1 MKHNQDFLGHYTRR
15 LLMIFAMISLWQMSI
30 QATDVKAGTY
40 YDTKING
47 ITYRVWTYTL
57 YQGTYASVQEIPN
70 VETVRI
76 PAKIQYEG
84 KYYDVRHVKLAGDKV
99 KDVYVDSIYQH
110 DKYNWYGPDVTNLSR
125 DAIIHLKP
133 SNFYHFSP
141 TTHLVT
147 DGKRWKGYTKAQKDG
162 FTFEITYTSGNPNA
176 KITEAPL
183 NQDGLTF
190 PADLAIRDTILFPV
204 TKIKWFKFAS
214 NVKDIYFTR
223 AIPTKDT
230 NTTTTETIFHV
241 PDSLF
246 DKAISKL
253 GSYMRFTTG
262 TDFAFTNSKT
272 PYCTINLDG
281 YQYEIFSK
289 SRDNKY
295 ARVAKLPNLSQVTI
309 AADVMYLGY
318 KIPVTDFSN
327 SRFYNGLFEEDGKNV
342 KDVYFTRMIPS
353 ENSNFINYFRPGN
366 KNTVIHVPDSLF
378 EKATDSNNQLYRTFY
393 HYRITDGLRWACP
406 VQFRTHVNE
415 ATYRIYY
422 TKGATNPYAEL
433 EKINLSEIIKIP
445 AEINDEYTT
454 YPVKSIA
461 SGVFKLN
468 DAVKHIYFTKCLP
481 INIYKNGNYNATI
494 IHVPDSLYN
503 KALATF
509 GNYWR
514 ITNGKEMG
522 FTGKNGVNFEQN
534 GFIYNLTL
542 NSEDAPYATIIG
554 LPEKETVYLPTEVT
568 ENNIIYPIKE
578 IGKKNKSENVYEII
592 LNSTIKDVY
601 VANLIPNLA
610 RNGENLPISLHVP
623 DSLFEKAMQ
632 SAETC
637 YAKHITDGKRNA
649 YNQEYSNFSYRDF
662 YDIENTG
669 TMSVIPGGYTLLDE
683 KGTPYTISYGYQ
695 GLTITNYK
703 TKETVLQTND
713 IQSPTIADINGD
725 GRKEIVSK
733 LDLGYNKFFRL
744 SPNGTFIEDLLFVT
758 SDTTVVNS
766 MMLDDYTPNSST
778 ITPKNDSGVGS
789 IGYPGQ
795 GMFVE
800 AKPAPDWDDW
810 QEYDNITSE
819 TSQAKQVITNNGK
832 ATRAMAISSGYLS
845 AADVNG
851 DGMIDLYDGDN
862 IYYNLGRNKFFK
874 SPHKGTVY
882 SADLTGN
889 GLLDFID
896 FGNKQVDLYLSM
908 AENSDMQVKTLL
920 KNTAISNTFFGDF
933 DKDGDVD
940 ILFVIPGSDYTI
952 FQFYRNDG
960 NGVFKPKD
968 TDIDGAYTCI
978 ACNDYDGDG
987 YLEIL
992 AKQKNT
998 EIYSLFKCKNWTISA
1013 KVLPGEVKTIADINN
1028 DGKMDLLYEYKSYYQ
1043 YNYCRYLVHDFIEQ
1057 IADNKRPQKMEKPS
1071 AVAYADAGKLKISW
1085 TRGKDAETSACDLT
1099 YELRI
1104 GSESGKGDIY
1114 FGKSNADGTR
1124 RVLEDGNMGRAL
1136 KYMFDTNNLSE
1147 GKYYIAI
1154 QAIDA
1159 GGLGGPWS
1167 DELVYDH
1174 KLSAPAINNIS
1185 EGYCTSDTITLTVQN
1200 PRNDA
1205 TYEWAL
1211 SNGTVI
1217 SQNDNG
1223 SIVQVIFENA
1233 GEQKVGL
1240 TMTLGEKQ
1248 YQAKGTKII
1257 LAPFKYEPL
1266 KATDSDYQLITS
1278 GYTRIDYLDIN
1289 QDGIA
1294 EVYSAWSAP
1303 YSNKKGQK
1311 GFFEKTD
1318 NNTWSKVRK
1327 TWNSDLTANDIIP
1340 CDINRDGYPDFLTK
1354 EEKGTIFYN
1363 SGEGDKS
1370 FDYETIETNINNFRT
1385 YPSYTTDVVYI
1396 DINNNGKLGLRN
1408 KSQLFYQEGNSLNV
1422 NMQEETRYCGGLYDF
1437 NRDGGIDIWKN
1448 NRNHERQ
1455 KAETLVYFKKAG
1467 EENVFENVGKVF
1479 YENDHEFDMSGFADI
1494 NNDGYM
1500 DGYFFDKPEGKD
1512 YYNMVIVKGKPI
1524 NEWPCTQTVII
1535 PLHSNNVTL
1544 LDLDNNGFLDI
1555 FPTGYNINGNSDSD
1569 CSVLLMDKDFTY
1581 TEIKNAKSQF
1591 GINSNL
1597 IDEYHWQPLTPGA
1610 YPNGYKSS
1618 IKNEAPSVPAHV
1630 TATSVPEG
1638 LLLKWDD
1645 ATDDHTPWMQ
1655 MRYNVSLKIK
1665 GKTGE
1670 NAFVLSP
1677 MNGLSDEAAICSGVY
1692 YRKATQLIVPKTA
1705 LVNGTTYELQVQA
1718 IDLMGEHSA
1727 MTKPVEVT
1735 YNAEKMIMIDDNEHY
1750 TGLAYYGKCTNV
1762 SGNDFTINP
1771 GEGGTVL
1778 QHSDGGIFSLKWN
1791 TPGVKTITF
1800 KDGNDVITKLVNVKL
1815 LPDLT
1820 INLPERVMLNTPL
1833 TVRVPEC
1840 FQTGKYDD
1848 FGFKESEVYKATFEK
1863 GDTIATIVFKE
1874 VGEQSLQPYV
1884 KIEKDLTLS
1893 EQFKTMVIDETMPA
1907 AEIKSVES
1915 NDKYYQVNWST
1926 DVPSMVSKVEVSRE
1940 TNRLN
1945 QFEVLDIVPVGNAT
1959 YVDLTS
1965 DNRVQP
1971 QRYRIRLIAENEMQH
1986 SDYSAAHNP
1995 LHVMINK
2002 TADKKGNNLMWNAYE
2017 GLEVT
2022 SYIIMRG
2029 SSEKNLK
2036 AIATISGSQQN
2047 YTDYDAPA
2055 GVSYYAVKFETNT
2068 SAGAK
2073 GMGRVAASE
2082 DVSSNVISSEEAMPT
2097 TQATTLYAGTVESIA
2112 KLSNSQQ
2119 QLHMVATILPTFVT
2133 FNKVS
2138 WSIVSG
2144 GEYASISQSG
2154 LLTAKGGKGDVVVRV
2169 VTLDGSN
2176 LSSEITIP
2184 CDVNILASDI
2194 DVRASKKTVAVG
2206 DYLLLNAVL
2215 TPKNTTMSEVTW
2227 KSENTDV
2234 ATIDENGILK
2244 AISTGTVK
2252 ITATTKDG
2260 SNLSAF
2266 IKITVTEASGIHG
2279 VTIEDENENTEFYD
2293 LEGRKIQTPQKGRV
2307 YITNK
2312 GQKIAF

>member
-1 MKHNQDFLGHYTRR
+1 MLVCLLG
-15 LLMIFAMISLWQMSI
+15 LWQGMGW
-30 QATDVKAGTY
+30 AEND
-40 YDTKING
+40 DTSTIGN
-47 ITYRVWTYTL
+47 
-57 YQGTYASVQEIPN
+57 S
-70 VETVRI
+70 
-76 PAKIQYEG
+76 AK
-84 KYYDVRHVKLAGDKV
+84 DVRTVTPEEFDNIIES
-99 KDVYVDSIYQH
+99 KDIDY
-110 DKYNWYGPDVTNLSR
+110 
-125 DAIIHLKP
+125 AIGII
-133 SNFYHFSP
+133 
-141 TTHLVT
+141 T
-147 DGKRWKGYTKAQKDG
+147 DGKRWAYHSSVHPIYTLEATNSTVYCPDAYYDVTGNGKMDFFGYYKDKEIADCNMYPLIVTSIDGDLIRKEGTGSRVSWATDHGKLVYYQKDDYAKYGTLDYG
-162 FTFEITYTSGNPNA
+162 FHGFKMGMYDKDGMPLLINRDLQYNEPTCIYSYKQN
-176 KITEAPL
+176 KIVL
-183 NQDGLTF
+183 
-190 PADLAIRDTILFPV
+190 
-204 TKIKWFKFAS
+204 
-214 NVKDIYFTR
+214 
-223 AIPTKDT
+223 
-230 NTTTTETIFHV
+230 
-241 PDSLF
+241 
-246 DKAISKL
+246 KAENF
-253 GSYMRFTTG
+253 YY
-262 TDFAFTNSKT
+262 SKT
-272 PYCTINLDG
+272 
-281 YQYEIFSK
+281 
-289 SRDNKY
+289 
-295 ARVAKLPNLSQVTI
+295 
-309 AADVMYLGY
+309 
-318 KIPVTDFSN
+318 
-327 SRFYNGLFEEDGKNV
+327 
-342 KDVYFTRMIPS
+342 
-353 ENSNFINYFRPGN
+353 
-366 KNTVIHVPDSLF
+366 
-378 EKATDSNNQLYRTFY
+378 TF
-393 HYRITDGLRWACP
+393 
-406 VQFRTHVNE
+406 
-415 ATYRIYY
+415 
-422 TKGATNPYAEL
+422 
-433 EKINLSEIIKIP
+433 
-445 AEINDEYTT
+445 
-454 YPVKSIA
+454 
-461 SGVFKLN
+461 
-468 DAVKHIYFTKCLP
+468 
-481 INIYKNGNYNATI
+481 
-494 IHVPDSLYN
+494 
-503 KALATF
+503 
-509 GNYWR
+509 
-514 ITNGKEMG
+514 
-522 FTGKNGVNFEQN
+522 
-534 GFIYNLTL
+534 
-542 NSEDAPYATIIG
+542 
-554 LPEKETVYLPTEVT
+554 
-568 ENNIIYPIKE
+568 
-578 IGKKNKSENVYEII
+578 
-592 LNSTIKDVY
+592 
-601 VANLIPNLA
+601 
-610 RNGENLPISLHVP
+610 
-623 DSLFEKAMQ
+623 
-632 SAETC
+632 
-637 YAKHITDGKRNA
+637 
-649 YNQEYSNFSYRDF
+649 
-662 YDIENTG
+662 
-669 TMSVIPGGYTLLDE
+669 
-683 KGTPYTISYGYQ
+683 
-695 GLTITNYK
+695 
-703 TKETVLQTND
+703 
-713 IQSPTIADINGD
+713 ADINGD
-725 GRKEIVSK
+725 GRKEIISFVPSK
-733 LDLGYNKFFRL
+733 YNSSNTQLTEEEDGAIDIYRMAAD
-744 SPNGTFIEDLLFVT
+744 GTFVADKIYVT
-758 SDTTVVNS
+758 SDTTVVKS
-766 MMLDDYTPNSST
+766 MMLDDYTPNSGT
-778 ITPKNDSGVGS
+778 IDKPGSGTQTATG

-795 GMFVE
+795 GMFVR
-800 AKPAPDWDDW
+800 AKPAPDWNDW

-832 ATRAMAISSGYLS
+832 ATRAMAAQTGYVS
-845 AADVNG
+845 AADING
-851 DGMIDLYDGDN
+851 DGMIDLYDGTN
-862 IYYNLGRNKFFK
+862 IYYNLGGNKFFK

-896 FGNKQVDLYLSM
+896 FGNEQVDLYLSM

-968 TDIDGAYTCI
+968 TNLDGTYTCQ

-987 YLEIL
+987 LYEIL
-992 AKQKNT
+992 AVKKGAYKYVLLKLNNKWSVAET
-998 EIYSLFKCKNWTISA
+998 ELPSGLSLRTIGD
-1013 KVLPGEVKTIADINN
+1013 VNN
-1028 DGKMDLLYEYKSYYQ
+1028 DGTMEMVYNNSKKSYTIYDAVP
-1043 YNYCRYLVHDFIEQ
+1043 NCKV
-1057 IADNKRPQKMEKPS
+1057 NTRPAKMEKPS

-1114 FGKSNADGTR
+1114 LGKSNADGTR

-1136 KYMFDTNNLSE
+1136 KYMFDTGNLCE

-1159 GGLGGPWS
+1159 SGLGGPWS
-1167 DELVYDH
+1167 DEFVYDH
-1174 KLSAPAINNIS
+1174 KTALPVINKLSD
-1185 EGYCTSDTITLTVQN
+1185 GYCTSDTITMTVQN
-1200 PRNDA
+1200 PNINA
-1205 TYEWAL
+1205 TYEWNI
-1211 SNGTVI
+1211 SNGTII

-1223 SIVQVIFENA
+1223 SIVDVVFNRG
-1233 GEQKVGL
+1233 GEQNV
-1240 TMTLGEKQ
+1240 TVNMTLGNLKYKSEPRVVTLIPSK
-1248 YQAKGTKII
+1248 KGDLQFGTY
-1257 LAPFKYEPL
+1257 LVAPIKF
-1266 KATDSDYQLITS
+1266 
-1278 GYTRIDYLDIN
+1278 LDIN
-1289 QDGIA
+1289 QNGNV
-1294 EVYSAWSAP
+1294 EVLGSI
-1303 YSNKKGQK
+1303 GQES
-1311 GFFEKTD
+1311 GFFEYKNETY
-1318 NNTWSKVRK
+1318 SKVRK
-1327 TWNSDLTANDIIP
+1327 TWNSDLGCSSYEFFIADFNH
-1340 CDINRDGYPDFLTK
+1340 DGYPDFYYPHS
-1354 EEKGTIFYN
+1354 KGNLFTN
-1363 SGEGDKS
+1363 SGEEDSS
-1370 FDYETIETNINNFRT
+1370 FEYDTETFDFGFKFPEEPLIANIDFNNDGKLNFLDN
-1385 YPSYTTDVVYI
+1385 SHSLYT
-1396 DINNNGKLGLRN
+1396 NNGDERKFSDFANIWG
-1408 KSQLFYQEGNSLNV
+1408 
-1422 NMQEETRYCGGLYDF
+1422 RYSYDGF
-1437 NRDGGIDIWKN
+1437 FDFDRDGGLDIWKN
-1448 NRNHERQ
+1448 EIDNSIQ
-1455 KAETLVYFKKAG
+1455 KAQTKVYFKVAG
-1467 EENVFENVGKVF
+1467 ENNQFNPAGTVF
-1479 YENDHEFDMSGFADI
+1479 YENERRYNMEGFADF
-1494 NNDGYM
+1494 NNDGYV
-1500 DGYFFDKPEGKD
+1500 DGYFLDHPEGQD
-1512 YYNMVIVKGKPI
+1512 YYNMVIVKGKPMS
-1524 NEWPCTQTVII
+1524 EWPCKETVVI
-1535 PLHSNNVTL
+1535 PLKECTFYAGGEPSFKFVDFSNN
-1544 LDLDNNGFLDI
+1544 GYLDI
-1555 FPTGYNINGNSDSD
+1555 IVGNSF
-1569 CSVLLMDKDFTY
+1569 VLLMDKDFSFQKAQYETVPDY
-1581 TEIKNAKSQF
+1581 RSVDGLKS
-1591 GINSNL
+1591 

-1610 YPNGYKSS
+1610 YPNGYKSN

-1762 SGNDFTINP
+1762 SGNAFTIDP

-1778 QHSDGGIFSLKWN
+1778 QHRDGGIFCLKWN

-1815 LPDLT
+1815 SPDLT

-1848 FGFKESEVYKATFEK
+1848 FGFKESEAYKATFEK

-2047 YTDYDAPA
+2047 FTDYDAPA

-2073 GMGRVAASE
+2073 GMDRVAASE

-2119 QLHMVATILPTFVT
+2119 QLHMVATILPTYVT

-2293 LEGRKIQTPQKGRV
+2293 LEGRKIQTPQKGHV

>member
-1 MKHNQDFLGHYTRR
+1 MLVCLLG
-15 LLMIFAMISLWQMSI
+15 LWQGMGW
-30 QATDVKAGTY
+30 AEND
-40 YDTKING
+40 DTSTIGN
-47 ITYRVWTYTL
+47 
-57 YQGTYASVQEIPN
+57 S
-70 VETVRI
+70 
-76 PAKIQYEG
+76 AK
-84 KYYDVRHVKLAGDKV
+84 DVRT
-99 KDVYVDSIYQH
+99 
-110 DKYNWYGPDVTNLSR
+110 VTPEEFDNIIESE
-125 DAIIHLKP
+125 DIDYAIGII
-133 SNFYHFSP
+133 
-141 TTHLVT
+141 T
-147 DGKRWKGYTKAQKDG
+147 DGKRWAYHSSVHPIYTLEATNSTVYCPDAYYDVTGNGKMDFFGYYKDKEIADCNMYPLIVTSIDGDLIRKEGTGSHVSWATDRYGKLEYYKKDDYAKYGTLDYGFHGFKMGMYDKDG
-162 FTFEITYTSGNPNA
+162 MPLLINRNLQYNEPTCIYSYKQN
-176 KITEAPL
+176 KIVL
-183 NQDGLTF
+183 
-190 PADLAIRDTILFPV
+190 
-204 TKIKWFKFAS
+204 
-214 NVKDIYFTR
+214 
-223 AIPTKDT
+223 
-230 NTTTTETIFHV
+230 
-241 PDSLF
+241 
-246 DKAISKL
+246 KAENF
-253 GSYMRFTTG
+253 YY
-262 TDFAFTNSKT
+262 SKT
-272 PYCTINLDG
+272 
-281 YQYEIFSK
+281 
-289 SRDNKY
+289 
-295 ARVAKLPNLSQVTI
+295 
-309 AADVMYLGY
+309 
-318 KIPVTDFSN
+318 
-327 SRFYNGLFEEDGKNV
+327 
-342 KDVYFTRMIPS
+342 
-353 ENSNFINYFRPGN
+353 
-366 KNTVIHVPDSLF
+366 
-378 EKATDSNNQLYRTFY
+378 TF
-393 HYRITDGLRWACP
+393 
-406 VQFRTHVNE
+406 
-415 ATYRIYY
+415 
-422 TKGATNPYAEL
+422 
-433 EKINLSEIIKIP
+433 
-445 AEINDEYTT
+445 
-454 YPVKSIA
+454 
-461 SGVFKLN
+461 
-468 DAVKHIYFTKCLP
+468 
-481 INIYKNGNYNATI
+481 
-494 IHVPDSLYN
+494 
-503 KALATF
+503 
-509 GNYWR
+509 
-514 ITNGKEMG
+514 
-522 FTGKNGVNFEQN
+522 
-534 GFIYNLTL
+534 
-542 NSEDAPYATIIG
+542 
-554 LPEKETVYLPTEVT
+554 
-568 ENNIIYPIKE
+568 
-578 IGKKNKSENVYEII
+578 
-592 LNSTIKDVY
+592 
-601 VANLIPNLA
+601 
-610 RNGENLPISLHVP
+610 
-623 DSLFEKAMQ
+623 
-632 SAETC
+632 
-637 YAKHITDGKRNA
+637 
-649 YNQEYSNFSYRDF
+649 
-662 YDIENTG
+662 
-669 TMSVIPGGYTLLDE
+669 
-683 KGTPYTISYGYQ
+683 
-695 GLTITNYK
+695 
-703 TKETVLQTND
+703 
-713 IQSPTIADINGD
+713 ADINGD
-725 GRKEIVSK
+725 GRKEIISFVPSK
-733 LDLGYNKFFRL
+733 YNSSNTQLTEEEDGAIDIYRMAAD
-744 SPNGTFIEDLLFVT
+744 GTFVADKIYVT
-758 SDTTVVNS
+758 SDTTVVKS
-766 MMLDDYTPNSST
+766 MMLDDYTPNSGT
-778 ITPKNDSGVGS
+778 IDKPGSGTQTATG

-795 GMFVE
+795 GMFVR
-800 AKPAPDWDDW
+800 AKPAPDWNDW

-819 TSQAKQVITNNGK
+819 TAQAKQVITNNGK
-832 ATRAMAISSGYLS
+832 ATRAMAAQTGYVS
-845 AADVNG
+845 AADING
-851 DGMIDLYDGDN
+851 DGMIDLYDGTN
-862 IYYNLGRNKFFK
+862 IYYNLGGNKFFK

-896 FGNKQVDLYLSM
+896 FGNEQVDLYLSM

-968 TDIDGAYTCI
+968 TNLDGTYTCQ

-987 YLEIL
+987 LYEIL
-992 AKQKNT
+992 AVKKGAYKYVLLKLNNKWSVAET
-998 EIYSLFKCKNWTISA
+998 ELLSGLSLRTIGD
-1013 KVLPGEVKTIADINN
+1013 VNN
-1028 DGKMDLLYEYKSYYQ
+1028 DGTMEMVYNNSKKSYTIYDAVP
-1043 YNYCRYLVHDFIEQ
+1043 NCKV
-1057 IADNKRPQKMEKPS
+1057 NTRPEKMEKPS

-1114 FGKSNADGTR
+1114 LGKSNADGTR

-1136 KYMFDTNNLSE
+1136 KYMFDTGNLCE

-1159 GGLGGPWS
+1159 SGLGGPWS
-1167 DELVYDH
+1167 DEFVYDH
-1174 KLSAPAINNIS
+1174 KTALPVINKLSD
-1185 EGYCTSDTITLTVQN
+1185 GYCTSDTITMTVQN
-1200 PRNDA
+1200 PNINA
-1205 TYEWAL
+1205 TYEWNID
-1211 SNGTVI
+1211 NGTII

-1223 SIVQVIFENA
+1223 SIVDVVFNRG
-1233 GEQKVGL
+1233 GEQNV
-1240 TMTLGEKQ
+1240 TVNMTLGNLMYKSEPRVVTLIPSK
-1248 YQAKGTKII
+1248 KGDLQFGTY
-1257 LAPFKYEPL
+1257 LVAPIKF
-1266 KATDSDYQLITS
+1266 
-1278 GYTRIDYLDIN
+1278 LDIN
-1289 QDGIA
+1289 QNGNV
-1294 EVYSAWSAP
+1294 EVLGSI
-1303 YSNKKGQK
+1303 GQES
-1311 GFFEKTD
+1311 GFFEYKNETY
-1318 NNTWSKVRK
+1318 SKVRK
-1327 TWNSDLTANDIIP
+1327 TWNSDLGCSSYEFFIADFNH
-1340 CDINRDGYPDFLTK
+1340 DGYPDFYYPHS
-1354 EEKGTIFYN
+1354 KGNLFTN
-1363 SGEGDKS
+1363 SGEEDSS
-1370 FDYETIETNINNFRT
+1370 FEYDTETFDFGFKFPEEPLIANIDFNNDGKLNFLDN
-1385 YPSYTTDVVYI
+1385 SHSLYT
-1396 DINNNGKLGLRN
+1396 NNGDERKFSDFANIWG
-1408 KSQLFYQEGNSLNV
+1408 
-1422 NMQEETRYCGGLYDF
+1422 RYSYDGF
-1437 NRDGGIDIWKN
+1437 FDFDRDGGLDIWKN
-1448 NRNHERQ
+1448 EIDNSIQ
-1455 KAETLVYFKKAG
+1455 KAQTKVYFKVAG
-1467 EENVFENVGKVF
+1467 ENNQFNPAGTVF
-1479 YENDHEFDMSGFADI
+1479 YENERRYNMEGFADF
-1494 NNDGYM
+1494 NNDGYV
-1500 DGYFFDKPEGKD
+1500 DGYFLDHPEGQD
-1512 YYNMVIVKGKPI
+1512 YYNMVIVKGKPMS
-1524 NEWPCTQTVII
+1524 EWPCKETVVI
-1535 PLHSNNVTL
+1535 PLKECTFYAGGEPSFKFVDFSNN
-1544 LDLDNNGFLDI
+1544 GYLDI
-1555 FPTGYNINGNSDSD
+1555 IVGNSF
-1569 CSVLLMDKDFTY
+1569 VLLMDKDFSFQKAQYETVPDY
-1581 TEIKNAKSQF
+1581 RSVDGLKS
-1591 GINSNL
+1591 

-1610 YPNGYKSS
+1610 YPNGYKSN

-1762 SGNDFTINP
+1762 SGNAFTIDP

-1778 QHSDGGIFSLKWN
+1778 QHRDGGIFCLKWN

-1815 LPDLT
+1815 SPDLT

-1848 FGFKESEVYKATFEK
+1848 FGFKESEAYKATFEK

-1959 YVDLTS
+1959 YVDLSS

-2047 YTDYDAPA
+2047 FTDYDAPA

-2119 QLHMVATILPTFVT
+2119 QLHMVATILPTYVT

-2279 VTIEDENENTEFYD
+2279 VTIEDENEDTEFYD

>member
-1 MKHNQDFLGHYTRR
+1 MLVCLLG
-15 LLMIFAMISLWQMSI
+15 LWQGMGW
-30 QATDVKAGTY
+30 AEND
-40 YDTKING
+40 DTSTIGN
-47 ITYRVWTYTL
+47 
-57 YQGTYASVQEIPN
+57 S
-70 VETVRI
+70 
-76 PAKIQYEG
+76 AK
-84 KYYDVRHVKLAGDKV
+84 DVRTVTPEEFDNIIES
-99 KDVYVDSIYQH
+99 KDIDY
-110 DKYNWYGPDVTNLSR
+110 
-125 DAIIHLKP
+125 AIGII
-133 SNFYHFSP
+133 
-141 TTHLVT
+141 T
-147 DGKRWKGYTKAQKDG
+147 DGKRWAYHSSVHPIYTLEATNSTVYCPDAYYDVTGNGKMDFFGYYKDKEIADCNMYPLIVTSIDGDLIRKEGTGSRVSWATDHGKLVYYQKDDYAKYGTLDYG
-162 FTFEITYTSGNPNA
+162 FHGFKMGMYDKDGMPLLINRDLQYNEPTCIYSYKQN
-176 KITEAPL
+176 KIVL
-183 NQDGLTF
+183 
-190 PADLAIRDTILFPV
+190 
-204 TKIKWFKFAS
+204 
-214 NVKDIYFTR
+214 
-223 AIPTKDT
+223 
-230 NTTTTETIFHV
+230 
-241 PDSLF
+241 
-246 DKAISKL
+246 KAENF
-253 GSYMRFTTG
+253 YY
-262 TDFAFTNSKT
+262 SKT
-272 PYCTINLDG
+272 
-281 YQYEIFSK
+281 
-289 SRDNKY
+289 
-295 ARVAKLPNLSQVTI
+295 
-309 AADVMYLGY
+309 
-318 KIPVTDFSN
+318 
-327 SRFYNGLFEEDGKNV
+327 
-342 KDVYFTRMIPS
+342 
-353 ENSNFINYFRPGN
+353 
-366 KNTVIHVPDSLF
+366 
-378 EKATDSNNQLYRTFY
+378 TF
-393 HYRITDGLRWACP
+393 
-406 VQFRTHVNE
+406 
-415 ATYRIYY
+415 
-422 TKGATNPYAEL
+422 
-433 EKINLSEIIKIP
+433 
-445 AEINDEYTT
+445 
-454 YPVKSIA
+454 
-461 SGVFKLN
+461 
-468 DAVKHIYFTKCLP
+468 
-481 INIYKNGNYNATI
+481 
-494 IHVPDSLYN
+494 
-503 KALATF
+503 
-509 GNYWR
+509 
-514 ITNGKEMG
+514 
-522 FTGKNGVNFEQN
+522 
-534 GFIYNLTL
+534 
-542 NSEDAPYATIIG
+542 
-554 LPEKETVYLPTEVT
+554 
-568 ENNIIYPIKE
+568 
-578 IGKKNKSENVYEII
+578 
-592 LNSTIKDVY
+592 
-601 VANLIPNLA
+601 
-610 RNGENLPISLHVP
+610 
-623 DSLFEKAMQ
+623 
-632 SAETC
+632 
-637 YAKHITDGKRNA
+637 
-649 YNQEYSNFSYRDF
+649 
-662 YDIENTG
+662 
-669 TMSVIPGGYTLLDE
+669 
-683 KGTPYTISYGYQ
+683 
-695 GLTITNYK
+695 
-703 TKETVLQTND
+703 
-713 IQSPTIADINGD
+713 ADINGD
-725 GRKEIVSK
+725 GRKEIISFVPSK
-733 LDLGYNKFFRL
+733 YNSSNTQLTEEEDGAIDIYRMAAD
-744 SPNGTFIEDLLFVT
+744 GTFVADKIYVT
-758 SDTTVVNS
+758 SDTTVVKS
-766 MMLDDYTPNSST
+766 MMLDDYTPNSGT
-778 ITPKNDSGVGS
+778 IDKPGSGTQTATG

-795 GMFVE
+795 GMFVR
-800 AKPAPDWDDW
+800 AKPAPDWNDW

-832 ATRAMAISSGYLS
+832 ATRAMAAQTGYVS
-845 AADVNG
+845 AADING
-851 DGMIDLYDGDN
+851 DGMIDLYDGTN
-862 IYYNLGRNKFFK
+862 IYYNLGGNKFFK

-896 FGNKQVDLYLSM
+896 FGNEQVDLYLSM

-968 TDIDGAYTCI
+968 TNLDGTYTCQ

-987 YLEIL
+987 LYEIL
-992 AKQKNT
+992 AVKKGAYKYVLLKLNNKWSVAET
-998 EIYSLFKCKNWTISA
+998 ELPSGLSLRTIGD
-1013 KVLPGEVKTIADINN
+1013 VNN
-1028 DGKMDLLYEYKSYYQ
+1028 DGTMEMVYNNSKKSYTIYDAVP
-1043 YNYCRYLVHDFIEQ
+1043 NCKV
-1057 IADNKRPQKMEKPS
+1057 NTRPAKMEKPS

-1114 FGKSNADGTR
+1114 LGKSNADGTR

-1136 KYMFDTNNLSE
+1136 KYMFDTGNLCE

-1159 GGLGGPWS
+1159 SGLGGPWS
-1167 DELVYDH
+1167 DEFVYDH
-1174 KLSAPAINNIS
+1174 KTALPVINKLSD
-1185 EGYCTSDTITLTVQN
+1185 GYCTSDTITMTVQN
-1200 PRNDA
+1200 PNINA
-1205 TYEWAL
+1205 TYEWNI
-1211 SNGTVI
+1211 SNGTII

-1223 SIVQVIFENA
+1223 SIVDVVFNRG
-1233 GEQKVGL
+1233 GEQNV
-1240 TMTLGEKQ
+1240 TVNMTLGNLKYKSEPRVVTLIPSK
-1248 YQAKGTKII
+1248 KGDLQFGTY
-1257 LAPFKYEPL
+1257 LVAPIKF
-1266 KATDSDYQLITS
+1266 
-1278 GYTRIDYLDIN
+1278 LDIN
-1289 QDGIA
+1289 QNGNV
-1294 EVYSAWSAP
+1294 EVLGSI
-1303 YSNKKGQK
+1303 GQES
-1311 GFFEKTD
+1311 GFFEYKNETY
-1318 NNTWSKVRK
+1318 SKVRK
-1327 TWNSDLTANDIIP
+1327 TWNSDLGCSSYEFFIADFNH
-1340 CDINRDGYPDFLTK
+1340 DGYPDFYYPHS
-1354 EEKGTIFYN
+1354 KGNLFTN
-1363 SGEGDKS
+1363 SGEEDSS
-1370 FDYETIETNINNFRT
+1370 FEYDTETFDFGFKFPEEPLIANIDFNNDGKLNFLDNSH
-1385 YPSYTTDVVYI
+1385 YLYT
-1396 DINNNGKLGLRN
+1396 NNGDERKFSDFANIWG
-1408 KSQLFYQEGNSLNV
+1408 
-1422 NMQEETRYCGGLYDF
+1422 RYSYDGF
-1437 NRDGGIDIWKN
+1437 FDFDRDGGLDIWKN
-1448 NRNHERQ
+1448 EIDNSIQ
-1455 KAETLVYFKKAG
+1455 KAQTKVYFKVAG
-1467 EENVFENVGKVF
+1467 ENNQFNPAGTVF
-1479 YENDHEFDMSGFADI
+1479 YENERRYNMEGFADF
-1494 NNDGYM
+1494 NNDGYV
-1500 DGYFFDKPEGKD
+1500 DGYFLDHPEGQD
-1512 YYNMVIVKGKPI
+1512 YYNMVIVKGKPMS
-1524 NEWPCTQTVII
+1524 EWPCKETVVI
-1535 PLHSNNVTL
+1535 PLKECTFYAGGEPSFKFVDFSNN
-1544 LDLDNNGFLDI
+1544 GYLDI
-1555 FPTGYNINGNSDSD
+1555 IVGNSF
-1569 CSVLLMDKDFTY
+1569 VLLMDKDFSFQKAQYETVPDY
-1581 TEIKNAKSQF
+1581 RSVDGLKS
-1591 GINSNL
+1591 

-1610 YPNGYKSS
+1610 YPNGYKSN

-1762 SGNDFTINP
+1762 SGNAFTIDP

-1778 QHSDGGIFSLKWN
+1778 QHRDGGIFCLKWN

-1815 LPDLT
+1815 SPDLT

-1848 FGFKESEVYKATFEK
+1848 FGFKESEAYKATFEK

-2119 QLHMVATILPTFVT
+2119 QLHMVATILPTYVT

>member
-1 MKHNQDFLGHYTRR
+1 MLVCLLG
-15 LLMIFAMISLWQMSI
+15 LWQGMGWAATYDYSVDGYNYTIVDGTTKYARLRSI
-30 QATDVKAGTY
+30 PR
-40 YDTKING
+40 TKI
-47 ITYRVWTYTL
+47 
-57 YQGTYASVQEIPN
+57 
-70 VETVRI
+70 ETVRI
-76 PAKIQYEG
+76 PA
-84 KYYDVRHVKLAGDKV
+84 D
-99 KDVYVDSIYQH
+99 
-110 DKYNWYGPDVTNLSR
+110 
-125 DAIIHLKP
+125 
-133 SNFYHFSP
+133 
-141 TTHLVT
+141 
-147 DGKRWKGYTKAQKDG
+147 
-162 FTFEITYTSGNPNA
+162 ITYNGVVY
-176 KITEAPL
+176 
-183 NQDGLTF
+183 
-190 PADLAIRDTILFPV
+190 PV
-204 TKIKWFKFAS
+204 TQIVGTIRND

-223 AIPTKDT
+223 AI
-230 NTTTTETIFHV
+230 
-241 PDSLF
+241 
-246 DKAISKL
+246 A
-253 GSYMRFTTG
+253 
-262 TDFAFTNSKT
+262 
-272 PYCTINLDG
+272 
-281 YQYEIFSK
+281 
-289 SRDNKY
+289 
-295 ARVAKLPNLSQVTI
+295 
-309 AADVMYLGY
+309 
-318 KIPVTDFSN
+318 
-327 SRFYNGLFEEDGKNV
+327 
-342 KDVYFTRMIPS
+342 
-353 ENSNFINYFRPGN
+353 N
-366 KNTVIHVPDSLF
+366 KN
-378 EKATDSNNQLYRTFY
+378 LYDDGTF
-393 HYRITDGLRWACP
+393 RGKFAD
-406 VQFRTHVNE
+406 E
-415 ATYRIYY
+415 A
-422 TKGATNPYAEL
+422 
-433 EKINLSEIIKIP
+433 
-445 AEINDEYTT
+445 
-454 YPVKSIA
+454 
-461 SGVFKLN
+461 
-468 DAVKHIYFTKCLP
+468 
-481 INIYKNGNYNATI
+481 I
-494 IHVPDSLYN
+494 IHTPDSLYE
-503 KALATF
+503 KALVVF
-509 GNYWR
+509 GSLYTVTDGTRVGSLKDNFFYR
-514 ITNGKEMG
+514 ENGYTYK
-522 FTGKNGVNFEQN
+522 
-534 GFIYNLTL
+534 IYPNA
-542 NSEDAPYATIIG
+542 SYATIEDF
-554 LPEKETVYLPTEVT
+554 PNEATVKFPAEITCSQVT
-568 ENNIIYPIKE
+568 YPIARIEYITKTS
-578 IGKKNKSENVYEII
+578 KSNVRDIYFT
-592 LNSTIKDVY
+592 TIFSDINCNYNAVTAH
-601 VANLIPNLA
+601 VP
-610 RNGENLPISLHVP
+610 ENLWEQAI
-623 DSLFEKAMQ
+623 
-632 SAETC
+632 AEGQ
-637 YAKHITDGKRNA
+637 YGKVTDGKRWA
-649 YNQEYSNFSYRDF
+649 LYYTIHSIGGEGYAPEYF
-662 YDIENTG
+662 YDVDGDGKMEIFGSGSSTDKDGNYYSLLVSTTQGDVLRNSGSFYYDYQMGMYDKEGMPLIIENG
-669 TMSVIPGGYTLLDE
+669 PLKVYSYVENKYLL
-683 KGTPYTISYGYQ
+683 
-695 GLTITNYK
+695 
-703 TKETVLQTND
+703 TKEGVNNTTQ
-713 IQSPTIADINGD
+713 ADINGD
-725 GRKEIVSK
+725 GRKEI
-733 LDLGYNKFFRL
+733 LQGPDNGYKIIDWNNPYYRMTKD
-744 SPNGTFIEDLLFVT
+744 GTFVTDKLNVT

-766 MMLDDYTPNSST
+766 MMLDDYTPNSGT
-778 ITPKNDSGVGS
+778 IEKPSSYSGSATG

-800 AKPAPDWDDW
+800 AKPAPDWNDW

-851 DGMIDLYDGDN
+851 DGMIDLYDGNN

-874 SPHKGTVY
+874 SPHKGTIY

-908 AENSDMQVKTLL
+908 AENSDIQVKTLL

-940 ILFVIPGSDYTI
+940 ILFVIPGNGYTI

-968 TDIDGAYTCI
+968 TNLDGTYTCQ

-987 YLEIL
+987 LYEIL
-992 AKQKNT
+992 AKNNDIKKKNQV
-998 EIYSLFKCKNWTISA
+998 LFKLNKNWTVTA
-1013 KVLPGEVKTIADINN
+1013 TNLTEGTYPFVKAIGDFNN
-1028 DGKMDLLYEYKSYYQ
+1028 DGKMELATADRYDIYQ
-1043 YNYCRYLVHDFIEQ
+1043 ELPNCKT
-1057 IADNKRPQKMEKPS
+1057 NTRPDKMEKPS

-1136 KYMFDTNNLSE
+1136 KYMFDTGNLNE

-1174 KLSAPAINNIS
+1174 KVAAPSINNLS
-1185 EGYCTSDTITLTVQN
+1185 EGYCASDTITLTVQN

-1205 TYEWAL
+1205 TYEWSL

-1233 GEQKVGL
+1233 GVQSIGL
-1240 TMTLGEKQ
+1240 AMSLGEKV
-1248 YQAKGTKII
+1248 YQAKEAKIT
-1257 LAPFKYEPL
+1257 LAPFKYEAL
-1266 KATDSDYQLITS
+1266 KSVDSNYKLSTNN
-1278 GYTRIDYLDIN
+1278 GYMRMDYLDIN
-1289 QDGIA
+1289 QDGMA
-1294 EVYSAWSAP
+1294 EVYSCWSTSN
-1303 YSNKKGQK
+1303 YSSMK
-1311 GFFEKTD
+1311 GFFECTD
-1318 NNTWSKVRK
+1318 NGKWSKVRK
-1327 TWNSDLTANDIIP
+1327 TWNSDLTANDIIL

-1354 EEKGTIFYN
+1354 EEKGTVFYN

-1385 YPSYTTDVVYI
+1385 YPSYTTDVAYI

-1494 NNDGYM
+1494 NNDGYV

-1544 LDLDNNGFLDI
+1544 LDFDNNGFLDI
-1555 FPTGYNINGNSDSD
+1555 FPTGYNINGNSNSD
-1569 CSVLLMDKDFTY
+1569 CSVLLMEKDFTY

-1591 GINSNL
+1591 GINSNF

-1618 IKNEAPSVPAHV
+1618 IKNEAPSAPTHV

-1762 SGNDFTINP
+1762 SGNDFTIDP
-1771 GEGGTVL
+1771 GEGGNIL
-1778 QHSDGGIFSLKWN
+1778 QHRDGGIFCLKWN

-1800 KDGNDVITKLVNVKL
+1800 KDGNDVITKMVNVKL

-1848 FGFKESEVYKATFEK
+1848 FGFKESEAYKATFEK

-1874 VGEQSLQPYV
+1874 VGKQSLQPYV

-1959 YVDLTS
+1959 YVDPTS

-2112 KLSNSQQ
+2112 KLSNNQQ
-2119 QLHMVATILPTFVT
+2119 QLHMVATILPTYVT

-2266 IKITVTEASGIHG
+2266 INITVTEASGIHG
-2279 VTIEDENENTEFYD
+2279 VTMEDENENTEFYD
-2293 LEGRKIQTPQKGRV
+2293 LEGRKIQVPQKGRV

>member
-1 MKHNQDFLGHYTRR
+1 MLVCLLG
-15 LLMIFAMISLWQMSI
+15 LWQGMGW
-30 QATDVKAGTY
+30 AEND
-40 YDTKING
+40 DTSTIGN
-47 ITYRVWTYTL
+47 
-57 YQGTYASVQEIPN
+57 S
-70 VETVRI
+70 
-76 PAKIQYEG
+76 AK
-84 KYYDVRHVKLAGDKV
+84 DVRTVTPEEFDNIIES
-99 KDVYVDSIYQH
+99 KDIDY
-110 DKYNWYGPDVTNLSR
+110 
-125 DAIIHLKP
+125 AIGII
-133 SNFYHFSP
+133 
-141 TTHLVT
+141 T
-147 DGKRWKGYTKAQKDG
+147 DGKRWAYHSSVHPIYTLEATNSTVYCPDAYYDVTGNGKMDFFGYYKDKEIADCNMYPLIVTSIDGDLIRKEGTGSRVSWATDHGKLVYYQKDDYAKYGTLDYG
-162 FTFEITYTSGNPNA
+162 FHGFKMGMYDKDGMPLLINRDLQYNEPTCIYSYKQN
-176 KITEAPL
+176 KIVL
-183 NQDGLTF
+183 
-190 PADLAIRDTILFPV
+190 
-204 TKIKWFKFAS
+204 
-214 NVKDIYFTR
+214 
-223 AIPTKDT
+223 
-230 NTTTTETIFHV
+230 
-241 PDSLF
+241 
-246 DKAISKL
+246 KAENF
-253 GSYMRFTTG
+253 YY
-262 TDFAFTNSKT
+262 SKT
-272 PYCTINLDG
+272 
-281 YQYEIFSK
+281 
-289 SRDNKY
+289 
-295 ARVAKLPNLSQVTI
+295 
-309 AADVMYLGY
+309 
-318 KIPVTDFSN
+318 
-327 SRFYNGLFEEDGKNV
+327 
-342 KDVYFTRMIPS
+342 
-353 ENSNFINYFRPGN
+353 
-366 KNTVIHVPDSLF
+366 
-378 EKATDSNNQLYRTFY
+378 TF
-393 HYRITDGLRWACP
+393 
-406 VQFRTHVNE
+406 
-415 ATYRIYY
+415 
-422 TKGATNPYAEL
+422 
-433 EKINLSEIIKIP
+433 
-445 AEINDEYTT
+445 
-454 YPVKSIA
+454 
-461 SGVFKLN
+461 
-468 DAVKHIYFTKCLP
+468 
-481 INIYKNGNYNATI
+481 
-494 IHVPDSLYN
+494 
-503 KALATF
+503 
-509 GNYWR
+509 
-514 ITNGKEMG
+514 
-522 FTGKNGVNFEQN
+522 
-534 GFIYNLTL
+534 
-542 NSEDAPYATIIG
+542 
-554 LPEKETVYLPTEVT
+554 
-568 ENNIIYPIKE
+568 
-578 IGKKNKSENVYEII
+578 
-592 LNSTIKDVY
+592 
-601 VANLIPNLA
+601 
-610 RNGENLPISLHVP
+610 
-623 DSLFEKAMQ
+623 
-632 SAETC
+632 
-637 YAKHITDGKRNA
+637 
-649 YNQEYSNFSYRDF
+649 
-662 YDIENTG
+662 
-669 TMSVIPGGYTLLDE
+669 
-683 KGTPYTISYGYQ
+683 
-695 GLTITNYK
+695 
-703 TKETVLQTND
+703 
-713 IQSPTIADINGD
+713 ADINGD
-725 GRKEIVSK
+725 GRKEIISFVPSK
-733 LDLGYNKFFRL
+733 YNSSNTQLTEEDGAIDIYRMAAD
-744 SPNGTFIEDLLFVT
+744 GTFVADKIYVT
-758 SDTTVVNS
+758 SDTTVVKS
-766 MMLDDYTPNSST
+766 MMLDDYTPNSGT
-778 ITPKNDSGVGS
+778 IDKPGSGTQTATG

-795 GMFVE
+795 GMFVR
-800 AKPAPDWDDW
+800 AKPAPDWNDW

-832 ATRAMAISSGYLS
+832 ATRAMAAQTGYVS
-845 AADVNG
+845 AADING
-851 DGMIDLYDGDN
+851 DGMIDLYDGTN
-862 IYYNLGRNKFFK
+862 IYYNLGGNKFFK

-896 FGNKQVDLYLSM
+896 FGNEQVDLYLSM

-968 TDIDGAYTCI
+968 TNLDGTYTCQ

-987 YLEIL
+987 LYEIL
-992 AKQKNT
+992 AVKKGAYKYVLLKLNNKWSVAET
-998 EIYSLFKCKNWTISA
+998 ELPSGLSLRTIGD
-1013 KVLPGEVKTIADINN
+1013 VNN
-1028 DGKMDLLYEYKSYYQ
+1028 DGTMEMVYNNSKKSYTIYDAVP
-1043 YNYCRYLVHDFIEQ
+1043 NCKV
-1057 IADNKRPQKMEKPS
+1057 NTRPAKMEKPS

-1114 FGKSNADGTR
+1114 LGKSNADGTR

-1136 KYMFDTNNLSE
+1136 KYMFDTGNLCE

-1159 GGLGGPWS
+1159 SGLGGPWS
-1167 DELVYDH
+1167 DEFVYDH
-1174 KLSAPAINNIS
+1174 KTALPVINKLSD
-1185 EGYCTSDTITLTVQN
+1185 GYCTSDTITMTVQN
-1200 PRNDA
+1200 PNINA
-1205 TYEWAL
+1205 TYEWNI
-1211 SNGTVI
+1211 SNGTII

-1223 SIVQVIFENA
+1223 SIVDVVFNRG
-1233 GEQKVGL
+1233 GEQNV
-1240 TMTLGEKQ
+1240 TVNMTLGNLKYKSEPRVVTLIPSK
-1248 YQAKGTKII
+1248 KGDLQFGTY
-1257 LAPFKYEPL
+1257 LVAPIKF
-1266 KATDSDYQLITS
+1266 
-1278 GYTRIDYLDIN
+1278 LDIN
-1289 QDGIA
+1289 QNGNV
-1294 EVYSAWSAP
+1294 EVLGSI
-1303 YSNKKGQK
+1303 GQES
-1311 GFFEKTD
+1311 GFFEYKNETY
-1318 NNTWSKVRK
+1318 SKVRK
-1327 TWNSDLTANDIIP
+1327 TWNSDLGCSSYEFFIADFNH
-1340 CDINRDGYPDFLTK
+1340 DGYPDFYYPHS
-1354 EEKGTIFYN
+1354 KGNLFTN
-1363 SGEGDKS
+1363 SGEEDSS
-1370 FDYETIETNINNFRT
+1370 FEYDTETFDFGFKFPEEPLIANIDFNNDGKLNFLDNSH
-1385 YPSYTTDVVYI
+1385 YLYT
-1396 DINNNGKLGLRN
+1396 NNGDERKFSDFANIWG
-1408 KSQLFYQEGNSLNV
+1408 
-1422 NMQEETRYCGGLYDF
+1422 RYSYDGF
-1437 NRDGGIDIWKN
+1437 FDFDRDGGLDIWKN
-1448 NRNHERQ
+1448 EIDNSIQ
-1455 KAETLVYFKKAG
+1455 KAQTKVYFKVAG
-1467 EENVFENVGKVF
+1467 ENNQFNPAGTVF
-1479 YENDHEFDMSGFADI
+1479 YENERRYNMEGFADF
-1494 NNDGYM
+1494 NNDGYV
-1500 DGYFFDKPEGKD
+1500 DGYFLDHPEGQD
-1512 YYNMVIVKGKPI
+1512 YYNMVIVKGKPMS
-1524 NEWPCTQTVII
+1524 EWPCKETVVI
-1535 PLHSNNVTL
+1535 PLKECTFYAGGEPSFKFVDFSNN
-1544 LDLDNNGFLDI
+1544 GYLDI
-1555 FPTGYNINGNSDSD
+1555 IVGNSF
-1569 CSVLLMDKDFTY
+1569 VLLMDKDFSFQKAQYETVPDY
-1581 TEIKNAKSQF
+1581 RSVDGLKS
-1591 GINSNL
+1591 

-1610 YPNGYKSS
+1610 YPNGYKSN
-1618 IKNEAPSVPAHV
+1618 IKNEAPTVPAHV

-1762 SGNDFTINP
+1762 SGNAFTIAP

-1778 QHSDGGIFSLKWN
+1778 QHRDGGIFCLKWN

-1815 LPDLT
+1815 SPDLT

-1848 FGFKESEVYKATFEK
+1848 FGFKESEAYKATFEK

-1945 QFEVLDIVPVGNAT
+1945 QFEVLDVVPVGNAT

-2119 QLHMVATILPTFVT
+2119 QLHMVATILPTYVT

>member
-1 MKHNQDFLGHYTRR
+1 MLVCLLG
-15 LLMIFAMISLWQMSI
+15 LWQGMGW
-30 QATDVKAGTY
+30 AEND
-40 YDTKING
+40 DTSTIGN
-47 ITYRVWTYTL
+47 
-57 YQGTYASVQEIPN
+57 S
-70 VETVRI
+70 
-76 PAKIQYEG
+76 AK
-84 KYYDVRHVKLAGDKV
+84 DVRTVTPEEFDNIIES
-99 KDVYVDSIYQH
+99 KDIDY
-110 DKYNWYGPDVTNLSR
+110 
-125 DAIIHLKP
+125 AIGII
-133 SNFYHFSP
+133 
-141 TTHLVT
+141 T
-147 DGKRWKGYTKAQKDG
+147 DGKRWAYHSSVHPIYTLEATNSTVYCPDAYYDVTGNGKMDFFGYYKDKEIADCNMYPLIVTSIDGDLIRKEGTGSRVSWATDHGKLVYYQKDDYAKYGTLDYG
-162 FTFEITYTSGNPNA
+162 FHGFKMGMYDKDGMPLLINRDLQYNEPTCIYSYKQN
-176 KITEAPL
+176 KIVL
-183 NQDGLTF
+183 
-190 PADLAIRDTILFPV
+190 
-204 TKIKWFKFAS
+204 
-214 NVKDIYFTR
+214 
-223 AIPTKDT
+223 
-230 NTTTTETIFHV
+230 
-241 PDSLF
+241 
-246 DKAISKL
+246 KAENF
-253 GSYMRFTTG
+253 YY
-262 TDFAFTNSKT
+262 SKT
-272 PYCTINLDG
+272 
-281 YQYEIFSK
+281 
-289 SRDNKY
+289 
-295 ARVAKLPNLSQVTI
+295 
-309 AADVMYLGY
+309 
-318 KIPVTDFSN
+318 
-327 SRFYNGLFEEDGKNV
+327 
-342 KDVYFTRMIPS
+342 
-353 ENSNFINYFRPGN
+353 
-366 KNTVIHVPDSLF
+366 
-378 EKATDSNNQLYRTFY
+378 TF
-393 HYRITDGLRWACP
+393 
-406 VQFRTHVNE
+406 
-415 ATYRIYY
+415 
-422 TKGATNPYAEL
+422 
-433 EKINLSEIIKIP
+433 
-445 AEINDEYTT
+445 
-454 YPVKSIA
+454 
-461 SGVFKLN
+461 
-468 DAVKHIYFTKCLP
+468 
-481 INIYKNGNYNATI
+481 
-494 IHVPDSLYN
+494 
-503 KALATF
+503 
-509 GNYWR
+509 
-514 ITNGKEMG
+514 
-522 FTGKNGVNFEQN
+522 
-534 GFIYNLTL
+534 
-542 NSEDAPYATIIG
+542 
-554 LPEKETVYLPTEVT
+554 
-568 ENNIIYPIKE
+568 
-578 IGKKNKSENVYEII
+578 
-592 LNSTIKDVY
+592 
-601 VANLIPNLA
+601 
-610 RNGENLPISLHVP
+610 
-623 DSLFEKAMQ
+623 
-632 SAETC
+632 
-637 YAKHITDGKRNA
+637 
-649 YNQEYSNFSYRDF
+649 
-662 YDIENTG
+662 
-669 TMSVIPGGYTLLDE
+669 
-683 KGTPYTISYGYQ
+683 
-695 GLTITNYK
+695 
-703 TKETVLQTND
+703 
-713 IQSPTIADINGD
+713 ADINGD
-725 GRKEIVSK
+725 GRKEIISFVPSK
-733 LDLGYNKFFRL
+733 YNSSNTQLTEEEDGAIDIYRMAAD
-744 SPNGTFIEDLLFVT
+744 GTFVADKIYVT
-758 SDTTVVNS
+758 SDTTVVKS
-766 MMLDDYTPNSST
+766 MMLDDYTPNSGT
-778 ITPKNDSGVGS
+778 IDKPGSGTQTATG

-795 GMFVE
+795 GMFVR
-800 AKPAPDWDDW
+800 AKPAPDWNDW

-832 ATRAMAISSGYLS
+832 ATRAMAAQTGYVS
-845 AADVNG
+845 AADING
-851 DGMIDLYDGDN
+851 DGMIDLYDGTN
-862 IYYNLGRNKFFK
+862 IYYNLGGNKFFK

-896 FGNKQVDLYLSM
+896 FGNEQVDLYLSM

-968 TDIDGAYTCI
+968 TNLDGTYTCQ

-987 YLEIL
+987 LYEIL
-992 AKQKNT
+992 AVKKGAYKYVLLKLNNKWSVAET
-998 EIYSLFKCKNWTISA
+998 ELPSGLSLRTIGD
-1013 KVLPGEVKTIADINN
+1013 VNN
-1028 DGKMDLLYEYKSYYQ
+1028 DGTMEMVYNNSKKSYTIYDAVP
-1043 YNYCRYLVHDFIEQ
+1043 NCKV
-1057 IADNKRPQKMEKPS
+1057 NTRPAKMEKPS

-1114 FGKSNADGTR
+1114 LGKSNADGTR

-1136 KYMFDTNNLSE
+1136 KYMFDTGNLCE

-1159 GGLGGPWS
+1159 SGLGGPWS
-1167 DELVYDH
+1167 DEFVYDH
-1174 KLSAPAINNIS
+1174 KTALPVINKLSD
-1185 EGYCTSDTITLTVQN
+1185 GYCTSDTITMTVQN
-1200 PRNDA
+1200 PNINA
-1205 TYEWAL
+1205 TYEWNI
-1211 SNGTVI
+1211 SNGTII

-1223 SIVQVIFENA
+1223 SIVDVVFNRG
-1233 GEQKVGL
+1233 GEQNV
-1240 TMTLGEKQ
+1240 TVNMTLGNLKYKSEPRVVTLIPSK
-1248 YQAKGTKII
+1248 KGDLQFGTY
-1257 LAPFKYEPL
+1257 LVAPIKF
-1266 KATDSDYQLITS
+1266 
-1278 GYTRIDYLDIN
+1278 LDIN
-1289 QDGIA
+1289 QNGNV
-1294 EVYSAWSAP
+1294 EVLGSI
-1303 YSNKKGQK
+1303 GQES
-1311 GFFEKTD
+1311 GFFEYKNETY
-1318 NNTWSKVRK
+1318 SKVRK
-1327 TWNSDLTANDIIP
+1327 TWNSDLGCSSYEFFIADFNH
-1340 CDINRDGYPDFLTK
+1340 DGYPDFYYPHS
-1354 EEKGTIFYN
+1354 KGNLFTN
-1363 SGEGDKS
+1363 SGEEDSS
-1370 FDYETIETNINNFRT
+1370 FEYDTETFDFGFKFPEEPLIANIDFNNDGKLNFLDNSH
-1385 YPSYTTDVVYI
+1385 YLYT
-1396 DINNNGKLGLRN
+1396 NNGDERKFSDFANIWG
-1408 KSQLFYQEGNSLNV
+1408 
-1422 NMQEETRYCGGLYDF
+1422 RYSYDGF
-1437 NRDGGIDIWKN
+1437 FDFDRDGGLDIWKN
-1448 NRNHERQ
+1448 EIDNSIQ
-1455 KAETLVYFKKAG
+1455 KAQTKVYFKVAG
-1467 EENVFENVGKVF
+1467 ENNQFNPAGTVF
-1479 YENDHEFDMSGFADI
+1479 YENERRYNMEGFADF
-1494 NNDGYM
+1494 NNDGYV
-1500 DGYFFDKPEGKD
+1500 DGYFLDHPEGQD
-1512 YYNMVIVKGKPI
+1512 YYNMVIVKGKPMS
-1524 NEWPCTQTVII
+1524 EWPCKETVVV
-1535 PLHSNNVTL
+1535 PLKECTFYAGGEPSFKFVDFSNN
-1544 LDLDNNGFLDI
+1544 GYLDI
-1555 FPTGYNINGNSDSD
+1555 IVGNSF
-1569 CSVLLMDKDFTY
+1569 VLLMDKDFSFQKAQYETVPDY
-1581 TEIKNAKSQF
+1581 RSVDGLKS
-1591 GINSNL
+1591 

-1610 YPNGYKSS
+1610 YPNGYKSN

-1762 SGNDFTINP
+1762 SGNAFTIDP

-1778 QHSDGGIFSLKWN
+1778 QHRDGGIFCLKWN

-1815 LPDLT
+1815 SPDLT

-1848 FGFKESEVYKATFEK
+1848 FGFKESEAYKATFEK

-2119 QLHMVATILPTFVT
+2119 QLHMVATILPTYVT

>member
-1 MKHNQDFLGHYTRR
+1 MLVCLLG
-15 LLMIFAMISLWQMSI
+15 LWQGMGW
-30 QATDVKAGTY
+30 AEND
-40 YDTKING
+40 DTSTIGN
-47 ITYRVWTYTL
+47 
-57 YQGTYASVQEIPN
+57 S
-70 VETVRI
+70 
-76 PAKIQYEG
+76 AK
-84 KYYDVRHVKLAGDKV
+84 DVRTVTPEEFDNIIES
-99 KDVYVDSIYQH
+99 KDIDY
-110 DKYNWYGPDVTNLSR
+110 
-125 DAIIHLKP
+125 AIGII
-133 SNFYHFSP
+133 
-141 TTHLVT
+141 T
-147 DGKRWKGYTKAQKDG
+147 DGKRWAYHSSVHPIYTLEATNSTVYCPDAYYDVTGNGKMDFFGYYKDKEIADCNMYPLIVTSIDGDLIRKEGTGSRVSWATDRYGKLEYYKKDDYAKYGTLDYGFHGFKMGMYDKDG
-162 FTFEITYTSGNPNA
+162 MPLLINRDLQYNEPTCIYSYKQN
-176 KITEAPL
+176 KIVL
-183 NQDGLTF
+183 
-190 PADLAIRDTILFPV
+190 
-204 TKIKWFKFAS
+204 
-214 NVKDIYFTR
+214 
-223 AIPTKDT
+223 
-230 NTTTTETIFHV
+230 
-241 PDSLF
+241 
-246 DKAISKL
+246 KAENF
-253 GSYMRFTTG
+253 YY
-262 TDFAFTNSKT
+262 SKT
-272 PYCTINLDG
+272 
-281 YQYEIFSK
+281 
-289 SRDNKY
+289 
-295 ARVAKLPNLSQVTI
+295 
-309 AADVMYLGY
+309 
-318 KIPVTDFSN
+318 
-327 SRFYNGLFEEDGKNV
+327 
-342 KDVYFTRMIPS
+342 
-353 ENSNFINYFRPGN
+353 
-366 KNTVIHVPDSLF
+366 
-378 EKATDSNNQLYRTFY
+378 TF
-393 HYRITDGLRWACP
+393 
-406 VQFRTHVNE
+406 
-415 ATYRIYY
+415 
-422 TKGATNPYAEL
+422 
-433 EKINLSEIIKIP
+433 
-445 AEINDEYTT
+445 
-454 YPVKSIA
+454 
-461 SGVFKLN
+461 
-468 DAVKHIYFTKCLP
+468 
-481 INIYKNGNYNATI
+481 
-494 IHVPDSLYN
+494 
-503 KALATF
+503 
-509 GNYWR
+509 
-514 ITNGKEMG
+514 
-522 FTGKNGVNFEQN
+522 
-534 GFIYNLTL
+534 
-542 NSEDAPYATIIG
+542 
-554 LPEKETVYLPTEVT
+554 
-568 ENNIIYPIKE
+568 
-578 IGKKNKSENVYEII
+578 
-592 LNSTIKDVY
+592 
-601 VANLIPNLA
+601 
-610 RNGENLPISLHVP
+610 
-623 DSLFEKAMQ
+623 
-632 SAETC
+632 
-637 YAKHITDGKRNA
+637 
-649 YNQEYSNFSYRDF
+649 
-662 YDIENTG
+662 
-669 TMSVIPGGYTLLDE
+669 
-683 KGTPYTISYGYQ
+683 
-695 GLTITNYK
+695 
-703 TKETVLQTND
+703 
-713 IQSPTIADINGD
+713 ADINGD
-725 GRKEIVSK
+725 GRKEIISFVPSK
-733 LDLGYNKFFRL
+733 YNSSNTQLTEEEDGAIDIYRMAAD
-744 SPNGTFIEDLLFVT
+744 GTFVADKIYVT
-758 SDTTVVNS
+758 SDTTVVKS
-766 MMLDDYTPNSST
+766 MMLDDYTPNSGT
-778 ITPKNDSGVGS
+778 IDKPGSGTQTATG

-795 GMFVE
+795 GMFVR
-800 AKPAPDWDDW
+800 AKPAPDWNDW

-832 ATRAMAISSGYLS
+832 ATRAMAAQTGYVS
-845 AADVNG
+845 AADING
-851 DGMIDLYDGDN
+851 DGMIDLYDGTN
-862 IYYNLGRNKFFK
+862 IYYNLGGNKFFK

-896 FGNKQVDLYLSM
+896 FGNEQVDLYLSM

-968 TDIDGAYTCI
+968 TNLDGTYTCQ

-987 YLEIL
+987 LYEIL
-992 AKQKNT
+992 AVKKGAYKYVLLKLNNKWSVAET
-998 EIYSLFKCKNWTISA
+998 ELPSGLSLRTIGD
-1013 KVLPGEVKTIADINN
+1013 VNN
-1028 DGKMDLLYEYKSYYQ
+1028 DGTMEMVYNNSKKSYTIYDAVP
-1043 YNYCRYLVHDFIEQ
+1043 NCKV
-1057 IADNKRPQKMEKPS
+1057 NTRPEKMEKPS

-1114 FGKSNADGTR
+1114 LGKSNADGTR

-1136 KYMFDTNNLSE
+1136 KYMFDTGNLCE

-1159 GGLGGPWS
+1159 SGLGGPWS
-1167 DELVYDH
+1167 DEFVYDH
-1174 KLSAPAINNIS
+1174 KTALPVINKLSD
-1185 EGYCTSDTITLTVQN
+1185 GYCTSDTITMTVQN
-1200 PRNDA
+1200 PNINA
-1205 TYEWAL
+1205 TYEWNID
-1211 SNGTVI
+1211 NGTII

-1223 SIVQVIFENA
+1223 SIVDVVFNRG
-1233 GEQKVGL
+1233 GEQNV
-1240 TMTLGEKQ
+1240 TVNMTLGNLMYKSEPRVVTLIPSK
-1248 YQAKGTKII
+1248 KGDLQFGTY
-1257 LAPFKYEPL
+1257 LVAPIKF
-1266 KATDSDYQLITS
+1266 
-1278 GYTRIDYLDIN
+1278 LDIN
-1289 QDGIA
+1289 QNGNV
-1294 EVYSAWSAP
+1294 EVLGSI
-1303 YSNKKGQK
+1303 GQES
-1311 GFFEKTD
+1311 GFFEYKNETY
-1318 NNTWSKVRK
+1318 SKVRK
-1327 TWNSDLTANDIIP
+1327 TWNSDLGCSSYEFFIADFNH
-1340 CDINRDGYPDFLTK
+1340 DGYPDFYYPHS
-1354 EEKGTIFYN
+1354 KGNLFTN
-1363 SGEGDKS
+1363 SGEEDSS
-1370 FDYETIETNINNFRT
+1370 FEYDTETFDFGFKFTEEPLIANIDFNNDGKLNFLDNSH
-1385 YPSYTTDVVYI
+1385 YLYT
-1396 DINNNGKLGLRN
+1396 NNGDERKFSGLGN
-1408 KSQLFYQEGNSLNV
+1408 IIG
-1422 NMQEETRYCGGLYDF
+1422 RYSYDGF
-1437 NRDGGIDIWKN
+1437 FDFDRDGGLDIWKN
-1448 NRNHERQ
+1448 EIDNSIQ
-1455 KAETLVYFKKAG
+1455 KAQTKVYFKVAG
-1467 EENVFENVGKVF
+1467 ENNQFDSAGTVF
-1479 YENDHEFDMSGFADI
+1479 YENERRYNMEGFADF
-1494 NNDGYM
+1494 NNDGYV
-1500 DGYFFDKPEGKD
+1500 DGYFLDHPEGQD
-1512 YYNMVIVKGKPI
+1512 YYNMVIVKGKPMS
-1524 NEWPCTQTVII
+1524 EWPCKETVVI
-1535 PLHSNNVTL
+1535 PLKECTFYAGGEPSFKFVDFSNN
-1544 LDLDNNGFLDI
+1544 GYLDI
-1555 FPTGYNINGNSDSD
+1555 IVGNSF
-1569 CSVLLMDKDFTY
+1569 VLLMDKDFSFQKAQYETVPDY
-1581 TEIKNAKSQF
+1581 RSVDGLKS
-1591 GINSNL
+1591 IN
-1597 IDEYHWQPLTPGA
+1597 EYHWQPLTPGA

-1735 YNAEKMIMIDDNEHY
+1735 YNAEKMIMIDENEHY

-1762 SGNDFTINP
+1762 SGNAFTIDP

-1848 FGFKESEVYKATFEK
+1848 FGFKESEAYKATFEK

-1884 KIEKDLTLS
+1884 KIENDLTLS

-1915 NDKYYQVNWST
+1915 NGKYYQVNWST

-2036 AIATISGSQQN
+2036 TIATISGSQQN

-2119 QLHMVATILPTFVT
+2119 QLHMVATILPTYVT

-2293 LEGRKIQTPQKGRV
+2293 LEGRKIQPPQKGRV

>member
-1 MKHNQDFLGHYTRR
+1 MLVCLLG
-15 LLMIFAMISLWQMSI
+15 LWQGMGW
-30 QATDVKAGTY
+30 AEND
-40 YDTKING
+40 DTSTIGN
-47 ITYRVWTYTL
+47 
-57 YQGTYASVQEIPN
+57 S
-70 VETVRI
+70 
-76 PAKIQYEG
+76 AK
-84 KYYDVRHVKLAGDKV
+84 DVRTVTPEEFDNIIES
-99 KDVYVDSIYQH
+99 KDIDY
-110 DKYNWYGPDVTNLSR
+110 
-125 DAIIHLKP
+125 AIGII
-133 SNFYHFSP
+133 
-141 TTHLVT
+141 T
-147 DGKRWKGYTKAQKDG
+147 DGKRWAYHSSVHPIYTL
-162 FTFEITYTSGNPNA
+162 
-176 KITEAPL
+176 EA
-183 NQDGLTF
+183 
-190 PADLAIRDTILFPV
+190 
-204 TKIKWFKFAS
+204 
-214 NVKDIYFTR
+214 
-223 AIPTKDT
+223 
-230 NTTTTETIFHV
+230 
-241 PDSLF
+241 
-246 DKAISKL
+246 
-253 GSYMRFTTG
+253 
-262 TDFAFTNSKT
+262 TNST
-272 PYCTINLDG
+272 DYCPEAYYDVTGNGKMDFFG
-281 YQYEIFSK
+281 Y
-289 SRDNKY
+289 
-295 ARVAKLPNLSQVTI
+295 
-309 AADVMYLGY
+309 
-318 KIPVTDFSN
+318 
-327 SRFYNGLFEEDGKNV
+327 
-342 KDVYFTRMIPS
+342 
-353 ENSNFINYFRPGN
+353 
-366 KNTVIHVPDSLF
+366 
-378 EKATDSNNQLYRTFY
+378 YRTKEMQDFCIFPLFVTSINGDII
-393 HYRITDGLRWACP
+393 R
-406 VQFRTHVNE
+406 
-415 ATYRIYY
+415 
-422 TKGATNPYAEL
+422 L
-433 EKINLSEIIKIP
+433 E
-445 AEINDEYTT
+445 
-454 YPVKSIA
+454 
-461 SGVFKLN
+461 
-468 DAVKHIYFTKCLP
+468 
-481 INIYKNGNYNATI
+481 GNY
-494 IHVPDSLYN
+494 
-503 KALATF
+503 
-509 GNYWR
+509 G
-514 ITNGKEMG
+514 
-522 FTGKNGVNFEQN
+522 
-534 GFIYNLTL
+534 
-542 NSEDAPYATIIG
+542 
-554 LPEKETVYLPTEVT
+554 
-568 ENNIIYPIKE
+568 
-578 IGKKNKSENVYEII
+578 
-592 LNSTIKDVY
+592 
-601 VANLIPNLA
+601 
-610 RNGENLPISLHVP
+610 
-623 DSLFEKAMQ
+623 
-632 SAETC
+632 
-637 YAKHITDGKRNA
+637 
-649 YNQEYSNFSYRDF
+649 YNQESTVAKFGTLDYGFKGIKMGMYDKEGMPLLINRDYDPYNELVLPNYIYSYAQNKIISK
-662 YDIENTG
+662 T
-669 TMSVIPGGYTLLDE
+669 E
-683 KGTPYTISYGYQ
+683 K
-695 GLTITNYK
+695 ITNS
-703 TKETVLQTND
+703 N
-713 IQSPTIADINGD
+713 ITIADINGD
-725 GRKEIVSK
+725 GRKEIISFVPSK
-733 LDLGYNKFFRL
+733 YNSSNTQLTEEDGAIDIYRMAAD
-744 SPNGTFIEDLLFVT
+744 GTFVADKIYVT
-758 SDTTVVNS
+758 SDTTVVKS
-766 MMLDDYTPNSST
+766 MMLDDYTPNSGT
-778 ITPKNDSGVGS
+778 IDKPGSGTQTATG

-800 AKPAPDWDDW
+800 AKPAPGWNDW

-832 ATRAMAISSGYLS
+832 ATRAMAAQTGYVS
-845 AADVNG
+845 AADING
-851 DGMIDLYDGDN
+851 DGMTDLYDGTN
-862 IYYNLGRNKFFK
+862 IYYNLGGNKFFK

-968 TDIDGAYTCI
+968 TNLDGTYTCQ

-987 YLEIL
+987 LYEIL
-992 AKQKNT
+992 AVKKGAYKDVLLKLNNKWSVAET
-998 EIYSLFKCKNWTISA
+998 ELLSGLSLRTIGD
-1013 KVLPGEVKTIADINN
+1013 VNN
-1028 DGKMDLLYEYKSYYQ
+1028 DGIMEMVYNSKTVYLNSIPSYTIYDAVP
-1043 YNYCRYLVHDFIEQ
+1043 NCKI
-1057 IADNKRPQKMEKPS
+1057 NTRPEKMEKPS

-1114 FGKSNADGTR
+1114 LGKSNADGTR

-1136 KYMFDTNNLSE
+1136 KYMFDTGNLCE

-1159 GGLGGPWS
+1159 SGLGGPWS
-1167 DELVYDH
+1167 DEFVYDH
-1174 KLSAPAINNIS
+1174 KTALPVINKLSD
-1185 EGYCTSDTITLTVQN
+1185 GYCTSDTITMTVQN
-1200 PRNDA
+1200 PNINA
-1205 TYEWAL
+1205 TYEWNI
-1211 SNGTVI
+1211 SNGTII

-1223 SIVQVIFENA
+1223 SIVDVVFNRG
-1233 GEQKVGL
+1233 GEQNV
-1240 TMTLGEKQ
+1240 TVNMTLGNLMYKSE
-1248 YQAKGTKII
+1248 TRTIT
-1257 LAPFKYEPL
+1257 LAPSKYAKIPAANDKTL
-1266 KATDSDYQLITS
+1266 YSQ
-1278 GYTRIDYLDIN
+1278 YTTFLDLN
-1289 QDGIA
+1289 QDGNI
-1294 EVYSAWSAP
+1294 EVLGYVDDSKTNESGWFENKEGLYS
-1303 YSNKKGQK
+1303 KI
-1311 GFFEKTD
+1311 
-1318 NNTWSKVRK
+1318 RK
-1327 TWNSDLTANDIIP
+1327 TWNSDLGGGSNQFFIADFNH
-1340 CDINRDGYPDFLTK
+1340 DGYPDFYYPHS
-1354 EEKGTIFYN
+1354 KGNIFTN
-1363 SGEGDKS
+1363 SGEEDNS
-1370 FDYETIETNINNFRT
+1370 FEYDTETFDFGFDFYYNPSITNIDFNNDGKLNFLVN
-1385 YPSYTTDVVYI
+1385 SLSLYT
-1396 DINNNGKLGLRN
+1396 NNGDERKFSDFANIWG
-1408 KSQLFYQEGNSLNV
+1408 
-1422 NMQEETRYCGGLYDF
+1422 RYSYDGF
-1437 NRDGGIDIWKN
+1437 FDFDRDGGLDIWKN
-1448 NRNHERQ
+1448 EIDNSIQ
-1455 KAETLVYFKKAG
+1455 KAQTKVYFKVAG
-1467 EENVFENVGKVF
+1467 ENNQFDSAGTVF
-1479 YENDHEFDMSGFADI
+1479 YENERRYNMEGFADF
-1494 NNDGYM
+1494 NNDGYV
-1500 DGYFFDKPEGKD
+1500 DGYFLDHPEGQD
-1512 YYNMVIVKGKPI
+1512 YYNLVIVKGKSMK
-1524 NEWPCTQTVII
+1524 EWPCKETIVI
-1535 PLHSNNVTL
+1535 PVKSNYNIKL
-1544 LDLDNNGFLDI
+1544 LDFDNNGYLDI
-1555 FPTGYNINGNSDSD
+1555 CYGNSIY
-1569 CSVLLMDKDFTY
+1569 LMDKDFTY
-1581 TEIKNAKSQF
+1581 TELKNVQTQYGFNFKIF
-1591 GINSNL
+1591 
-1597 IDEYHWQPLTPGA
+1597 DEYHWQPLTPGA

-1618 IKNEAPSVPAHV
+1618 IKNEAPSVPTHV

-1677 MNGLSDEAAICSGVY
+1677 MNGLSDEAAICSGLY

-1762 SGNDFTINP
+1762 SGNDFTIDP

-1778 QHSDGGIFSLKWN
+1778 QHRDGGIFRLKWK

-1800 KDGNDVITKLVNVKL
+1800 KDGNDVITKMMNVKL
-1815 LPDLT
+1815 SPDLT

-1833 TVRVPEC
+1833 TVRVPKS

-1848 FGFKESEVYKATFEK
+1848 FGFKESEAYKATFEK
-1863 GDTIATIVFKE
+1863 SDTIATIVFKE

-1915 NDKYYQVNWST
+1915 NGKYYQVNWST

-2097 TQATTLYAGTVESIA
+2097 IQATTLYAGTVESIA

-2119 QLHMVATILPTFVT
+2119 QLHMVATILPTYVT

-2234 ATIDENGILK
+2234 ATVDENGILK

-2266 IKITVTEASGIHG
+2266 INITVTEASGIHG

>member
-1 MKHNQDFLGHYTRR
+1 MLVCLLG
-15 LLMIFAMISLWQMSI
+15 LWQGMGW
-30 QATDVKAGTY
+30 AEND
-40 YDTKING
+40 DTSTIGN
-47 ITYRVWTYTL
+47 
-57 YQGTYASVQEIPN
+57 S
-70 VETVRI
+70 
-76 PAKIQYEG
+76 AK
-84 KYYDVRHVKLAGDKV
+84 DVRTVTPEEFDNIIES
-99 KDVYVDSIYQH
+99 KDIDY
-110 DKYNWYGPDVTNLSR
+110 
-125 DAIIHLKP
+125 AIGII
-133 SNFYHFSP
+133 
-141 TTHLVT
+141 T
-147 DGKRWKGYTKAQKDG
+147 DGKRWAYHSSVHPIYTLEATNSTVYCPDAYYDVTGNGKMDFFGYYKDKEIADCNMYPLIVTSIDGDLIRKEGTGSRVSWATDHGKLVYYQKDDYAKYGTLDYG
-162 FTFEITYTSGNPNA
+162 FHGFKMGMYDKDGMPLLINRDLQYNEPTCIYSYKQN
-176 KITEAPL
+176 KIVL
-183 NQDGLTF
+183 
-190 PADLAIRDTILFPV
+190 
-204 TKIKWFKFAS
+204 
-214 NVKDIYFTR
+214 
-223 AIPTKDT
+223 
-230 NTTTTETIFHV
+230 
-241 PDSLF
+241 
-246 DKAISKL
+246 KAENF
-253 GSYMRFTTG
+253 YY
-262 TDFAFTNSKT
+262 SKT
-272 PYCTINLDG
+272 
-281 YQYEIFSK
+281 
-289 SRDNKY
+289 
-295 ARVAKLPNLSQVTI
+295 
-309 AADVMYLGY
+309 
-318 KIPVTDFSN
+318 
-327 SRFYNGLFEEDGKNV
+327 
-342 KDVYFTRMIPS
+342 
-353 ENSNFINYFRPGN
+353 
-366 KNTVIHVPDSLF
+366 
-378 EKATDSNNQLYRTFY
+378 TF
-393 HYRITDGLRWACP
+393 
-406 VQFRTHVNE
+406 
-415 ATYRIYY
+415 
-422 TKGATNPYAEL
+422 
-433 EKINLSEIIKIP
+433 
-445 AEINDEYTT
+445 
-454 YPVKSIA
+454 
-461 SGVFKLN
+461 
-468 DAVKHIYFTKCLP
+468 
-481 INIYKNGNYNATI
+481 
-494 IHVPDSLYN
+494 
-503 KALATF
+503 
-509 GNYWR
+509 
-514 ITNGKEMG
+514 
-522 FTGKNGVNFEQN
+522 
-534 GFIYNLTL
+534 
-542 NSEDAPYATIIG
+542 
-554 LPEKETVYLPTEVT
+554 
-568 ENNIIYPIKE
+568 
-578 IGKKNKSENVYEII
+578 
-592 LNSTIKDVY
+592 
-601 VANLIPNLA
+601 
-610 RNGENLPISLHVP
+610 
-623 DSLFEKAMQ
+623 
-632 SAETC
+632 
-637 YAKHITDGKRNA
+637 
-649 YNQEYSNFSYRDF
+649 
-662 YDIENTG
+662 
-669 TMSVIPGGYTLLDE
+669 
-683 KGTPYTISYGYQ
+683 
-695 GLTITNYK
+695 
-703 TKETVLQTND
+703 
-713 IQSPTIADINGD
+713 ADINGD
-725 GRKEIVSK
+725 GRKEIISFVPSK
-733 LDLGYNKFFRL
+733 YNSSNTQLTEEEDGAIDIYRMAAD
-744 SPNGTFIEDLLFVT
+744 GTFVADKIYVT
-758 SDTTVVNS
+758 SDTTVVKS
-766 MMLDDYTPNSST
+766 MMLDDYTPNSGT
-778 ITPKNDSGVGS
+778 IDKPGSGTQTATG

-795 GMFVE
+795 GMFVR
-800 AKPAPDWDDW
+800 AKPAPDWNDW

-832 ATRAMAISSGYLS
+832 ATRAMAAQTGYVS
-845 AADVNG
+845 AADING
-851 DGMIDLYDGDN
+851 DGMIDLYDGTN
-862 IYYNLGRNKFFK
+862 IYYNLGGNKFFK

-896 FGNKQVDLYLSM
+896 FGNEQVDLYLSM

-968 TDIDGAYTCI
+968 TNLDGTYTCQ

-987 YLEIL
+987 LYEIL
-992 AKQKNT
+992 AVKKGAYKYVLLKLNNKWSVAET
-998 EIYSLFKCKNWTISA
+998 ELPSGLSLRTIGD
-1013 KVLPGEVKTIADINN
+1013 VNN
-1028 DGKMDLLYEYKSYYQ
+1028 DGTMEMVYNNSKKSYTIYDAVP
-1043 YNYCRYLVHDFIEQ
+1043 NCKV
-1057 IADNKRPQKMEKPS
+1057 NTRPAKMEKPS

-1114 FGKSNADGTR
+1114 LGKSNADGTR

-1136 KYMFDTNNLSE
+1136 KYMFDTGNLCE

-1154 QAIDA
+1154 KAIDA
-1159 GGLGGPWS
+1159 SGLGGPWS
-1167 DELVYDH
+1167 DEFVYDH
-1174 KLSAPAINNIS
+1174 KTALPVINKLSD
-1185 EGYCTSDTITLTVQN
+1185 GYCTSDTITMTVQN
-1200 PRNDA
+1200 PNINA
-1205 TYEWAL
+1205 TYEWNI
-1211 SNGTVI
+1211 SNGTII

-1223 SIVQVIFENA
+1223 SIVDVVFNRG
-1233 GEQKVGL
+1233 GEQNV
-1240 TMTLGEKQ
+1240 TVNMTLGNLKYKSEPRVVTLIPSK
-1248 YQAKGTKII
+1248 KGDLQFGTY
-1257 LAPFKYEPL
+1257 LVAPIKF
-1266 KATDSDYQLITS
+1266 
-1278 GYTRIDYLDIN
+1278 LDIN
-1289 QDGIA
+1289 QNGNV
-1294 EVYSAWSAP
+1294 EVLGSI
-1303 YSNKKGQK
+1303 GQES
-1311 GFFEKTD
+1311 GFFEYKNETY
-1318 NNTWSKVRK
+1318 SKVRK
-1327 TWNSDLTANDIIP
+1327 TWNSDLGCSSYEFFIADFNH
-1340 CDINRDGYPDFLTK
+1340 DGYPDFYYPHS
-1354 EEKGTIFYN
+1354 KGNLFTN
-1363 SGEGDKS
+1363 SGEEDSS
-1370 FDYETIETNINNFRT
+1370 FEYDTETFDFGFKFPEEPLIANIDFNNDGKLNFLDN
-1385 YPSYTTDVVYI
+1385 SHSLYT
-1396 DINNNGKLGLRN
+1396 NNGDERKFSDFANIWG
-1408 KSQLFYQEGNSLNV
+1408 
-1422 NMQEETRYCGGLYDF
+1422 RYSYDGF
-1437 NRDGGIDIWKN
+1437 FDFDRDGGLDIWKN
-1448 NRNHERQ
+1448 EIDNSIQ
-1455 KAETLVYFKKAG
+1455 KAQTKVYFKVAG
-1467 EENVFENVGKVF
+1467 ENNQFNPAGTVF
-1479 YENDHEFDMSGFADI
+1479 YENERRYNMEGFADF
-1494 NNDGYM
+1494 NNDGYV
-1500 DGYFFDKPEGKD
+1500 DGYFLDHPEGQD
-1512 YYNMVIVKGKPI
+1512 YYNMVIVKGKPMS
-1524 NEWPCTQTVII
+1524 EWPCKETVVI
-1535 PLHSNNVTL
+1535 PLKECTFYAGGEPSFKFVDFSNN
-1544 LDLDNNGFLDI
+1544 GYLDI
-1555 FPTGYNINGNSDSD
+1555 IVGNSF
-1569 CSVLLMDKDFTY
+1569 VLLMDKDFSFQKAQYETVPDY
-1581 TEIKNAKSQF
+1581 RSVDGLKS
-1591 GINSNL
+1591 

-1610 YPNGYKSS
+1610 YPNGYKSN

-1762 SGNDFTINP
+1762 SGNAFTIAP

-1778 QHSDGGIFSLKWN
+1778 QHRDGGIFCLKWN

-1815 LPDLT
+1815 SPDLT

-1848 FGFKESEVYKATFEK
+1848 FGFKESEAYKATFEK

-1945 QFEVLDIVPVGNAT
+1945 QFEVLDVVPVGNAT

-2119 QLHMVATILPTFVT
+2119 QLHMVATILPTYVT

-2234 ATIDENGILK
+2234 ATIEENGILK

-2279 VTIEDENENTEFYD
+2279 VTIKDENENTEFYD

>member
-1 MKHNQDFLGHYTRR
+1 MLVCLLG
-15 LLMIFAMISLWQMSI
+15 LWQGMGW
-30 QATDVKAGTY
+30 AEND
-40 YDTKING
+40 DTSTIGN
-47 ITYRVWTYTL
+47 
-57 YQGTYASVQEIPN
+57 S
-70 VETVRI
+70 
-76 PAKIQYEG
+76 AK
-84 KYYDVRHVKLAGDKV
+84 DVRTVTPEEFDNIIES
-99 KDVYVDSIYQH
+99 KDIDY
-110 DKYNWYGPDVTNLSR
+110 
-125 DAIIHLKP
+125 AIGII
-133 SNFYHFSP
+133 
-141 TTHLVT
+141 T
-147 DGKRWKGYTKAQKDG
+147 DGKRWAYHSSVHPIYTLEATNSTVYCPDAYYDVTGNGKMDFFGYYKDKEIANCNMYPLIVTSIDGDLIRKEGTGSEVHWATDHGKLVYYQKDDYAKYGTLDYG
-162 FTFEITYTSGNPNA
+162 FHGFKMGMYDKDGMPLLINRDLQYNEPTCIYSYKQN
-176 KITEAPL
+176 KIVL
-183 NQDGLTF
+183 
-190 PADLAIRDTILFPV
+190 
-204 TKIKWFKFAS
+204 
-214 NVKDIYFTR
+214 
-223 AIPTKDT
+223 
-230 NTTTTETIFHV
+230 
-241 PDSLF
+241 
-246 DKAISKL
+246 KAENF
-253 GSYMRFTTG
+253 YY
-262 TDFAFTNSKT
+262 SKT
-272 PYCTINLDG
+272 
-281 YQYEIFSK
+281 
-289 SRDNKY
+289 
-295 ARVAKLPNLSQVTI
+295 
-309 AADVMYLGY
+309 
-318 KIPVTDFSN
+318 
-327 SRFYNGLFEEDGKNV
+327 
-342 KDVYFTRMIPS
+342 
-353 ENSNFINYFRPGN
+353 
-366 KNTVIHVPDSLF
+366 
-378 EKATDSNNQLYRTFY
+378 TF
-393 HYRITDGLRWACP
+393 
-406 VQFRTHVNE
+406 
-415 ATYRIYY
+415 
-422 TKGATNPYAEL
+422 
-433 EKINLSEIIKIP
+433 
-445 AEINDEYTT
+445 
-454 YPVKSIA
+454 
-461 SGVFKLN
+461 
-468 DAVKHIYFTKCLP
+468 
-481 INIYKNGNYNATI
+481 
-494 IHVPDSLYN
+494 
-503 KALATF
+503 
-509 GNYWR
+509 
-514 ITNGKEMG
+514 
-522 FTGKNGVNFEQN
+522 
-534 GFIYNLTL
+534 
-542 NSEDAPYATIIG
+542 
-554 LPEKETVYLPTEVT
+554 
-568 ENNIIYPIKE
+568 
-578 IGKKNKSENVYEII
+578 
-592 LNSTIKDVY
+592 
-601 VANLIPNLA
+601 
-610 RNGENLPISLHVP
+610 
-623 DSLFEKAMQ
+623 
-632 SAETC
+632 
-637 YAKHITDGKRNA
+637 
-649 YNQEYSNFSYRDF
+649 
-662 YDIENTG
+662 
-669 TMSVIPGGYTLLDE
+669 
-683 KGTPYTISYGYQ
+683 
-695 GLTITNYK
+695 
-703 TKETVLQTND
+703 
-713 IQSPTIADINGD
+713 ADINGD
-725 GRKEIVSK
+725 GRKEIISFVPSK
-733 LDLGYNKFFRL
+733 YNSSNTQLTEEEDGAIDIYRMAAD
-744 SPNGTFIEDLLFVT
+744 GTFVADKIYVT
-758 SDTTVVNS
+758 SDTTVVKS
-766 MMLDDYTPNSST
+766 MMLDDYTPNSGT
-778 ITPKNDSGVGS
+778 IDKPGSGTQTATG

-795 GMFVE
+795 GMFVR
-800 AKPAPDWDDW
+800 AKPAPDWNDW

-832 ATRAMAISSGYLS
+832 ATRAMAAQTGYVS
-845 AADVNG
+845 AADING
-851 DGMIDLYDGDN
+851 DGMIDLYDGTN
-862 IYYNLGRNKFFK
+862 IYYNLGGNKFFK

-896 FGNKQVDLYLSM
+896 FGNEQVDLYLSM

-968 TDIDGAYTCI
+968 TNLDGTYTCQ

-987 YLEIL
+987 LYEIL
-992 AKQKNT
+992 AVKKGAYKYVLLKLNNKWSVAET
-998 EIYSLFKCKNWTISA
+998 ELPSGLSLRTIGD
-1013 KVLPGEVKTIADINN
+1013 VNN
-1028 DGKMDLLYEYKSYYQ
+1028 DGTMEMVYNNSKKSYTIYDAVP
-1043 YNYCRYLVHDFIEQ
+1043 NCKV
-1057 IADNKRPQKMEKPS
+1057 NTRPAKMEKPS

-1114 FGKSNADGTR
+1114 LGKSNADGTR

-1136 KYMFDTNNLSE
+1136 KYMFDTGNLCE

-1159 GGLGGPWS
+1159 SGLGGPWS
-1167 DELVYDH
+1167 DEFVYDH
-1174 KLSAPAINNIS
+1174 KTALPVINKLSD
-1185 EGYCTSDTITLTVQN
+1185 GYCTSDTITMTVQN
-1200 PRNDA
+1200 PNINA
-1205 TYEWAL
+1205 TYEWNI
-1211 SNGTVI
+1211 SNGTII

-1223 SIVQVIFENA
+1223 SIVDVLFDRG
-1233 GEQKVGL
+1233 GEQNV
-1240 TMTLGEKQ
+1240 TVNMTLGNLMYKSEPRVVTLIPSK
-1248 YQAKGTKII
+1248 KGDLPFITY
-1257 LAPFKYEPL
+1257 LVAPIKF
-1266 KATDSDYQLITS
+1266 
-1278 GYTRIDYLDIN
+1278 LDIN
-1289 QDGIA
+1289 QDGNV
-1294 EVYSAWSAP
+1294 EVLGSTEQE
-1303 YSNKKGQK
+1303 G
-1311 GFFEKTD
+1311 GFFEYKNETY
-1318 NNTWSKVRK
+1318 SKVRK
-1327 TWNSDLTANDIIP
+1327 TWNSDLGGSSYDFFIADFNH
-1340 CDINRDGYPDFLTK
+1340 DGYPDFYYPHS
-1354 EEKGTIFYN
+1354 KGNLFTN
-1363 SGEGDKS
+1363 SGEEDSS
-1370 FDYETIETNINNFRT
+1370 FEYDTETFNFGFKFPEESLIANIDFNNDGKLNFLDNSH
-1385 YPSYTTDVVYI
+1385 YLYT
-1396 DINNNGKLGLRN
+1396 NNGDERKFSDFANIWGRYSYDGL
-1408 KSQLFYQEGNSLNV
+1408 F
-1422 NMQEETRYCGGLYDF
+1422 DF
-1437 NRDGGIDIWKN
+1437 NRDGGLDIWKN
-1448 NRNHERQ
+1448 ETNSSIQ
-1455 KAETLVYFKKAG
+1455 KAQTQVYFKVAG
-1467 EENVFENVGKVF
+1467 ENNQFDSAGTVF
-1479 YENDHEFDMSGFADI
+1479 YENERRYNMEGFADF
-1494 NNDGYM
+1494 NNDGYV
-1500 DGYFFDKPEGKD
+1500 DGYFLDHPEGQD
-1512 YYNMVIVKGKPI
+1512 YYNMVIVKGKPMS
-1524 NEWPCTQTVII
+1524 EWPCKETVVI
-1535 PLHSNNVTL
+1535 PLKECTFYAGGEPSFKFVDFSNN
-1544 LDLDNNGFLDI
+1544 GYLDI
-1555 FPTGYNINGNSDSD
+1555 IVGNSF
-1569 CSVLLMDKDFTY
+1569 VLLMDKDFSFQKAQYETVPDY
-1581 TEIKNAKSQF
+1581 RSVDGLKS
-1591 GINSNL
+1591 IN
-1597 IDEYHWQPLTPGA
+1597 EYHWQPLTPGA

-1677 MNGLSDEAAICSGVY
+1677 MNGLSDEAAICSGLY

-1762 SGNDFTINP
+1762 SGNAFTIDP

-1833 TVRVPEC
+1833 TVRVPES
-1840 FQTGKYDD
+1840 FKTGKYDD
-1848 FGFKESEVYKATFEK
+1848 FGFKESEAYKATFEK

-2119 QLHMVATILPTFVT
+2119 QLHMVATILPTYVT

-2138 WSIVSG
+2138 WNIVSG

-2154 LLTAKGGKGDVVVRV
+2154 LLTAKGGKGNVVVRV

-2279 VTIEDENENTEFYD
+2279 VTIEDENESTEFYD

>member
-1 MKHNQDFLGHYTRR
+1 MLVCLLG
-15 LLMIFAMISLWQMSI
+15 LWQGMGW
-30 QATDVKAGTY
+30 AEND
-40 YDTKING
+40 DTSTIGN
-47 ITYRVWTYTL
+47 
-57 YQGTYASVQEIPN
+57 S
-70 VETVRI
+70 
-76 PAKIQYEG
+76 AK
-84 KYYDVRHVKLAGDKV
+84 DVRTVTPEEFDNIIES
-99 KDVYVDSIYQH
+99 KDIDY
-110 DKYNWYGPDVTNLSR
+110 
-125 DAIIHLKP
+125 AIGII
-133 SNFYHFSP
+133 
-141 TTHLVT
+141 T
-147 DGKRWKGYTKAQKDG
+147 DGKRWAYHSSVHPIYTLEATNSTVYCPDAYYDVTGNGKMDFFGYYKDKEIADCNMYPLIVTSIDGDLIRKEGTGSRVSWATDHGKLVYYQKDDYAKYGTLDYG
-162 FTFEITYTSGNPNA
+162 FHGFKMGMYDKDGMPLLINRDLQYNEPTCIYSYKQN
-176 KITEAPL
+176 KIVL
-183 NQDGLTF
+183 
-190 PADLAIRDTILFPV
+190 
-204 TKIKWFKFAS
+204 
-214 NVKDIYFTR
+214 
-223 AIPTKDT
+223 
-230 NTTTTETIFHV
+230 
-241 PDSLF
+241 
-246 DKAISKL
+246 KAENF
-253 GSYMRFTTG
+253 YY
-262 TDFAFTNSKT
+262 SKT
-272 PYCTINLDG
+272 
-281 YQYEIFSK
+281 
-289 SRDNKY
+289 
-295 ARVAKLPNLSQVTI
+295 
-309 AADVMYLGY
+309 
-318 KIPVTDFSN
+318 
-327 SRFYNGLFEEDGKNV
+327 
-342 KDVYFTRMIPS
+342 
-353 ENSNFINYFRPGN
+353 
-366 KNTVIHVPDSLF
+366 
-378 EKATDSNNQLYRTFY
+378 TF
-393 HYRITDGLRWACP
+393 
-406 VQFRTHVNE
+406 
-415 ATYRIYY
+415 
-422 TKGATNPYAEL
+422 
-433 EKINLSEIIKIP
+433 
-445 AEINDEYTT
+445 
-454 YPVKSIA
+454 
-461 SGVFKLN
+461 
-468 DAVKHIYFTKCLP
+468 
-481 INIYKNGNYNATI
+481 
-494 IHVPDSLYN
+494 
-503 KALATF
+503 
-509 GNYWR
+509 
-514 ITNGKEMG
+514 
-522 FTGKNGVNFEQN
+522 
-534 GFIYNLTL
+534 
-542 NSEDAPYATIIG
+542 
-554 LPEKETVYLPTEVT
+554 
-568 ENNIIYPIKE
+568 
-578 IGKKNKSENVYEII
+578 
-592 LNSTIKDVY
+592 
-601 VANLIPNLA
+601 
-610 RNGENLPISLHVP
+610 
-623 DSLFEKAMQ
+623 
-632 SAETC
+632 
-637 YAKHITDGKRNA
+637 
-649 YNQEYSNFSYRDF
+649 
-662 YDIENTG
+662 
-669 TMSVIPGGYTLLDE
+669 
-683 KGTPYTISYGYQ
+683 
-695 GLTITNYK
+695 
-703 TKETVLQTND
+703 
-713 IQSPTIADINGD
+713 ADINGD
-725 GRKEIVSK
+725 GRKEIISFVPSK
-733 LDLGYNKFFRL
+733 YNSSNTQLTEEEDGAIDIYRMAAD
-744 SPNGTFIEDLLFVT
+744 GTFVADKIYVT
-758 SDTTVVNS
+758 SDTTVVKS
-766 MMLDDYTPNSST
+766 MMLDDYTPNSGT
-778 ITPKNDSGVGS
+778 IDKPGSGTQTATG

-795 GMFVE
+795 GMFVR
-800 AKPAPDWDDW
+800 AKPAPDWNDW

-832 ATRAMAISSGYLS
+832 ATRAMAAQTGYVS
-845 AADVNG
+845 AADING
-851 DGMIDLYDGDN
+851 DGMIDLYDGTN
-862 IYYNLGRNKFFK
+862 IYYNLGGNKFFK

-896 FGNKQVDLYLSM
+896 FGNEQVDLYLSM

-968 TDIDGAYTCI
+968 TNLDGTYTCQ

-987 YLEIL
+987 LYEIL
-992 AKQKNT
+992 AVKKGAYKYVLLKLNNKWSVAET
-998 EIYSLFKCKNWTISA
+998 ELPSGLSLRTIGD
-1013 KVLPGEVKTIADINN
+1013 VNN
-1028 DGKMDLLYEYKSYYQ
+1028 DGTMEMVYNNSKKSYTIYDAVP
-1043 YNYCRYLVHDFIEQ
+1043 NCKV
-1057 IADNKRPQKMEKPS
+1057 NTRPAKMEKPS

-1114 FGKSNADGTR
+1114 LGKSNADGTR

-1136 KYMFDTNNLSE
+1136 KYMFDTGNLCE

-1159 GGLGGPWS
+1159 SGLGGPWS
-1167 DELVYDH
+1167 DEFVYDH
-1174 KLSAPAINNIS
+1174 KTALPVINKLSD
-1185 EGYCTSDTITLTVQN
+1185 GYCTSDTITMTVQN
-1200 PRNDA
+1200 PNINA
-1205 TYEWAL
+1205 TYEWNI
-1211 SNGTVI
+1211 SNGTII

-1223 SIVQVIFENA
+1223 SIVDVVFNRG
-1233 GEQKVGL
+1233 GEQNV
-1240 TMTLGEKQ
+1240 TVNMTLGNLKYKSEPRVVTLIPSK
-1248 YQAKGTKII
+1248 KGDLQFGTY
-1257 LAPFKYEPL
+1257 LVAPIKF
-1266 KATDSDYQLITS
+1266 
-1278 GYTRIDYLDIN
+1278 LDIN
-1289 QDGIA
+1289 QNGNV
-1294 EVYSAWSAP
+1294 EVLGSI
-1303 YSNKKGQK
+1303 GQES
-1311 GFFEKTD
+1311 GFFEYKNETY
-1318 NNTWSKVRK
+1318 SKVRK
-1327 TWNSDLTANDIIP
+1327 TWNSDLGCSSYEFFIADFNH
-1340 CDINRDGYPDFLTK
+1340 DGYPDFYYPHS
-1354 EEKGTIFYN
+1354 KGNLFTN
-1363 SGEGDKS
+1363 SGEEDSS
-1370 FDYETIETNINNFRT
+1370 FEYDTETFDFGFKFPEEPLIANIDFNNDGKLNFLDN
-1385 YPSYTTDVVYI
+1385 SHSLYT
-1396 DINNNGKLGLRN
+1396 NNGDERKFSDFANIWG
-1408 KSQLFYQEGNSLNV
+1408 
-1422 NMQEETRYCGGLYDF
+1422 RYSYDGF
-1437 NRDGGIDIWKN
+1437 FDFDRDGGLDIWKN
-1448 NRNHERQ
+1448 EIDNSIQ
-1455 KAETLVYFKKAG
+1455 KAQTKVYFKVAG
-1467 EENVFENVGKVF
+1467 ENNQFNPAGTVF
-1479 YENDHEFDMSGFADI
+1479 YENERRYNMEGFADF
-1494 NNDGYM
+1494 NNDGYV
-1500 DGYFFDKPEGKD
+1500 DGYFLDHPEGQD
-1512 YYNMVIVKGKPI
+1512 YYNMVIVKGKPMS
-1524 NEWPCTQTVII
+1524 EWPCKETVVI
-1535 PLHSNNVTL
+1535 PLKECTFYAGGEPSFKFVDFSNN
-1544 LDLDNNGFLDI
+1544 GYLDI
-1555 FPTGYNINGNSDSD
+1555 IVGNSF
-1569 CSVLLMDKDFTY
+1569 VLLMDKDFSFQKAQYETVPDY
-1581 TEIKNAKSQF
+1581 RSVDGLKS
-1591 GINSNL
+1591 

-1610 YPNGYKSS
+1610 YPNGYKSN

-1762 SGNDFTINP
+1762 SGNAFTIAP

-1833 TVRVPEC
+1833 TVRVPKS

-1848 FGFKESEVYKATFEK
+1848 FGFKESEAYKATFEK

-1959 YVDLTS
+1959 YVDLSS

-2047 YTDYDAPA
+2047 FTDYDAPA

-2119 QLHMVATILPTFVT
+2119 QLHMVATILPTYVT

>member
-1 MKHNQDFLGHYTRR
+1 MLVCLLG
-15 LLMIFAMISLWQMSI
+15 LWQGI
-30 QATDVKAGTY
+30 GWAEND
-40 YDTKING
+40 DTSTIGN
-47 ITYRVWTYTL
+47 
-57 YQGTYASVQEIPN
+57 S
-70 VETVRI
+70 
-76 PAKIQYEG
+76 AK
-84 KYYDVRHVKLAGDKV
+84 DVRTVTPEEFDNIIES
-99 KDVYVDSIYQH
+99 KDIDY
-110 DKYNWYGPDVTNLSR
+110 
-125 DAIIHLKP
+125 AIGII
-133 SNFYHFSP
+133 
-141 TTHLVT
+141 T
-147 DGKRWKGYTKAQKDG
+147 DGKRWAYHSSVHPIYTLEATNSTVYCPDAYYDVTGNGKMDFFGYYKDKEIADCNMYPLIVTSIDGDLIRKEGTGSRVSWATDHGKLVYYQKDDYAKYGTLDYG
-162 FTFEITYTSGNPNA
+162 FHGFKMGMYDKDGMPLLINRDLQYNEPTCIYSYKQN
-176 KITEAPL
+176 KIVL
-183 NQDGLTF
+183 
-190 PADLAIRDTILFPV
+190 
-204 TKIKWFKFAS
+204 
-214 NVKDIYFTR
+214 
-223 AIPTKDT
+223 
-230 NTTTTETIFHV
+230 
-241 PDSLF
+241 
-246 DKAISKL
+246 KAENF
-253 GSYMRFTTG
+253 YY
-262 TDFAFTNSKT
+262 SKT
-272 PYCTINLDG
+272 
-281 YQYEIFSK
+281 
-289 SRDNKY
+289 
-295 ARVAKLPNLSQVTI
+295 
-309 AADVMYLGY
+309 
-318 KIPVTDFSN
+318 
-327 SRFYNGLFEEDGKNV
+327 
-342 KDVYFTRMIPS
+342 
-353 ENSNFINYFRPGN
+353 
-366 KNTVIHVPDSLF
+366 
-378 EKATDSNNQLYRTFY
+378 TF
-393 HYRITDGLRWACP
+393 
-406 VQFRTHVNE
+406 
-415 ATYRIYY
+415 
-422 TKGATNPYAEL
+422 
-433 EKINLSEIIKIP
+433 
-445 AEINDEYTT
+445 
-454 YPVKSIA
+454 
-461 SGVFKLN
+461 
-468 DAVKHIYFTKCLP
+468 
-481 INIYKNGNYNATI
+481 
-494 IHVPDSLYN
+494 
-503 KALATF
+503 
-509 GNYWR
+509 
-514 ITNGKEMG
+514 
-522 FTGKNGVNFEQN
+522 
-534 GFIYNLTL
+534 
-542 NSEDAPYATIIG
+542 
-554 LPEKETVYLPTEVT
+554 
-568 ENNIIYPIKE
+568 
-578 IGKKNKSENVYEII
+578 
-592 LNSTIKDVY
+592 
-601 VANLIPNLA
+601 
-610 RNGENLPISLHVP
+610 
-623 DSLFEKAMQ
+623 
-632 SAETC
+632 
-637 YAKHITDGKRNA
+637 
-649 YNQEYSNFSYRDF
+649 
-662 YDIENTG
+662 
-669 TMSVIPGGYTLLDE
+669 
-683 KGTPYTISYGYQ
+683 
-695 GLTITNYK
+695 
-703 TKETVLQTND
+703 
-713 IQSPTIADINGD
+713 ADINGD
-725 GRKEIVSK
+725 GRKEIISFVPSK
-733 LDLGYNKFFRL
+733 YNSSNTQLTEEEDGAIDIYRMAAD
-744 SPNGTFIEDLLFVT
+744 GTFVADKIYVT
-758 SDTTVVNS
+758 SDTTVVKS
-766 MMLDDYTPNSST
+766 MMLDDYTPNSGT
-778 ITPKNDSGVGS
+778 IDKPGSGTQTATG

-795 GMFVE
+795 GMFVR
-800 AKPAPDWDDW
+800 AKPAPDWNDW

-832 ATRAMAISSGYLS
+832 ATRAMAAQTGYVS
-845 AADVNG
+845 AADING
-851 DGMIDLYDGDN
+851 DGMIDLYDGTN
-862 IYYNLGRNKFFK
+862 IYYNLGGNKFFK

-896 FGNKQVDLYLSM
+896 FGNEQVDLYLSM

-968 TDIDGAYTCI
+968 TNLDGTYTCQ

-987 YLEIL
+987 LYEIL
-992 AKQKNT
+992 AVKKGAYKYVLLKLNNKWSVAET
-998 EIYSLFKCKNWTISA
+998 ELPSGLSLRTIGD
-1013 KVLPGEVKTIADINN
+1013 VNN
-1028 DGKMDLLYEYKSYYQ
+1028 DGTMEMVYNNSKKSYTIYDAVP
-1043 YNYCRYLVHDFIEQ
+1043 NCKV
-1057 IADNKRPQKMEKPS
+1057 NTRPAKMEKPS

-1114 FGKSNADGTR
+1114 LGKSNADGTR

-1136 KYMFDTNNLSE
+1136 KYMFDTGNLCE

-1159 GGLGGPWS
+1159 SGLGGPWS
-1167 DELVYDH
+1167 DEFVYDH
-1174 KLSAPAINNIS
+1174 KTALPVINKLSD
-1185 EGYCTSDTITLTVQN
+1185 GYCTSDTITMTVQN
-1200 PRNDA
+1200 PNINA
-1205 TYEWAL
+1205 TYEWNI
-1211 SNGTVI
+1211 SNGTII

-1223 SIVQVIFENA
+1223 SIVDVVFNRG
-1233 GEQKVGL
+1233 GEQNV
-1240 TMTLGEKQ
+1240 TVNMTLGNLKYKSEPRVVTLIPSK
-1248 YQAKGTKII
+1248 KGDLQFGTY
-1257 LAPFKYEPL
+1257 LVAPIKF
-1266 KATDSDYQLITS
+1266 
-1278 GYTRIDYLDIN
+1278 LDIN
-1289 QDGIA
+1289 QNGNV
-1294 EVYSAWSAP
+1294 EVLGSI
-1303 YSNKKGQK
+1303 GQES
-1311 GFFEKTD
+1311 GFFEYKNETY
-1318 NNTWSKVRK
+1318 SKVRK
-1327 TWNSDLTANDIIP
+1327 TWNSDLGCSSYEFFIADFNH
-1340 CDINRDGYPDFLTK
+1340 DGYPDFYYPHS
-1354 EEKGTIFYN
+1354 KGNLFTN
-1363 SGEGDKS
+1363 SGEEDSS
-1370 FDYETIETNINNFRT
+1370 FEYDTETFDFGFKFPEEPLIANIDFNNDGKLNFLDN
-1385 YPSYTTDVVYI
+1385 SHSLYT
-1396 DINNNGKLGLRN
+1396 NNGDERKFSDFANIWG
-1408 KSQLFYQEGNSLNV
+1408 
-1422 NMQEETRYCGGLYDF
+1422 RYSYDGF
-1437 NRDGGIDIWKN
+1437 FDFDRDGGLDIWKN
-1448 NRNHERQ
+1448 EIDNSIQ
-1455 KAETLVYFKKAG
+1455 KAQTKVYFKVAG
-1467 EENVFENVGKVF
+1467 ENNQFNPAGTVF
-1479 YENDHEFDMSGFADI
+1479 YENERRYNMEGFADF
-1494 NNDGYM
+1494 NNDGYV
-1500 DGYFFDKPEGKD
+1500 DGYFLDHPEGQD
-1512 YYNMVIVKGKPI
+1512 YYNMVIVKGKPMS
-1524 NEWPCTQTVII
+1524 EWPCKETVVI
-1535 PLHSNNVTL
+1535 PLKECTFYAGGEPSFKFVDFSNN
-1544 LDLDNNGFLDI
+1544 GYLDI
-1555 FPTGYNINGNSDSD
+1555 IVGNSF
-1569 CSVLLMDKDFTY
+1569 VLLMDKDFSFQKAQYETVPDY
-1581 TEIKNAKSQF
+1581 RSVDGLKS
-1591 GINSNL
+1591 

-1610 YPNGYKSS
+1610 YPNGYKSN

-1735 YNAEKMIMIDDNEHY
+1735 YNAEKMIMIDENEHY
-1750 TGLAYYGKCTNV
+1750 TELAYYGKCTNV
-1762 SGNDFTINP
+1762 SGNAFTIAP

-1833 TVRVPEC
+1833 TVRVPKS

-1848 FGFKESEVYKATFEK
+1848 FGFKESEAYKATFEK

-1945 QFEVLDIVPVGNAT
+1945 QFEMLDIVPVGNAT
-1959 YVDLTS
+1959 YVDLSS

-2047 YTDYDAPA
+2047 FTDYDAPA

-2119 QLHMVATILPTFVT
+2119 QLHMVATILPTYVT

>member
-1 MKHNQDFLGHYTRR
+1 MLVCLLG
-15 LLMIFAMISLWQMSI
+15 LWQGMGWA
-30 QATDVKAGTY
+30 ATYSYSVDGY
-40 YDTKING
+40 EYEIRDYTKK
-47 ITYRVWTYTL
+47 
-57 YQGTYASVQEIPN
+57 YARLISIPN
-70 VETVRI
+70 TETVRI
-76 PAKIQYEG
+76 PA
-84 KYYDVRHVKLAGDKV
+84 
-99 KDVYVDSIYQH
+99 
-110 DKYNWYGPDVTNLSR
+110 DVTYNGVV
-125 DAIIHLKP
+125 
-133 SNFYHFSP
+133 Y
-141 TTHLVT
+141 
-147 DGKRWKGYTKAQKDG
+147 
-162 FTFEITYTSGNPNA
+162 
-176 KITEAPL
+176 PL
-183 NQDGLTF
+183 
-190 PADLAIRDTILFPV
+190 
-204 TKIKWFKFAS
+204 TKIRSGIKS
-214 NVKDIYFTR
+214 DNVKDIYFTR
-223 AIPTKDT
+223 VLPTNARTGELEFDGRFGRKSIV
-230 NTTTTETIFHV
+230 NIHV
-241 PDSLF
+241 PDSLYEDAYKLF
-246 DKAISKL
+246 ASKAQYYYYLITD
-253 GSYMRFTTG
+253 GTRWGFNGEYYYYDENGFTFEIHPNA
-262 TDFAFTNSKT
+262 DT
-272 PYCTINLDG
+272 PYAIIYDIPDEDNLH
-281 YQYEIFSK
+281 FPST
-289 SRDNKY
+289 
-295 ARVAKLPNLSQVTI
+295 VTHHE
-309 AADVMYLGY
+309 VTY
-318 KIPVTDFSN
+318 PVTGVYSRKFSN
-327 SRFYNGLFEEDGKNV
+327 KTNV
-342 KDVYFTRMIPS
+342 KNIYF
-353 ENSNFINYFRPGN
+353 SNCYAGALFNDSYAPGV
-366 KNTVIHVPDSLF
+366 TAHVPDSLF
-378 EKATDSNNQLYRTFY
+378 EK
-393 HYRITDGLRWACP
+393 ITIG
-406 VQFRTHVNE
+406 
-415 ATYRIYY
+415 
-422 TKGATNPYAEL
+422 
-433 EKINLSEIIKIP
+433 
-445 AEINDEYTT
+445 
-454 YPVKSIA
+454 
-461 SGVFKLN
+461 
-468 DAVKHIYFTKCLP
+468 
-481 INIYKNGNYNATI
+481 GNY
-494 IHVPDSLYN
+494 
-503 KALATF
+503 
-509 GNYWR
+509 
-514 ITNGKEMG
+514 GK
-522 FTGKNGVNFEQN
+522 
-534 GFIYNLTL
+534 
-542 NSEDAPYATIIG
+542 
-554 LPEKETVYLPTEVT
+554 
-568 ENNIIYPIKE
+568 
-578 IGKKNKSENVYEII
+578 
-592 LNSTIKDVY
+592 
-601 VANLIPNLA
+601 
-610 RNGENLPISLHVP
+610 
-623 DSLFEKAMQ
+623 
-632 SAETC
+632 
-637 YAKHITDGKRNA
+637 ITDGKRWA
-649 YNQEYSNFSYRDF
+649 CHS
-662 YDIENTG
+662 
-669 TMSVIPGGYTLLDE
+669 SVHPMYTLE
-683 KGTPYTISYGYQ
+683 A
-695 GLTITNYK
+695 TNYTGYCPDAYYDVTGNGKMDIFGYYKDKEIEANCNMYPLFATSIDGDLIRKEGTGSHVSWATDHGKLEYYQKDDYAQYGTLNYGFNGFKMGMYDKDGMPLLINRDLQYNEPTCIYSYKQNKIVLKAENFYYPK
-703 TKETVLQTND
+703 TTF
-713 IQSPTIADINGD
+713 ADINGD
-725 GRKEIVSK
+725 GRKEIISFVPSK
-733 LDLGYNKFFRL
+733 YNSSNTQLTEEDGAIDIYRMAAD
-744 SPNGTFIEDLLFVT
+744 GTFVADKIYVT
-758 SDTTVVNS
+758 SDTTIVKS
-766 MMLDDYTPNSST
+766 MMLDDYTPNSGT
-778 ITPKNDSGVGS
+778 IDKPGNGTQTATG
-789 IGYPGQ
+789 IGTLGQ
-795 GMFVE
+795 GMFVR
-800 AKPAPDWDDW
+800 AKPAPDWNDW

-832 ATRAMAISSGYLS
+832 ATRAMAAQTGYVS
-845 AADVNG
+845 AADING
-851 DGMIDLYDGDN
+851 DGMIDLYDGTN
-862 IYYNLGRNKFFK
+862 IYYNLGGNKFFK

-896 FGNKQVDLYLSM
+896 FGNEQVDLYLSM

-968 TDIDGAYTCI
+968 TNLDGTYTCQ

-987 YLEIL
+987 LYEIL
-992 AKQKNT
+992 AVNKGTYKTVLLKLNNKWSVAET
-998 EIYSLFKCKNWTISA
+998 ELPSHLRTIGD
-1013 KVLPGEVKTIADINN
+1013 VNN
-1028 DGKMDLLYEYKSYYQ
+1028 DGTMEMVYNNSKASYTIYDAVP
-1043 YNYCRYLVHDFIEQ
+1043 NCKV
-1057 IADNKRPQKMEKPS
+1057 NTRPEKMEKPS

-1114 FGKSNADGTR
+1114 LGKSNADGTR

-1136 KYMFDTNNLSE
+1136 KYMFDTGNLCE

-1159 GGLGGPWS
+1159 SGLGGPWS
-1167 DELVYDH
+1167 DEFVYDH
-1174 KLSAPAINNIS
+1174 KTALPVINKLSD
-1185 EGYCTSDTITLTVQN
+1185 GYCTSDTITMTVQN
-1200 PRNDA
+1200 PNINA
-1205 TYEWAL
+1205 TYEWNI
-1211 SNGTVI
+1211 SNGTII

-1223 SIVQVIFENA
+1223 SIVDVLFDRG
-1233 GEQKVGL
+1233 GEQNV
-1240 TMTLGEKQ
+1240 TVNMTLGNLMYKSEPRVVTLIPSK
-1248 YQAKGTKII
+1248 KGDLQFGTY
-1257 LAPFKYEPL
+1257 LVAPIKF
-1266 KATDSDYQLITS
+1266 
-1278 GYTRIDYLDIN
+1278 LDIN
-1289 QDGIA
+1289 QNGNV
-1294 EVYSAWSAP
+1294 EVLGSI
-1303 YSNKKGQK
+1303 GQES
-1311 GFFEKTD
+1311 GFFEYKNETY
-1318 NNTWSKVRK
+1318 SKVRK
-1327 TWNSDLTANDIIP
+1327 TWNSDLGCSSYEFFIADFNH
-1340 CDINRDGYPDFLTK
+1340 DGYPDFYYPHS
-1354 EEKGTIFYN
+1354 KGNLFTN
-1363 SGEGDKS
+1363 SGEEDSS
-1370 FDYETIETNINNFRT
+1370 FEYDTETFDFGFKFTEEPLIANIDFNNDGKLNFLVN
-1385 YPSYTTDVVYI
+1385 SLSLYT
-1396 DINNNGKLGLRN
+1396 NNGDERKFSKLNDIIAEQLNIYSYDGL
-1408 KSQLFYQEGNSLNV
+1408 F
-1422 NMQEETRYCGGLYDF
+1422 DF
-1437 NRDGGIDIWKN
+1437 NRDGGLDIWKN
-1448 NRNHERQ
+1448 EIDNSIQ
-1455 KAETLVYFKKAG
+1455 KAQTKVYFKVAG
-1467 EENVFENVGKVF
+1467 ENNQFNPAGTVF
-1479 YENDHEFDMSGFADI
+1479 YENERRYNMKGFADF
-1494 NNDGYM
+1494 NNDGYV
-1500 DGYFFDKPEGKD
+1500 DGYFFDHPEGQD
-1512 YYNMVIVKGKPI
+1512 YYNMVIVKGKPMS
-1524 NEWPCTQTVII
+1524 EWPCKETVVI
-1535 PLHSNNVTL
+1535 PLKECTFYAGGEPNFKFVDFSNN
-1544 LDLDNNGFLDI
+1544 GYLDI
-1555 FPTGYNINGNSDSD
+1555 IVGNSF
-1569 CSVLLMDKDFTY
+1569 VLLMDKDFSFQKTQY
-1581 TEIKNAKSQF
+1581 ETNPDYRSYDGLKS
-1591 GINSNL
+1591 

-1610 YPNGYKSS
+1610 YPNGYKSN
-1618 IKNEAPSVPAHV
+1618 IKNEAPSVPTHV

-1762 SGNDFTINP
+1762 SGNAFTIDP

-1833 TVRVPEC
+1833 TVRVPKS

-1848 FGFKESEVYKATFEK
+1848 FGFKESEAYKATFEK

-1915 NDKYYQVNWST
+1915 NGKYYQVNWST
-1926 DVPSMVSKVEVSRE
+1926 DVPSMISKVEVSRE

-2119 QLHMVATILPTFVT
+2119 QLHMVATILPTYVT

>member
-1 MKHNQDFLGHYTRR
+1 MLVCLLG
-15 LLMIFAMISLWQMSI
+15 LWQGMGW
-30 QATDVKAGTY
+30 AEND
-40 YDTKING
+40 DTSTIGN
-47 ITYRVWTYTL
+47 
-57 YQGTYASVQEIPN
+57 S
-70 VETVRI
+70 
-76 PAKIQYEG
+76 AK
-84 KYYDVRHVKLAGDKV
+84 DVRTVTPEEFDNIIES
-99 KDVYVDSIYQH
+99 KDIDY
-110 DKYNWYGPDVTNLSR
+110 
-125 DAIIHLKP
+125 AIGII
-133 SNFYHFSP
+133 
-141 TTHLVT
+141 T
-147 DGKRWKGYTKAQKDG
+147 DGKRWAYHSSVHPIYTLEATNSTVYCPDAYYDVTGNGKMDFFGYYKDKEIANCNMYPLIVTSIDGDLIRKEGTGSEVHWATDHGKLVYYQKDDYAKYGTLDYG
-162 FTFEITYTSGNPNA
+162 FHGFKMGMYDKDGMPLLINRDLQYNEPTCIYSYKQN
-176 KITEAPL
+176 KIVL
-183 NQDGLTF
+183 
-190 PADLAIRDTILFPV
+190 
-204 TKIKWFKFAS
+204 
-214 NVKDIYFTR
+214 
-223 AIPTKDT
+223 
-230 NTTTTETIFHV
+230 
-241 PDSLF
+241 
-246 DKAISKL
+246 KAENF
-253 GSYMRFTTG
+253 YY
-262 TDFAFTNSKT
+262 SKT
-272 PYCTINLDG
+272 
-281 YQYEIFSK
+281 
-289 SRDNKY
+289 
-295 ARVAKLPNLSQVTI
+295 
-309 AADVMYLGY
+309 
-318 KIPVTDFSN
+318 
-327 SRFYNGLFEEDGKNV
+327 
-342 KDVYFTRMIPS
+342 
-353 ENSNFINYFRPGN
+353 
-366 KNTVIHVPDSLF
+366 
-378 EKATDSNNQLYRTFY
+378 TF
-393 HYRITDGLRWACP
+393 
-406 VQFRTHVNE
+406 
-415 ATYRIYY
+415 
-422 TKGATNPYAEL
+422 
-433 EKINLSEIIKIP
+433 
-445 AEINDEYTT
+445 
-454 YPVKSIA
+454 
-461 SGVFKLN
+461 
-468 DAVKHIYFTKCLP
+468 
-481 INIYKNGNYNATI
+481 
-494 IHVPDSLYN
+494 
-503 KALATF
+503 
-509 GNYWR
+509 
-514 ITNGKEMG
+514 
-522 FTGKNGVNFEQN
+522 
-534 GFIYNLTL
+534 
-542 NSEDAPYATIIG
+542 
-554 LPEKETVYLPTEVT
+554 
-568 ENNIIYPIKE
+568 
-578 IGKKNKSENVYEII
+578 
-592 LNSTIKDVY
+592 
-601 VANLIPNLA
+601 
-610 RNGENLPISLHVP
+610 
-623 DSLFEKAMQ
+623 
-632 SAETC
+632 
-637 YAKHITDGKRNA
+637 
-649 YNQEYSNFSYRDF
+649 
-662 YDIENTG
+662 
-669 TMSVIPGGYTLLDE
+669 
-683 KGTPYTISYGYQ
+683 
-695 GLTITNYK
+695 
-703 TKETVLQTND
+703 
-713 IQSPTIADINGD
+713 ADINGD
-725 GRKEIVSK
+725 GRKEIISFVPSK
-733 LDLGYNKFFRL
+733 YNSSNTQLTEEEDGAIDIYRMAAD
-744 SPNGTFIEDLLFVT
+744 GTFVADKIYVT
-758 SDTTVVNS
+758 SDTTVVKS
-766 MMLDDYTPNSST
+766 MMLDDYTPNSGT
-778 ITPKNDSGVGS
+778 IDKPGSGTQTATG

-795 GMFVE
+795 GMFVR
-800 AKPAPDWDDW
+800 AKPAPDWNDW

-832 ATRAMAISSGYLS
+832 ATRAMTAQTGYVS
-845 AADVNG
+845 AADING
-851 DGMIDLYDGDN
+851 DGMIDLYDGTN
-862 IYYNLGRNKFFK
+862 IYYNLGGNKFFK

-896 FGNKQVDLYLSM
+896 FGNEQVDLYLSM

-968 TDIDGAYTCI
+968 TNLDGTYTCQ

-987 YLEIL
+987 LYEIL
-992 AKQKNT
+992 AVKKGAYKYVLLKLNNKWSVAET
-998 EIYSLFKCKNWTISA
+998 ELPSGLSLRTIGD
-1013 KVLPGEVKTIADINN
+1013 VNN
-1028 DGKMDLLYEYKSYYQ
+1028 DGTMEMVYNNSKKSYTIYDAVP
-1043 YNYCRYLVHDFIEQ
+1043 NCKV
-1057 IADNKRPQKMEKPS
+1057 NTRPAKMEKPS

-1114 FGKSNADGTR
+1114 LGKSNADGTR

-1136 KYMFDTNNLSE
+1136 KYMFDTGNLCE

-1159 GGLGGPWS
+1159 SGLGGPWS
-1167 DELVYDH
+1167 DEFVYDH
-1174 KLSAPAINNIS
+1174 KTALPVINKLSD
-1185 EGYCTSDTITLTVQN
+1185 GYCTSDTITMTVQN
-1200 PRNDA
+1200 PNINA
-1205 TYEWAL
+1205 TYEWNI
-1211 SNGTVI
+1211 SNGTII

-1223 SIVQVIFENA
+1223 SIVDVLFDRG
-1233 GEQKVGL
+1233 GEQNV
-1240 TMTLGEKQ
+1240 TVNMTLGNLMYKSEPRVVTLIPSK
-1248 YQAKGTKII
+1248 KGDLPFITY
-1257 LAPFKYEPL
+1257 LVAPIKF
-1266 KATDSDYQLITS
+1266 
-1278 GYTRIDYLDIN
+1278 LDIN
-1289 QDGIA
+1289 QDGNV
-1294 EVYSAWSAP
+1294 EVLGSTEQE
-1303 YSNKKGQK
+1303 G
-1311 GFFEKTD
+1311 GFFEYKNETY
-1318 NNTWSKVRK
+1318 SKVRK
-1327 TWNSDLTANDIIP
+1327 TWNSDLGGSSYDFFIADFNY
-1340 CDINRDGYPDFLTK
+1340 DGYPDFYYPHS
-1354 EEKGTIFYN
+1354 KGNLFTN
-1363 SGEGDKS
+1363 SGEEDSS
-1370 FDYETIETNINNFRT
+1370 FEYDTETFNFGFKFPEESLIANIDFNNDGKLNFLDNSH
-1385 YPSYTTDVVYI
+1385 YLYT
-1396 DINNNGKLGLRN
+1396 NNGDERKFSDFANIWGRYSYDGL
-1408 KSQLFYQEGNSLNV
+1408 F
-1422 NMQEETRYCGGLYDF
+1422 DF
-1437 NRDGGIDIWKN
+1437 NRDGGLDIWKN
-1448 NRNHERQ
+1448 ETNSSIQ
-1455 KAETLVYFKKAG
+1455 KAQTQVYFKVAG
-1467 EENVFENVGKVF
+1467 ENNQFDSAGTVF
-1479 YENDHEFDMSGFADI
+1479 YENERRYNMEGFADF
-1494 NNDGYM
+1494 NNDGYV
-1500 DGYFFDKPEGKD
+1500 DGYFLDHPEGQD
-1512 YYNMVIVKGKPI
+1512 YYNMVIVKGKPMS
-1524 NEWPCTQTVII
+1524 EWPCKETVVI
-1535 PLHSNNVTL
+1535 PLKECTFYAGGEPSFKFVDFSNN
-1544 LDLDNNGFLDI
+1544 GYLDI
-1555 FPTGYNINGNSDSD
+1555 IVGNSF
-1569 CSVLLMDKDFTY
+1569 VLLMDKDFSFQKAQYETVPDY
-1581 TEIKNAKSQF
+1581 RSVDGLKS
-1591 GINSNL
+1591 IN
-1597 IDEYHWQPLTPGA
+1597 EYHWQPLTPGA

-1677 MNGLSDEAAICSGVY
+1677 MNGLSDEAAICSGLY

-1762 SGNDFTINP
+1762 SGNAFTIDP

-1833 TVRVPEC
+1833 TVRVPES
-1840 FQTGKYDD
+1840 FKTGKYDD
-1848 FGFKESEVYKATFEK
+1848 FGFKESEAYKATFEK

-2119 QLHMVATILPTFVT
+2119 QLHMVATILPTYVT

-2138 WSIVSG
+2138 WNIVSG

-2154 LLTAKGGKGDVVVRV
+2154 LLTAKGGKGNVVVRV

-2279 VTIEDENENTEFYD
+2279 VTIEDENESTEFYD

>member
-1 MKHNQDFLGHYTRR
+1 MLVCLLGLWQGTGWAATYSYSVDGYEYEIRDYTKKYAR
-15 LLMIFAMISLWQMSI
+15 LLS
-30 QATDVKAGTY
+30 
-40 YDTKING
+40 
-47 ITYRVWTYTL
+47 
-57 YQGTYASVQEIPN
+57 IPN
-70 VETVRI
+70 TETVRI
-76 PAKIQYEG
+76 PA
-84 KYYDVRHVKLAGDKV
+84 
-99 KDVYVDSIYQH
+99 
-110 DKYNWYGPDVTNLSR
+110 DVTYNGVV
-125 DAIIHLKP
+125 
-133 SNFYHFSP
+133 Y
-141 TTHLVT
+141 
-147 DGKRWKGYTKAQKDG
+147 
-162 FTFEITYTSGNPNA
+162 
-176 KITEAPL
+176 
-183 NQDGLTF
+183 
-190 PADLAIRDTILFPV
+190 PV
-204 TKIKWFKFAS
+204 TKIRSKIKS
-214 NVKDIYFTR
+214 DNVKDIYFTR
-223 AIPTKDT
+223 VLPTNVQTGELKFDGRFGIKSIV
-230 NTTTTETIFHV
+230 NIHV
-241 PDSLF
+241 PDSLYEDALNLF
-246 DKAISKL
+246 ASKAKYYYYLITD
-253 GSYMRFTTG
+253 GTRWGFNGEYYYYDENGFTFEIHPNA
-262 TDFAFTNSKT
+262 DT
-272 PYCTINLDG
+272 PYAIIYDIPDEDNLH
-281 YQYEIFSK
+281 FPST
-289 SRDNKY
+289 
-295 ARVAKLPNLSQVTI
+295 VTHHE
-309 AADVMYLGY
+309 VTY
-318 KIPVTDFSN
+318 PVTGVYNRKFSN
-327 SRFYNGLFEEDGKNV
+327 KTNV
-342 KDVYFTRMIPS
+342 KNIYF
-353 ENSNFINYFRPGN
+353 SNCYAGALFNDSYAPGV
-366 KNTVIHVPDSLF
+366 TAHVPDSLF
-378 EKATDSNNQLYRTFY
+378 EK
-393 HYRITDGLRWACP
+393 ITID
-406 VQFRTHVNE
+406 
-415 ATYRIYY
+415 
-422 TKGATNPYAEL
+422 
-433 EKINLSEIIKIP
+433 
-445 AEINDEYTT
+445 
-454 YPVKSIA
+454 
-461 SGVFKLN
+461 
-468 DAVKHIYFTKCLP
+468 
-481 INIYKNGNYNATI
+481 GNY
-494 IHVPDSLYN
+494 
-503 KALATF
+503 
-509 GNYWR
+509 
-514 ITNGKEMG
+514 GK
-522 FTGKNGVNFEQN
+522 
-534 GFIYNLTL
+534 
-542 NSEDAPYATIIG
+542 
-554 LPEKETVYLPTEVT
+554 
-568 ENNIIYPIKE
+568 
-578 IGKKNKSENVYEII
+578 
-592 LNSTIKDVY
+592 
-601 VANLIPNLA
+601 
-610 RNGENLPISLHVP
+610 
-623 DSLFEKAMQ
+623 
-632 SAETC
+632 
-637 YAKHITDGKRNA
+637 ITDGKRWACHSSVHPMYTLQDTKYTYYCPDAYYDVTGNGKMDCFGYYRTKEMQDGYIFPLFVTSINGDSIRLEGNYG
-649 YNQEYSNFSYRDF
+649 YNQESTVAKFGTLDYGFYGFKMGMYDKDGMPLLINRDAQYNFPTSIYSYKQNKIVLKAENFY
-662 YDIENTG
+662 Y
-669 TMSVIPGGYTLLDE
+669 P
-683 KGTPYTISYGYQ
+683 
-695 GLTITNYK
+695 K
-703 TKETVLQTND
+703 TTF
-713 IQSPTIADINGD
+713 ADINGD
-725 GRKEIVSK
+725 GRKEIISFVPSK
-733 LDLGYNKFFRL
+733 YNSSNTQLTEEEDGAIDIYRMAAD
-744 SPNGTFIEDLLFVT
+744 GTFVADKIYVT
-758 SDTTVVNS
+758 SDTTVVKS
-766 MMLDDYTPNSST
+766 MMLDDYTPNSGT
-778 ITPKNDSGVGS
+778 IDKPGSGTQTATG

-795 GMFVE
+795 GMFVK
-800 AKPAPDWDDW
+800 AKPAPDWNDW

-832 ATRAMAISSGYLS
+832 ATRAMAAQTGYVS
-845 AADVNG
+845 AADING
-851 DGMIDLYDGDN
+851 DGMIDLYDGTN
-862 IYYNLGRNKFFK
+862 IYYNLGGNKFFK
-874 SPHKGTVY
+874 SAHTGTIY

-968 TDIDGAYTCI
+968 TNLDGTYTCQ

-987 YLEIL
+987 LYEIL
-992 AKQKNT
+992 AVNKGTSKNVLLKLNNKWSVAET
-998 EIYSLFKCKNWTISA
+998 ELPSYLRTIGD
-1013 KVLPGEVKTIADINN
+1013 VNN
-1028 DGKMDLLYEYKSYYQ
+1028 DGTMEMVYNNSNSKASYTIYDAVP
-1043 YNYCRYLVHDFIEQ
+1043 NCKV
-1057 IADNKRPQKMEKPS
+1057 NTRPAKMEKPS

-1136 KYMFDTNNLSE
+1136 KYMFDTGNLSE

-1159 GGLGGPWS
+1159 SGLGGPWS
-1167 DELVYDH
+1167 DEFVYDH
-1174 KLSAPAINNIS
+1174 KTALPVINKLAD
-1185 EGYCTSDTITLTVQN
+1185 GYCTSDTITMTVQN
-1200 PRNDA
+1200 PNINA
-1205 TYEWAL
+1205 TYEWNI
-1211 SNGTVI
+1211 SNGTII

-1223 SIVQVIFENA
+1223 SIVDVVFNRG
-1233 GEQKVGL
+1233 GEQNV
-1240 TMTLGEKQ
+1240 TVNMTLGNLMYKSEPRVVTLIPSK
-1248 YQAKGTKII
+1248 KGDLQFGTY
-1257 LAPFKYEPL
+1257 LVAPIKF
-1266 KATDSDYQLITS
+1266 
-1278 GYTRIDYLDIN
+1278 LDIN
-1289 QDGIA
+1289 QNGNV
-1294 EVYSAWSAP
+1294 EVLGSI
-1303 YSNKKGQK
+1303 GQEG
-1311 GFFEKTD
+1311 GFFEYKNETY
-1318 NNTWSKVRK
+1318 SKVRK
-1327 TWNSDLTANDIIP
+1327 TWNSDLGCSSYDFFIADFNH
-1340 CDINRDGYPDFLTK
+1340 DGYPDFYYPHS
-1354 EEKGTIFYN
+1354 KGNLFIN
-1363 SGEGDKS
+1363 SGEEDSS
-1370 FDYETIETNINNFRT
+1370 FEYDTETFNFGFNFTEEPLIANIDFNNDGKLNFLDN
-1385 YPSYTTDVVYI
+1385 SHSLYT
-1396 DINNNGKLGLRN
+1396 NNGDERKFSDLANIWGRYSYDGL
-1408 KSQLFYQEGNSLNV
+1408 F
-1422 NMQEETRYCGGLYDF
+1422 DF
-1437 NRDGGIDIWKN
+1437 NRDGGLDIWKN
-1448 NRNHERQ
+1448 EIDNSIQ
-1455 KAETLVYFKKAG
+1455 KAQTKVYFKVAG
-1467 EENVFENVGKVF
+1467 ENNQFNPAGTVF
-1479 YENDHEFDMSGFADI
+1479 YENERRYNMEGFADF
-1494 NNDGYM
+1494 NNDGYV
-1500 DGYFFDKPEGKD
+1500 DGYFLDHPEGQD
-1512 YYNMVIVKGKPI
+1512 YYNMVIVKGKPMS
-1524 NEWPCTQTVII
+1524 EWPCKETVVI
-1535 PLHSNNVTL
+1535 PLKECTFYAGGSFKFVDFSNN
-1544 LDLDNNGFLDI
+1544 GYLDI
-1555 FPTGYNINGNSDSD
+1555 IVGNSF
-1569 CSVLLMDKDFTY
+1569 VLLMDKDFSFQKAQYETAPDY
-1581 TEIKNAKSQF
+1581 RSNDGLKS
-1591 GINSNL
+1591 

-1735 YNAEKMIMIDDNEHY
+1735 YNAEKMIMIDENEHY

-1762 SGNDFTINP
+1762 SGNDFTIDP

-1778 QHSDGGIFSLKWN
+1778 QHRDGGIFSLKWN

-1800 KDGNDVITKLVNVKL
+1800 KDGNDVITKMVNVKL

-1848 FGFKESEVYKATFEK
+1848 FGFKESEAYKATFEK

-1874 VGEQSLQPYV
+1874 VGKQSLQPYV
-1884 KIEKDLTLS
+1884 KIEKDLNLS
-1893 EQFKTMVIDETMPA
+1893 ELFKTMVIDETMPA

-1915 NDKYYQVNWST
+1915 NGKYYQVNWST

-1945 QFEVLDIVPVGNAT
+1945 QFEVLDIVPIGNAT

-2036 AIATISGSQQN
+2036 AIATIPGSQQN

-2176 LSSEITIP
+2176 LSSEITIS

-2244 AISTGTVK
+2244 AISTGIAK

-2266 IKITVTEASGIHG
+2266 INITVTEASGIHG
-2279 VTIEDENENTEFYD
+2279 VTMEDENENTEFYD
-2293 LEGRKIQTPQKGRV
+2293 LEGRKIQIPQKGRV

>member
-1 MKHNQDFLGHYTRR
+1 MDNTIHNIIG
-15 LLMIFAMISLWQMSI
+15 S
-30 QATDVKAGTY
+30 V
-40 YDTKING
+40 NNP
-47 ITYRVWTYTL
+47 
-57 YQGTYASVQEIPN
+57 QGF
-70 VETVRI
+70 
-76 PAKIQYEG
+76 
-84 KYYDVRHVKLAGDKV
+84 YDVDGD
-99 KDVYVDSIYQH
+99 
-110 DKYNWYGPDVTNLSR
+110 
-125 DAIIHLKP
+125 
-133 SNFYHFSP
+133 
-141 TTHLVT
+141 
-147 DGKRWKGYTKAQKDG
+147 
-162 FTFEITYTSGNPNA
+162 GNM
-176 KITEAPL
+176 EVF
-183 NQDGLTF
+183 G
-190 PADLAIRDTILFPV
+190 
-204 TKIKWFKFAS
+204 
-214 NVKDIYFTR
+214 
-223 AIPTKDT
+223 
-230 NTTTTETIFHV
+230 
-241 PDSLF
+241 
-246 DKAISKL
+246 
-253 GSYMRFTTG
+253 
-262 TDFAFTNSKT
+262 
-272 PYCTINLDG
+272 
-281 YQYEIFSK
+281 
-289 SRDNKY
+289 
-295 ARVAKLPNLSQVTI
+295 
-309 AADVMYLGY
+309 
-318 KIPVTDFSN
+318 
-327 SRFYNGLFEEDGKNV
+327 
-342 KDVYFTRMIPS
+342 
-353 ENSNFINYFRPGN
+353 
-366 KNTVIHVPDSLF
+366 
-378 EKATDSNNQLYRTFY
+378 
-393 HYRITDGLRWACP
+393 
-406 VQFRTHVNE
+406 
-415 ATYRIYY
+415 
-422 TKGATNPYAEL
+422 
-433 EKINLSEIIKIP
+433 
-445 AEINDEYTT
+445 
-454 YPVKSIA
+454 VKS
-461 SGVFKLN
+461 
-468 DAVKHIYFTKCLP
+468 
-481 INIYKNGNYNATI
+481 
-494 IHVPDSLYN
+494 
-503 KALATF
+503 
-509 GNYWR
+509 
-514 ITNGKEMG
+514 
-522 FTGKNGVNFEQN
+522 
-534 GFIYNLTL
+534 
-542 NSEDAPYATIIG
+542 
-554 LPEKETVYLPTEVT
+554 
-568 ENNIIYPIKE
+568 
-578 IGKKNKSENVYEII
+578 NKSENGRY
-592 LNSTIKDVY
+592 
-601 VANLIPNLA
+601 
-610 RNGENLPISLHVP
+610 
-623 DSLFEKAMQ
+623 
-632 SAETC
+632 
-637 YAKHITDGKRNA
+637 
-649 YNQEYSNFSYRDF
+649 
-662 YDIENTG
+662 
-669 TMSVIPGGYTLLDE
+669 YTLLVTTTKGDVKRDSERISSYFKMGMYDKEGLPLIIENNPLKVFSYAENRYLLE
-683 KGTPYTISYGYQ
+683 KEGVMNTTQ
-695 GLTITNYK
+695 
-703 TKETVLQTND
+703 
-713 IQSPTIADINGD
+713 ADINGD
-725 GRKEIVSK
+725 GKKEI
-733 LDLGYNKFFRL
+733 LQGPDNGYKIIDWNNPYYRMTKD
-744 SPNGTFIEDLLFVT
+744 GTFVTDKLNVT

-766 MMLDDYTPNSST
+766 MMLDDYTPNSGT
-778 ITPKNDSGVGS
+778 IEKPSSYSGSATG

-795 GMFVE
+795 GMFVK
-800 AKPAPDWDDW
+800 AKPAPDWNDW

-819 TSQAKQVITNNGK
+819 TAQAKQVITNNGK
-832 ATRAMAISSGYLS
+832 ATRAMAAQTGYVS
-845 AADVNG
+845 AADING
-851 DGMIDLYDGDN
+851 DGMIDLYDGTN
-862 IYYNLGRNKFFK
+862 IYYNLGGNKFFK

-896 FGNKQVDLYLSM
+896 FGNEQVDLYLSM

-968 TDIDGAYTCI
+968 TNLDGTYTCQ

-987 YLEIL
+987 LYEIL
-992 AKQKNT
+992 AKNNDTQKEN
-998 EIYSLFKCKNWTISA
+998 YVLFKLNKNWTVTATNLTEDKNPSVEAI
-1013 KVLPGEVKTIADINN
+1013 GDFCNN
-1028 DGKMDLLYEYKSYYQ
+1028 GKMELVTYNFRYYIYQ
-1043 YNYCRYLVHDFIEQ
+1043 EIPN
-1057 IADNKRPQKMEKPS
+1057 NKVNTRPEKMEKPS

-1174 KLSAPAINNIS
+1174 KLSAPAINNLS

-1205 TYEWAL
+1205 TYEWSL

-1248 YQAKGTKII
+1248 YQAKEAKII

-1266 KATDSDYQLITS
+1266 KAADSDYQLFTDANLQIE
-1278 GYTRIDYLDIN
+1278 YLDIN

-1294 EVYSAWSAP
+1294 EVYSYWRAP
-1303 YSNKKGQK
+1303 YSDKKDQM
-1311 GFFEKTD
+1311 GFFERSE

-1327 TWNSDLTANDIIP
+1327 TWNSDLRHNTIRI
-1340 CDINRDGYPDFLTK
+1340 CDINHDSYPDFVTDETK
-1354 EEKGTIFYN
+1354 GNVFYN
-1363 SGEGDKS
+1363 SGEGDKT
-1370 FDYETIETNINNFRT
+1370 FEYETTDTNF
-1385 YPSYTTDVVYI
+1385 DQVGKFYI
-1396 DINNNGKLGLRN
+1396 DVNNDGRLGTWVDNYYSYDYSGAGL
-1408 KSQLFYQEGNSLNV
+1408 YT
-1422 NMQEETRYCGGLYDF
+1422 QEENSYNLTHLPYYIYGGIFDF
-1437 NRDGGIDIWKN
+1437 DRDGGIDFWIKN
-1448 NRNHERQ
+1448 INHDRQ
-1455 KAETLVYFKKAG
+1455 KAECLVYFKTPG
-1467 EENVFENVGKVF
+1467 ISNTFTTEGKVF
-1479 YENDHEFDMSGFADI
+1479 YENDHKFYMAGFADF
-1494 NNDGYM
+1494 NNDGYV
-1500 DGYFFDKPEGKD
+1500 DGYYFDKPEGQD
-1512 YYNMVIVKGKPI
+1512 YYNMVIVKGKPMS
-1524 NEWPCTQTVII
+1524 EWPCKETIVIPVKSDYNI
-1535 PLHSNNVTL
+1535 KL
-1544 LDLDNNGFLDI
+1544 LDFDNNGYLDI
-1555 FPTGYNINGNSDSD
+1555 CDGNSIY
-1569 CSVLLMDKDFTY
+1569 LMDQGFNY
-1581 TEIKNAKSQF
+1581 IEIKDIEKQYGISQKGNNIKIF
-1591 GINSNL
+1591 
-1597 IDEYHWQPLTPGA
+1597 DEYHWQPLTPGA

-1618 IKNEAPSVPAHV
+1618 IKNEAPSVSAHV

-1750 TGLAYYGKCTNV
+1750 TGLAYHGKCTNV
-1762 SGNDFTINP
+1762 SGNAFTIDP

-1833 TVRVPEC
+1833 TVRVPES

-1848 FGFKESEVYKATFEK
+1848 FGFKESEAYKATFEK

-2047 YTDYDAPA
+2047 FTDYDAPA

-2119 QLHMVATILPTFVT
+2119 QLHMVATILPTYVT

>member
-1 MKHNQDFLGHYTRR
+1 M
-15 LLMIFAMISLWQMSI
+15 
-30 QATDVKAGTY
+30 
-40 YDTKING
+40 
-47 ITYRVWTYTL
+47 
-57 YQGTYASVQEIPN
+57 
-70 VETVRI
+70 
-76 PAKIQYEG
+76 
-84 KYYDVRHVKLAGDKV
+84 
-99 KDVYVDSIYQH
+99 
-110 DKYNWYGPDVTNLSR
+110 
-125 DAIIHLKP
+125 
-133 SNFYHFSP
+133 
-141 TTHLVT
+141 
-147 DGKRWKGYTKAQKDG
+147 
-162 FTFEITYTSGNPNA
+162 
-176 KITEAPL
+176 
-183 NQDGLTF
+183 
-190 PADLAIRDTILFPV
+190 
-204 TKIKWFKFAS
+204 
-214 NVKDIYFTR
+214 
-223 AIPTKDT
+223 
-230 NTTTTETIFHV
+230 
-241 PDSLF
+241 
-246 DKAISKL
+246 
-253 GSYMRFTTG
+253 
-262 TDFAFTNSKT
+262 
-272 PYCTINLDG
+272 
-281 YQYEIFSK
+281 
-289 SRDNKY
+289 
-295 ARVAKLPNLSQVTI
+295 
-309 AADVMYLGY
+309 
-318 KIPVTDFSN
+318 
-327 SRFYNGLFEEDGKNV
+327 
-342 KDVYFTRMIPS
+342 
-353 ENSNFINYFRPGN
+353 
-366 KNTVIHVPDSLF
+366 PDSLF
-378 EKATDSNNQLYRTFY
+378 EK
-393 HYRITDGLRWACP
+393 ITID
-406 VQFRTHVNE
+406 
-415 ATYRIYY
+415 
-422 TKGATNPYAEL
+422 
-433 EKINLSEIIKIP
+433 
-445 AEINDEYTT
+445 
-454 YPVKSIA
+454 
-461 SGVFKLN
+461 
-468 DAVKHIYFTKCLP
+468 
-481 INIYKNGNYNATI
+481 GNY
-494 IHVPDSLYN
+494 
-503 KALATF
+503 
-509 GNYWR
+509 
-514 ITNGKEMG
+514 GK
-522 FTGKNGVNFEQN
+522 
-534 GFIYNLTL
+534 
-542 NSEDAPYATIIG
+542 
-554 LPEKETVYLPTEVT
+554 
-568 ENNIIYPIKE
+568 
-578 IGKKNKSENVYEII
+578 
-592 LNSTIKDVY
+592 
-601 VANLIPNLA
+601 
-610 RNGENLPISLHVP
+610 
-623 DSLFEKAMQ
+623 
-632 SAETC
+632 
-637 YAKHITDGKRNA
+637 ITDGKRWACHSSVHPMYTLEATNYTVYCPEVYYDVTGNGKMDFFGYYRTKEMQDFYIFPLFVTSINGDIIRLEGNCG
-649 YNQEYSNFSYRDF
+649 YNQESTVAKFGTLDYGFNGFKMGLYDKDGMPLLINRDYDPSNYLVLPNYIYSYAQNKIISK
-662 YDIENTG
+662 T
-669 TMSVIPGGYTLLDE
+669 E
-683 KGTPYTISYGYQ
+683 K
-695 GLTITNYK
+695 ITNSK
-703 TKETVLQTND
+703 
-713 IQSPTIADINGD
+713 ITIADINGD
-725 GRKEIVSK
+725 GRKEIISFVPSK
-733 LDLGYNKFFRL
+733 YNSSNTQLTEEDGVIDIYRMAAD
-744 SPNGTFIEDLLFVT
+744 GTFVADKIYVT
-758 SDTTVVNS
+758 SDTTVVKS
-766 MMLDDYTPNSST
+766 MMLDDYTPNSGT
-778 ITPKNDSGVGS
+778 IDKPGSGTQTATG

-800 AKPAPDWDDW
+800 AKPAPGWNDW

-832 ATRAMAISSGYLS
+832 ATRAMAAQTGYVS
-845 AADVNG
+845 AADING
-851 DGMIDLYDGDN
+851 DGMIDLYDGTN
-862 IYYNLGRNKFFK
+862 IYYNLGGNKFFK

-968 TDIDGAYTCI
+968 TNLDGTYTCQ

-987 YLEIL
+987 LYEIL
-992 AKQKNT
+992 AVNKGTYKNVLLKLNNKWSVAET
-998 EIYSLFKCKNWTISA
+998 ELPTYLRTIGD
-1013 KVLPGEVKTIADINN
+1013 VNN
-1028 DGKMDLLYEYKSYYQ
+1028 DGTMEMVYNSKTVYLNSIPSYTIYDAVP
-1043 YNYCRYLVHDFIEQ
+1043 NCKV
-1057 IADNKRPQKMEKPS
+1057 NTRPEKMEKPS

-1136 KYMFDTNNLSE
+1136 KYMFDTGNLCE

-1159 GGLGGPWS
+1159 SGLGGPWS
-1167 DELVYDH
+1167 DEFIYDH
-1174 KLSAPAINNIS
+1174 KTALPVINKLSD
-1185 EGYCTSDTITLTVQN
+1185 GYCTSDTITMTVQN
-1200 PRNDA
+1200 PNINA
-1205 TYEWAL
+1205 TYEWNI
-1211 SNGTVI
+1211 SNGTII

-1223 SIVQVIFENA
+1223 SIVDVVFNRG
-1233 GEQKVGL
+1233 GEQNV
-1240 TMTLGEKQ
+1240 TVNMTLGNLMYKSEPRVITLIPSK
-1248 YQAKGTKII
+1248 KGD
-1257 LAPFKYEPL
+1257 LPFRTYLVGPIEF
-1266 KATDSDYQLITS
+1266 
-1278 GYTRIDYLDIN
+1278 LDIN
-1289 QDGIA
+1289 QDGNV
-1294 EVYSAWSAP
+1294 EVLGSIEQE
-1303 YSNKKGQK
+1303 G
-1311 GFFEKTD
+1311 GFFEYKNETY
-1318 NNTWSKVRK
+1318 SKVRK
-1327 TWNSDLTANDIIP
+1327 TWNSDLGGSYYNFFIADFNH
-1340 CDINRDGYPDFLTK
+1340 DGYPDFYYPHS
-1354 EEKGTIFYN
+1354 KGNLFTN
-1363 SGEGDKS
+1363 SGEEDSS
-1370 FDYETIETNINNFRT
+1370 FEYDTEPFDFDFGYSPLIANIDFNNDGKLNFLVN
-1385 YPSYTTDVVYI
+1385 SHSLYT
-1396 DINNNGKLGLRN
+1396 NNGDERKFSKLNDIIAEQLNIYSYDGL
-1408 KSQLFYQEGNSLNV
+1408 F
-1422 NMQEETRYCGGLYDF
+1422 DF
-1437 NRDGGIDIWKN
+1437 NRDGGLDIWKN
-1448 NRNHERQ
+1448 EIDNSIQ
-1455 KAETLVYFKKAG
+1455 KAQTKMFFKVAG
-1467 EENVFENVGKVF
+1467 ENNQFNPAGTVF
-1479 YENDHEFDMSGFADI
+1479 YENERSYNMVGFEDF
-1494 NNDGYM
+1494 NNDGYV
-1500 DGYFFDKPEGKD
+1500 DGYFLDHPEGQS
-1512 YYNMVIVKGKPI
+1512 YYNLVIVKGKPMS
-1524 NEWPCTQTVII
+1524 EWPCKETVVI
-1535 PLHSNNVTL
+1535 PLKECTFYAGGSKPSFKFVDFSNN
-1544 LDLDNNGFLDI
+1544 GYLDI
-1555 FPTGYNINGNSDSD
+1555 IVDNSF
-1569 CSVLLMDKDFTY
+1569 VLLMDKDFSFQKAQYETVPDSDY
-1581 TEIKNAKSQF
+1581 RSVDGLKS
-1591 GINSNL
+1591 IN
-1597 IDEYHWQPLTPGA
+1597 EYHWQPLTPGA

-1618 IKNEAPSVPAHV
+1618 IKNEAPSVPTHV
-1630 TATSVPEG
+1630 TATAVPEG

-1762 SGNDFTINP
+1762 SGNAFTIDP

-1833 TVRVPEC
+1833 TVRVPKS

-1848 FGFKESEVYKATFEK
+1848 FGFKESEAYKATFEK

-1884 KIEKDLTLS
+1884 KIEKNLTLS

-1915 NDKYYQVNWST
+1915 NGKYYQVNWST

-2047 YTDYDAPA
+2047 FTDYDAPA

-2119 QLHMVATILPTFVT
+2119 QLHMVATILPAYVT

-2266 IKITVTEASGIHG
+2266 INITVTEASGIHG

>member
-1 MKHNQDFLGHYTRR
+1 MLVCLLG
-15 LLMIFAMISLWQMSI
+15 LWQGMGW
-30 QATDVKAGTY
+30 AEND
-40 YDTKING
+40 DTSTIGN
-47 ITYRVWTYTL
+47 
-57 YQGTYASVQEIPN
+57 S
-70 VETVRI
+70 
-76 PAKIQYEG
+76 AK
-84 KYYDVRHVKLAGDKV
+84 DVRTVTPEEFDNIIES
-99 KDVYVDSIYQH
+99 KDIDY
-110 DKYNWYGPDVTNLSR
+110 
-125 DAIIHLKP
+125 AIGII
-133 SNFYHFSP
+133 
-141 TTHLVT
+141 T
-147 DGKRWKGYTKAQKDG
+147 DGKRWAYHSSVHPIYTLEATNSTVYCPDAYYDVTGNGKMDFFGYYKDKEIADCNMYPLIVTSIDGDLIRKEGTGSRVSWATDHGKLVYYQKDDYAKYGTLDYG
-162 FTFEITYTSGNPNA
+162 FHGFKMGMYDKDGMPLLINRDLQYNEPTCIYSYKQN
-176 KITEAPL
+176 KIVL
-183 NQDGLTF
+183 
-190 PADLAIRDTILFPV
+190 
-204 TKIKWFKFAS
+204 
-214 NVKDIYFTR
+214 
-223 AIPTKDT
+223 
-230 NTTTTETIFHV
+230 
-241 PDSLF
+241 
-246 DKAISKL
+246 KAENF
-253 GSYMRFTTG
+253 YY
-262 TDFAFTNSKT
+262 SKT
-272 PYCTINLDG
+272 
-281 YQYEIFSK
+281 
-289 SRDNKY
+289 
-295 ARVAKLPNLSQVTI
+295 
-309 AADVMYLGY
+309 
-318 KIPVTDFSN
+318 
-327 SRFYNGLFEEDGKNV
+327 
-342 KDVYFTRMIPS
+342 
-353 ENSNFINYFRPGN
+353 
-366 KNTVIHVPDSLF
+366 
-378 EKATDSNNQLYRTFY
+378 TF
-393 HYRITDGLRWACP
+393 
-406 VQFRTHVNE
+406 
-415 ATYRIYY
+415 
-422 TKGATNPYAEL
+422 
-433 EKINLSEIIKIP
+433 
-445 AEINDEYTT
+445 
-454 YPVKSIA
+454 
-461 SGVFKLN
+461 
-468 DAVKHIYFTKCLP
+468 
-481 INIYKNGNYNATI
+481 
-494 IHVPDSLYN
+494 
-503 KALATF
+503 
-509 GNYWR
+509 
-514 ITNGKEMG
+514 
-522 FTGKNGVNFEQN
+522 
-534 GFIYNLTL
+534 
-542 NSEDAPYATIIG
+542 
-554 LPEKETVYLPTEVT
+554 
-568 ENNIIYPIKE
+568 
-578 IGKKNKSENVYEII
+578 
-592 LNSTIKDVY
+592 
-601 VANLIPNLA
+601 
-610 RNGENLPISLHVP
+610 
-623 DSLFEKAMQ
+623 
-632 SAETC
+632 
-637 YAKHITDGKRNA
+637 
-649 YNQEYSNFSYRDF
+649 
-662 YDIENTG
+662 
-669 TMSVIPGGYTLLDE
+669 
-683 KGTPYTISYGYQ
+683 
-695 GLTITNYK
+695 
-703 TKETVLQTND
+703 
-713 IQSPTIADINGD
+713 ADINGD
-725 GRKEIVSK
+725 GRKEIISFVPSK
-733 LDLGYNKFFRL
+733 YNSSNTQLTEEEDGAIDIYRMAAD
-744 SPNGTFIEDLLFVT
+744 GTFVADKIYVT
-758 SDTTVVNS
+758 SDTTVVKS
-766 MMLDDYTPNSST
+766 MMLDDYTPNSGT
-778 ITPKNDSGVGS
+778 IDKPGSGTQTATG

-795 GMFVE
+795 GMFVR
-800 AKPAPDWDDW
+800 AKPAPDWNDW

-832 ATRAMAISSGYLS
+832 ATRAMAAQTGYVS
-845 AADVNG
+845 AADING
-851 DGMIDLYDGDN
+851 DGMIDLYDGTN
-862 IYYNLGRNKFFK
+862 IYYNLGGNKFFK

-896 FGNKQVDLYLSM
+896 FGNEQVDLYLSM

-968 TDIDGAYTCI
+968 TNLDGTYTCQ

-987 YLEIL
+987 LYEIL
-992 AKQKNT
+992 AVKKGAYKYVLLKLNNKWSVAET
-998 EIYSLFKCKNWTISA
+998 ELPSGLSLRTIGD
-1013 KVLPGEVKTIADINN
+1013 VNN
-1028 DGKMDLLYEYKSYYQ
+1028 DGTMEMVYNNSKKSYTIYDAVP
-1043 YNYCRYLVHDFIEQ
+1043 NCKV
-1057 IADNKRPQKMEKPS
+1057 NTRPAKMEKPS

-1114 FGKSNADGTR
+1114 LGKSNADGTR

-1136 KYMFDTNNLSE
+1136 KYMFDTGNLCE

-1159 GGLGGPWS
+1159 SGLGGPWS
-1167 DELVYDH
+1167 DEFVYDH
-1174 KLSAPAINNIS
+1174 KTALPVINKLSD
-1185 EGYCTSDTITLTVQN
+1185 GYCTSDTITMTVQN
-1200 PRNDA
+1200 PNINA
-1205 TYEWAL
+1205 TYEWNI
-1211 SNGTVI
+1211 SNGTII

-1223 SIVQVIFENA
+1223 SIVDVVFNRG
-1233 GEQKVGL
+1233 GEQNV
-1240 TMTLGEKQ
+1240 TVNMTLGNLKYKSEPRVVTLIPSK
-1248 YQAKGTKII
+1248 KGDLQFGTY
-1257 LAPFKYEPL
+1257 LVAPIKF
-1266 KATDSDYQLITS
+1266 
-1278 GYTRIDYLDIN
+1278 LDIN
-1289 QDGIA
+1289 QNGNV
-1294 EVYSAWSAP
+1294 EVLGSI
-1303 YSNKKGQK
+1303 GQES
-1311 GFFEKTD
+1311 GFFEYKNETY
-1318 NNTWSKVRK
+1318 SKVRK
-1327 TWNSDLTANDIIP
+1327 TWNSDLGCSSYEFFIADFNH
-1340 CDINRDGYPDFLTK
+1340 DGYPDFYYPHS
-1354 EEKGTIFYN
+1354 KGNLFTN
-1363 SGEGDKS
+1363 SGEEDSS
-1370 FDYETIETNINNFRT
+1370 FEYDTETFDFGFKFPEEPLIANIDFNNDGKLNFLDN
-1385 YPSYTTDVVYI
+1385 SHSLYT
-1396 DINNNGKLGLRN
+1396 NNGDERKFSDFANIWG
-1408 KSQLFYQEGNSLNV
+1408 
-1422 NMQEETRYCGGLYDF
+1422 RYSYDGF
-1437 NRDGGIDIWKN
+1437 FDFDRDGGLDIWKN
-1448 NRNHERQ
+1448 EIDNSIQ
-1455 KAETLVYFKKAG
+1455 KAQTKVYFKVAG
-1467 EENVFENVGKVF
+1467 ENNQFNPAGTVF
-1479 YENDHEFDMSGFADI
+1479 YENERRYNMEGFADF
-1494 NNDGYM
+1494 NNDGYV
-1500 DGYFFDKPEGKD
+1500 DGYFLDHPEGQD
-1512 YYNMVIVKGKPI
+1512 YYNMVIVKGKPMS
-1524 NEWPCTQTVII
+1524 EWPCKETVVI
-1535 PLHSNNVTL
+1535 PLKECTFYAGGEPSFKFVDFSNN
-1544 LDLDNNGFLDI
+1544 GYLDI
-1555 FPTGYNINGNSDSD
+1555 IVGNSF
-1569 CSVLLMDKDFTY
+1569 VLLMDKDFSFQKAQYETVPDY
-1581 TEIKNAKSQF
+1581 RSVDGLKS
-1591 GINSNL
+1591 

-1610 YPNGYKSS
+1610 YPNGYKSN

-1762 SGNDFTINP
+1762 SGNAFTIDP

-1778 QHSDGGIFSLKWN
+1778 QHRDGGIFCLKWN

-1815 LPDLT
+1815 SPDLT

-1848 FGFKESEVYKATFEK
+1848 FGFKESEAYKATFEK

-2047 YTDYDAPA
+2047 FTDYDAPA

-2119 QLHMVATILPTFVT
+2119 QLHMVATILPTYVT
-2133 FNKVS
+2133 FNKVN

>member
-1 MKHNQDFLGHYTRR
+1 MLVCLLG
-15 LLMIFAMISLWQMSI
+15 LWQGMGW
-30 QATDVKAGTY
+30 AEND
-40 YDTKING
+40 DTSTIGN
-47 ITYRVWTYTL
+47 
-57 YQGTYASVQEIPN
+57 S
-70 VETVRI
+70 
-76 PAKIQYEG
+76 AK
-84 KYYDVRHVKLAGDKV
+84 DVRTVTPEEFDNIIES
-99 KDVYVDSIYQH
+99 KDIDY
-110 DKYNWYGPDVTNLSR
+110 
-125 DAIIHLKP
+125 AIGII
-133 SNFYHFSP
+133 
-141 TTHLVT
+141 T
-147 DGKRWKGYTKAQKDG
+147 DGKRWAYHSSVHPIYTLEATNSTVYCPDAYYDVTGNGKMDFFGYYKDKEIADCNMYPLIVTSIDGDLIRKEGTGSRVSWATDHGKLVYYQKDDYAKYGTLDYG
-162 FTFEITYTSGNPNA
+162 FHGFKMGMYDKDGMPLLINRDLQYNEPTCIYSYKQN
-176 KITEAPL
+176 KIVL
-183 NQDGLTF
+183 
-190 PADLAIRDTILFPV
+190 
-204 TKIKWFKFAS
+204 
-214 NVKDIYFTR
+214 
-223 AIPTKDT
+223 
-230 NTTTTETIFHV
+230 
-241 PDSLF
+241 
-246 DKAISKL
+246 KAENF
-253 GSYMRFTTG
+253 YY
-262 TDFAFTNSKT
+262 SKT
-272 PYCTINLDG
+272 
-281 YQYEIFSK
+281 
-289 SRDNKY
+289 
-295 ARVAKLPNLSQVTI
+295 
-309 AADVMYLGY
+309 
-318 KIPVTDFSN
+318 
-327 SRFYNGLFEEDGKNV
+327 
-342 KDVYFTRMIPS
+342 
-353 ENSNFINYFRPGN
+353 
-366 KNTVIHVPDSLF
+366 
-378 EKATDSNNQLYRTFY
+378 TF
-393 HYRITDGLRWACP
+393 
-406 VQFRTHVNE
+406 
-415 ATYRIYY
+415 
-422 TKGATNPYAEL
+422 
-433 EKINLSEIIKIP
+433 
-445 AEINDEYTT
+445 
-454 YPVKSIA
+454 
-461 SGVFKLN
+461 
-468 DAVKHIYFTKCLP
+468 
-481 INIYKNGNYNATI
+481 
-494 IHVPDSLYN
+494 
-503 KALATF
+503 
-509 GNYWR
+509 
-514 ITNGKEMG
+514 
-522 FTGKNGVNFEQN
+522 
-534 GFIYNLTL
+534 
-542 NSEDAPYATIIG
+542 
-554 LPEKETVYLPTEVT
+554 
-568 ENNIIYPIKE
+568 
-578 IGKKNKSENVYEII
+578 
-592 LNSTIKDVY
+592 
-601 VANLIPNLA
+601 
-610 RNGENLPISLHVP
+610 
-623 DSLFEKAMQ
+623 
-632 SAETC
+632 
-637 YAKHITDGKRNA
+637 
-649 YNQEYSNFSYRDF
+649 
-662 YDIENTG
+662 
-669 TMSVIPGGYTLLDE
+669 
-683 KGTPYTISYGYQ
+683 
-695 GLTITNYK
+695 
-703 TKETVLQTND
+703 
-713 IQSPTIADINGD
+713 ADINGD
-725 GRKEIVSK
+725 GRKEIISFVPSK
-733 LDLGYNKFFRL
+733 YNSSNTQLTEEEDGAIDIYRMAAD
-744 SPNGTFIEDLLFVT
+744 GTFVADKIYVT
-758 SDTTVVNS
+758 SDTTVVKS
-766 MMLDDYTPNSST
+766 MMLDDYTPNSGT
-778 ITPKNDSGVGS
+778 IDKPGSGTQTATG

-795 GMFVE
+795 GMFVR
-800 AKPAPDWDDW
+800 AKPAPDWNDW

-832 ATRAMAISSGYLS
+832 ATRAMAAQTGYVS
-845 AADVNG
+845 AADING
-851 DGMIDLYDGDN
+851 DGMIDLYDGTN
-862 IYYNLGRNKFFK
+862 IYYNLGGNKFFK

-896 FGNKQVDLYLSM
+896 FGNEQVDLYLSM

-968 TDIDGAYTCI
+968 TNLDGTYTCQ

-987 YLEIL
+987 LYEIL
-992 AKQKNT
+992 AVKKGAYKYVLLKLNNKWSVAET
-998 EIYSLFKCKNWTISA
+998 ELPSGLSLRTIGD
-1013 KVLPGEVKTIADINN
+1013 VNN
-1028 DGKMDLLYEYKSYYQ
+1028 DGTMEMVYNNSKKSYTIYDAVP
-1043 YNYCRYLVHDFIEQ
+1043 NCKV
-1057 IADNKRPQKMEKPS
+1057 NTRPAKMEKPS

-1114 FGKSNADGTR
+1114 LGKSNADGTR

-1136 KYMFDTNNLSE
+1136 KYMFDTGNLCE

-1159 GGLGGPWS
+1159 SGLGGPWS
-1167 DELVYDH
+1167 DEFVYDH
-1174 KLSAPAINNIS
+1174 KTVLPVINKLSD
-1185 EGYCTSDTITLTVQN
+1185 GYCTSDTITMTVQN
-1200 PRNDA
+1200 PNINA
-1205 TYEWAL
+1205 TYEWNI
-1211 SNGTVI
+1211 SNGTII

-1223 SIVQVIFENA
+1223 SIVDVLFDRG
-1233 GEQKVGL
+1233 GEQNV
-1240 TMTLGEKQ
+1240 TVNMTLGNLMYKSEPRVVTLIPSK
-1248 YQAKGTKII
+1248 KGDLPFITY
-1257 LAPFKYEPL
+1257 LVAPIKF
-1266 KATDSDYQLITS
+1266 
-1278 GYTRIDYLDIN
+1278 LDIN
-1289 QDGIA
+1289 QDGNV
-1294 EVYSAWSAP
+1294 EVLGSTEQE
-1303 YSNKKGQK
+1303 G
-1311 GFFEKTD
+1311 GFFEYKNETY
-1318 NNTWSKVRK
+1318 SKVRK
-1327 TWNSDLTANDIIP
+1327 TWNSDLGGSSYDFFIADFNH
-1340 CDINRDGYPDFLTK
+1340 DGYPDFYYPHS
-1354 EEKGTIFYN
+1354 KGNLFTN
-1363 SGEGDKS
+1363 SGEEDSS
-1370 FDYETIETNINNFRT
+1370 FEYDTETFNFGFKFPEESLIANIDFNNDGKLNFLDNSH
-1385 YPSYTTDVVYI
+1385 YLYT
-1396 DINNNGKLGLRN
+1396 NNGDERKFSDFANIWG
-1408 KSQLFYQEGNSLNV
+1408 
-1422 NMQEETRYCGGLYDF
+1422 RYSYDGF
-1437 NRDGGIDIWKN
+1437 FDFDRDGGLDIWKN
-1448 NRNHERQ
+1448 ETNSSIQ
-1455 KAETLVYFKKAG
+1455 KAQTQVYFKVAG
-1467 EENVFENVGKVF
+1467 ENNQFDSAGTVF
-1479 YENDHEFDMSGFADI
+1479 YENERRYNMEGFADF
-1494 NNDGYM
+1494 NNDGYV
-1500 DGYFFDKPEGKD
+1500 DGYFLDHPEGQD
-1512 YYNMVIVKGKPI
+1512 YYNMVIVKGKPMS
-1524 NEWPCTQTVII
+1524 EWPCKETVVI
-1535 PLHSNNVTL
+1535 PLKECTFYAGGSKPSFKFVDFSNN
-1544 LDLDNNGFLDI
+1544 GYLDI
-1555 FPTGYNINGNSDSD
+1555 IVNNSF
-1569 CSVLLMDKDFTY
+1569 VLLMDKDFSFQKAQYETTPDY
-1581 TEIKNAKSQF
+1581 RSYDGLKS
-1591 GINSNL
+1591 IN
-1597 IDEYHWQPLTPGA
+1597 EYHWQPLTPGA

-1618 IKNEAPSVPAHV
+1618 IKNEAPSAPAHV

-1762 SGNDFTINP
+1762 SGNAFTIDP

-1800 KDGNDVITKLVNVKL
+1800 KDGNDVITKMVNVKL

-1833 TVRVPEC
+1833 TVRVPES

-1848 FGFKESEVYKATFEK
+1848 FGFKESEAYKATFEK

-2022 SYIIMRG
+2022 NYIIMRG

-2119 QLHMVATILPTFVT
+2119 QLHMVATILPTYVT

-2194 DVRASKKTVAVG
+2194 DVRASKKTIAVG

>member
-1 MKHNQDFLGHYTRR
+1 MLVCLLG
-15 LLMIFAMISLWQMSI
+15 LWQGMGW
-30 QATDVKAGTY
+30 ADND
-40 YDTKING
+40 DTSTIGN
-47 ITYRVWTYTL
+47 
-57 YQGTYASVQEIPN
+57 S
-70 VETVRI
+70 
-76 PAKIQYEG
+76 AK
-84 KYYDVRHVKLAGDKV
+84 DVRTVTPEEFDNIIES
-99 KDVYVDSIYQH
+99 KDIDY
-110 DKYNWYGPDVTNLSR
+110 
-125 DAIIHLKP
+125 AIGII
-133 SNFYHFSP
+133 
-141 TTHLVT
+141 T
-147 DGKRWKGYTKAQKDG
+147 DGKRWAYHSSVHPMYTLEATNYTVYCPEAYYDVTGNGKMDFFGYYIDKEIKANCNMYPLIVTSIDGDLIRKEGTGSHVSWETDHGKLVYYQKDD
-162 FTFEITYTSGNPNA
+162 YA
-176 KITEAPL
+176 K
-183 NQDGLTF
+183 
-190 PADLAIRDTILFPV
+190 
-204 TKIKWFKFAS
+204 
-214 NVKDIYFTR
+214 Y
-223 AIPTKDT
+223 
-230 NTTTTETIFHV
+230 
-241 PDSLF
+241 
-246 DKAISKL
+246 
-253 GSYMRFTTG
+253 G
-262 TDFAFTNSKT
+262 T
-272 PYCTINLDG
+272 LD
-281 YQYEIFSK
+281 Y
-289 SRDNKY
+289 
-295 ARVAKLPNLSQVTI
+295 
-309 AADVMYLGY
+309 
-318 KIPVTDFSN
+318 
-327 SRFYNGLFEEDGKNV
+327 
-342 KDVYFTRMIPS
+342 
-353 ENSNFINYFRPGN
+353 
-366 KNTVIHVPDSLF
+366 
-378 EKATDSNNQLYRTFY
+378 
-393 HYRITDGLRWACP
+393 
-406 VQFRTHVNE
+406 
-415 ATYRIYY
+415 
-422 TKGATNPYAEL
+422 
-433 EKINLSEIIKIP
+433 
-445 AEINDEYTT
+445 
-454 YPVKSIA
+454 
-461 SGVFKLN
+461 
-468 DAVKHIYFTKCLP
+468 
-481 INIYKNGNYNATI
+481 
-494 IHVPDSLYN
+494 
-503 KALATF
+503 
-509 GNYWR
+509 
-514 ITNGKEMG
+514 
-522 FTGKNGVNFEQN
+522 
-534 GFIYNLTL
+534 GFIGFKMGMYDKDGMPLLINRDAQYNF
-542 NSEDAPYATIIG
+542 
-554 LPEKETVYLPTEVT
+554 PTCIYSYKQNKIVLKA
-568 ENNIIYPIKE
+568 ENFYYP
-578 IGKKNKSENVYEII
+578 
-592 LNSTIKDVY
+592 
-601 VANLIPNLA
+601 
-610 RNGENLPISLHVP
+610 
-623 DSLFEKAMQ
+623 
-632 SAETC
+632 
-637 YAKHITDGKRNA
+637 
-649 YNQEYSNFSYRDF
+649 
-662 YDIENTG
+662 
-669 TMSVIPGGYTLLDE
+669 
-683 KGTPYTISYGYQ
+683 
-695 GLTITNYK
+695 K
-703 TKETVLQTND
+703 TTF
-713 IQSPTIADINGD
+713 ADINGD
-725 GRKEIVSK
+725 GRKEIISFVPSK
-733 LDLGYNKFFRL
+733 YNSSNTQLTEEEDGAIDIYRMAAD
-744 SPNGTFIEDLLFVT
+744 GTFVADKIYVT
-758 SDTTVVNS
+758 SDTTVVKS
-766 MMLDDYTPNSST
+766 MMLDDYTPNSGT
-778 ITPKNDSGVGS
+778 IDKPGSGTQTATGIGS
-789 IGYPGQ
+789 LGQ
-795 GMFVE
+795 GMFVR
-800 AKPAPDWDDW
+800 AKPAPDWNDW

-819 TSQAKQVITNNGK
+819 TAQAKQVITNNGK
-832 ATRAMAISSGYLS
+832 ATRAMAAQTGYVS
-845 AADVNG
+845 AADING
-851 DGMIDLYDGDN
+851 DGMTDLYDGTN
-862 IYYNLGRNKFFK
+862 IYYNLGGNKFFK
-874 SPHKGTVY
+874 SAHRGTIY

-896 FGNKQVDLYLSM
+896 FGNEQVDLYLSM
-908 AENSDMQVKTLL
+908 AENNDMQVKTLL

-968 TDIDGAYTCI
+968 TNLDGTYTCQ

-987 YLEIL
+987 LYEIL
-992 AKQKNT
+992 AVKKGAYKYVLLKLNNKWSVAET
-998 EIYSLFKCKNWTISA
+998 ELPSGLSLRTIGD
-1013 KVLPGEVKTIADINN
+1013 VNN
-1028 DGKMDLLYEYKSYYQ
+1028 DGTMEMVYNNSKKSYTIYDAVP
-1043 YNYCRYLVHDFIEQ
+1043 NCKV
-1057 IADNKRPQKMEKPS
+1057 NTRPEKMEKPS

-1114 FGKSNADGTR
+1114 LGKSNADGTR

-1136 KYMFDTNNLSE
+1136 KYMFDTGNLCE

-1159 GGLGGPWS
+1159 SGLGGPWS
-1167 DELVYDH
+1167 DEFVYDH
-1174 KLSAPAINNIS
+1174 KTALPVINKLSD
-1185 EGYCTSDTITLTVQN
+1185 GYCTSDTITMTVQN
-1200 PRNDA
+1200 PNINA
-1205 TYEWAL
+1205 TYEWNI
-1211 SNGTVI
+1211 SNGTII

-1223 SIVQVIFENA
+1223 SIVDVVFNRG
-1233 GEQKVGL
+1233 GEQNV
-1240 TMTLGEKQ
+1240 TVNMTLGNLMYKSEPRVVTLIPSKE
-1248 YQAKGTKII
+1248 GSLPFETFSV
-1257 LAPFKYEPL
+1257 APIKF
-1266 KATDSDYQLITS
+1266 
-1278 GYTRIDYLDIN
+1278 LDIN
-1289 QDGIA
+1289 QDGNV
-1294 EVYSAWSAP
+1294 EVLGSTEQE
-1303 YSNKKGQK
+1303 G
-1311 GFFEKTD
+1311 GFFEYKNETY
-1318 NNTWSKVRK
+1318 SKVRK
-1327 TWNSDLTANDIIP
+1327 TWNSDLGGSSYDFFIADFNH
-1340 CDINRDGYPDFLTK
+1340 DGYPDFYYPHS
-1354 EEKGTIFYN
+1354 KGNLFTN
-1363 SGEGDKS
+1363 SGEEDSS
-1370 FDYETIETNINNFRT
+1370 FEYDTETFNFGFKFPEESLIANIDFNNDGKLNFLDNSH
-1385 YPSYTTDVVYI
+1385 YLYT
-1396 DINNNGKLGLRN
+1396 NNGDERKFSDFANIWGRYSYDGL
-1408 KSQLFYQEGNSLNV
+1408 F
-1422 NMQEETRYCGGLYDF
+1422 DF
-1437 NRDGGIDIWKN
+1437 NRDGGLDIWKN
-1448 NRNHERQ
+1448 ETNSSIQ
-1455 KAETLVYFKKAG
+1455 KAQTQVYFKVAG
-1467 EENVFENVGKVF
+1467 ENNQFDSAGTVF
-1479 YENDHEFDMSGFADI
+1479 YENERRYNMEGFADF
-1494 NNDGYM
+1494 NNDGYV
-1500 DGYFFDKPEGKD
+1500 DGYFLDHPEGQD
-1512 YYNMVIVKGKPI
+1512 YYNMVIVKGKPMS
-1524 NEWPCTQTVII
+1524 EWPCKETVVI
-1535 PLHSNNVTL
+1535 PLKECTFYAGGEPSFKFVDFSNN
-1544 LDLDNNGFLDI
+1544 GYLDI
-1555 FPTGYNINGNSDSD
+1555 IVDNSF
-1569 CSVLLMDKDFTY
+1569 VLLMDKDFSFQKAQYETAPDY
-1581 TEIKNAKSQF
+1581 RSNDGLKS
-1591 GINSNL
+1591 

-1610 YPNGYKSS
+1610 YPNGYKSN
-1618 IKNEAPSVPAHV
+1618 IKNEAPTVPAHV

-1677 MNGLSDEAAICSGVY
+1677 MNGLSDEAAICSGIY

-1762 SGNDFTINP
+1762 SGNAFTIDP

-1815 LPDLT
+1815 SPDLT

-1833 TVRVPEC
+1833 TVRVPKS

-1848 FGFKESEVYKATFEK
+1848 FGFKESEAYKATFEK

-2047 YTDYDAPA
+2047 FTDYDAPA

-2119 QLHMVATILPTFVT
+2119 QLHMVATILPTYVT

>member
-1 MKHNQDFLGHYTRR
+1 MLVCLLG
-15 LLMIFAMISLWQMSI
+15 LWQGMGW
-30 QATDVKAGTY
+30 AEND
-40 YDTKING
+40 DTSTIGN
-47 ITYRVWTYTL
+47 
-57 YQGTYASVQEIPN
+57 S
-70 VETVRI
+70 
-76 PAKIQYEG
+76 AK
-84 KYYDVRHVKLAGDKV
+84 DVRTVTPEEFDNIIES
-99 KDVYVDSIYQH
+99 KDIDY
-110 DKYNWYGPDVTNLSR
+110 
-125 DAIIHLKP
+125 AIGII
-133 SNFYHFSP
+133 
-141 TTHLVT
+141 T
-147 DGKRWKGYTKAQKDG
+147 DGKRWAYHSSVHPIYTLEATNSTVYCPDAYYDVTGNGKMDFFGYYKDKEIANCNMYPLIVTSIDGDLIRKEGTGSEVHWATDHGKLVYYQKDDYAKYGTLDYG
-162 FTFEITYTSGNPNA
+162 FHGFKMGMYDKDGMPLLINRDLQYNEPTCIYSYKQN
-176 KITEAPL
+176 KIVL
-183 NQDGLTF
+183 
-190 PADLAIRDTILFPV
+190 
-204 TKIKWFKFAS
+204 
-214 NVKDIYFTR
+214 
-223 AIPTKDT
+223 
-230 NTTTTETIFHV
+230 
-241 PDSLF
+241 
-246 DKAISKL
+246 KAENF
-253 GSYMRFTTG
+253 YY
-262 TDFAFTNSKT
+262 SKT
-272 PYCTINLDG
+272 
-281 YQYEIFSK
+281 
-289 SRDNKY
+289 
-295 ARVAKLPNLSQVTI
+295 
-309 AADVMYLGY
+309 
-318 KIPVTDFSN
+318 
-327 SRFYNGLFEEDGKNV
+327 
-342 KDVYFTRMIPS
+342 
-353 ENSNFINYFRPGN
+353 
-366 KNTVIHVPDSLF
+366 
-378 EKATDSNNQLYRTFY
+378 TF
-393 HYRITDGLRWACP
+393 
-406 VQFRTHVNE
+406 
-415 ATYRIYY
+415 
-422 TKGATNPYAEL
+422 
-433 EKINLSEIIKIP
+433 
-445 AEINDEYTT
+445 
-454 YPVKSIA
+454 
-461 SGVFKLN
+461 
-468 DAVKHIYFTKCLP
+468 
-481 INIYKNGNYNATI
+481 
-494 IHVPDSLYN
+494 
-503 KALATF
+503 
-509 GNYWR
+509 
-514 ITNGKEMG
+514 
-522 FTGKNGVNFEQN
+522 
-534 GFIYNLTL
+534 
-542 NSEDAPYATIIG
+542 
-554 LPEKETVYLPTEVT
+554 
-568 ENNIIYPIKE
+568 
-578 IGKKNKSENVYEII
+578 
-592 LNSTIKDVY
+592 
-601 VANLIPNLA
+601 
-610 RNGENLPISLHVP
+610 
-623 DSLFEKAMQ
+623 
-632 SAETC
+632 
-637 YAKHITDGKRNA
+637 
-649 YNQEYSNFSYRDF
+649 
-662 YDIENTG
+662 
-669 TMSVIPGGYTLLDE
+669 
-683 KGTPYTISYGYQ
+683 
-695 GLTITNYK
+695 
-703 TKETVLQTND
+703 
-713 IQSPTIADINGD
+713 ADINGD
-725 GRKEIVSK
+725 GRKEIISFVPSK
-733 LDLGYNKFFRL
+733 YNSSNTQLTEEEDGAIDIYRMAAD
-744 SPNGTFIEDLLFVT
+744 GTFVADKIYVT
-758 SDTTVVNS
+758 SDTTVVKS
-766 MMLDDYTPNSST
+766 MMLDDYTPNSGT
-778 ITPKNDSGVGS
+778 IDKPGSGTQTATG

-795 GMFVE
+795 GMFVR
-800 AKPAPDWDDW
+800 AKPAPDWNDW

-832 ATRAMAISSGYLS
+832 ATRAMAAQTGYVS
-845 AADVNG
+845 AADING
-851 DGMIDLYDGDN
+851 DGMIDLYDGTN
-862 IYYNLGRNKFFK
+862 IYYNLGGNKFFK

-896 FGNKQVDLYLSM
+896 FGNEQVDLYLSM

-968 TDIDGAYTCI
+968 TNLDGTYTCQ

-987 YLEIL
+987 LYEIL
-992 AKQKNT
+992 AVKKGAYKYVLLKLNNKWSVAET
-998 EIYSLFKCKNWTISA
+998 ELPSGLSLRTIGD
-1013 KVLPGEVKTIADINN
+1013 VNN
-1028 DGKMDLLYEYKSYYQ
+1028 DGTMEMVYNNSKKSYTIYDAVP
-1043 YNYCRYLVHDFIEQ
+1043 NCKV
-1057 IADNKRPQKMEKPS
+1057 NTRPAKMEKPS

-1114 FGKSNADGTR
+1114 LGKSNADGTR

-1136 KYMFDTNNLSE
+1136 KYMFDTGNLCE

-1159 GGLGGPWS
+1159 SGLGGPWS
-1167 DELVYDH
+1167 DEFVYDH
-1174 KLSAPAINNIS
+1174 KTALPVINKLSD
-1185 EGYCTSDTITLTVQN
+1185 GYCTSDTITMTVQN
-1200 PRNDA
+1200 PNINA
-1205 TYEWAL
+1205 TYEWNI
-1211 SNGTVI
+1211 SNGTII

-1223 SIVQVIFENA
+1223 SIVDVLFDRG
-1233 GEQKVGL
+1233 GEQNV
-1240 TMTLGEKQ
+1240 TVNMTLGNLMYKSEPRVVTLIPSK
-1248 YQAKGTKII
+1248 KGDLPFITY
-1257 LAPFKYEPL
+1257 LVAPIKF
-1266 KATDSDYQLITS
+1266 
-1278 GYTRIDYLDIN
+1278 LDIN
-1289 QDGIA
+1289 QDGNV
-1294 EVYSAWSAP
+1294 EVLGSTEQE
-1303 YSNKKGQK
+1303 G
-1311 GFFEKTD
+1311 GFFEYKNETY
-1318 NNTWSKVRK
+1318 SKVRK
-1327 TWNSDLTANDIIP
+1327 TWNSDLGGSSYDFFIADFNY
-1340 CDINRDGYPDFLTK
+1340 DGYPDFYYPHS
-1354 EEKGTIFYN
+1354 KGNLFTN
-1363 SGEGDKS
+1363 SGEEDSS
-1370 FDYETIETNINNFRT
+1370 FEYDTETFNFGFKFPEESLIANIDFNNDGKLNFLDNSH
-1385 YPSYTTDVVYI
+1385 YLYT
-1396 DINNNGKLGLRN
+1396 NNGDERKFSDFANIWGRYSYDGL
-1408 KSQLFYQEGNSLNV
+1408 F
-1422 NMQEETRYCGGLYDF
+1422 DF
-1437 NRDGGIDIWKN
+1437 NRDGGLDIWKN
-1448 NRNHERQ
+1448 ETNSSIQ
-1455 KAETLVYFKKAG
+1455 KAQTQVYFKVAG
-1467 EENVFENVGKVF
+1467 ENNQFDSAGTVF
-1479 YENDHEFDMSGFADI
+1479 YENERRYNMEGFADF
-1494 NNDGYM
+1494 NNDGYV
-1500 DGYFFDKPEGKD
+1500 DGYFLDHPEGQD
-1512 YYNMVIVKGKPI
+1512 YYNMVIVKGKPMS
-1524 NEWPCTQTVII
+1524 EWPCKETVVI
-1535 PLHSNNVTL
+1535 PLKECTFYAGGEPSFKFVDFSNN
-1544 LDLDNNGFLDI
+1544 GYLDI
-1555 FPTGYNINGNSDSD
+1555 IVGNSF
-1569 CSVLLMDKDFTY
+1569 VLLMDKDFSFQKAQYETVPDY
-1581 TEIKNAKSQF
+1581 RSVDGLKS
-1591 GINSNL
+1591 IN
-1597 IDEYHWQPLTPGA
+1597 EYHWQPLTPGA

-1677 MNGLSDEAAICSGVY
+1677 MNGLSDEAAICSGLY

-1762 SGNDFTINP
+1762 SGNAFTIDP

-1833 TVRVPEC
+1833 TVRVPES
-1840 FQTGKYDD
+1840 FKTGKYDD
-1848 FGFKESEVYKATFEK
+1848 FGFKESEAYKATFEK

-2119 QLHMVATILPTFVT
+2119 QLHMVATILPTYVT

-2138 WSIVSG
+2138 WNIVSG

-2154 LLTAKGGKGDVVVRV
+2154 LLTAKGGKGNVVVRV

-2279 VTIEDENENTEFYD
+2279 VTIEDENESTEFYD

>member
-1 MKHNQDFLGHYTRR
+1 MGMYDKEGLPLIIENNPLKVFSYAENRY
-15 LLMIFAMISLWQMSI
+15 LLE
-30 QATDVKAGTY
+30 K
-40 YDTKING
+40 
-47 ITYRVWTYTL
+47 
-57 YQGTYASVQEIPN
+57 
-70 VETVRI
+70 
-76 PAKIQYEG
+76 EG
-84 KYYDVRHVKLAGDKV
+84 VM
-99 KDVYVDSIYQH
+99 
-110 DKYNWYGPDVTNLSR
+110 
-125 DAIIHLKP
+125 
-133 SNFYHFSP
+133 
-141 TTHLVT
+141 
-147 DGKRWKGYTKAQKDG
+147 
-162 FTFEITYTSGNPNA
+162 
-176 KITEAPL
+176 
-183 NQDGLTF
+183 
-190 PADLAIRDTILFPV
+190 
-204 TKIKWFKFAS
+204 
-214 NVKDIYFTR
+214 
-223 AIPTKDT
+223 
-230 NTTTTETIFHV
+230 NTT
-241 PDSLF
+241 
-246 DKAISKL
+246 
-253 GSYMRFTTG
+253 
-262 TDFAFTNSKT
+262 
-272 PYCTINLDG
+272 
-281 YQYEIFSK
+281 Q
-289 SRDNKY
+289 
-295 ARVAKLPNLSQVTI
+295 
-309 AADVMYLGY
+309 
-318 KIPVTDFSN
+318 
-327 SRFYNGLFEEDGKNV
+327 
-342 KDVYFTRMIPS
+342 
-353 ENSNFINYFRPGN
+353 
-366 KNTVIHVPDSLF
+366 
-378 EKATDSNNQLYRTFY
+378 
-393 HYRITDGLRWACP
+393 
-406 VQFRTHVNE
+406 
-415 ATYRIYY
+415 
-422 TKGATNPYAEL
+422 
-433 EKINLSEIIKIP
+433 
-445 AEINDEYTT
+445 
-454 YPVKSIA
+454 
-461 SGVFKLN
+461 
-468 DAVKHIYFTKCLP
+468 
-481 INIYKNGNYNATI
+481 
-494 IHVPDSLYN
+494 
-503 KALATF
+503 
-509 GNYWR
+509 
-514 ITNGKEMG
+514 
-522 FTGKNGVNFEQN
+522 
-534 GFIYNLTL
+534 
-542 NSEDAPYATIIG
+542 
-554 LPEKETVYLPTEVT
+554 
-568 ENNIIYPIKE
+568 
-578 IGKKNKSENVYEII
+578 
-592 LNSTIKDVY
+592 
-601 VANLIPNLA
+601 
-610 RNGENLPISLHVP
+610 
-623 DSLFEKAMQ
+623 
-632 SAETC
+632 
-637 YAKHITDGKRNA
+637 
-649 YNQEYSNFSYRDF
+649 
-662 YDIENTG
+662 
-669 TMSVIPGGYTLLDE
+669 
-683 KGTPYTISYGYQ
+683 
-695 GLTITNYK
+695 
-703 TKETVLQTND
+703 
-713 IQSPTIADINGD
+713 ADINGD
-725 GRKEIVSK
+725 GKKEI
-733 LDLGYNKFFRL
+733 LQGPDNGYKIIDWNNPYYRMTKD
-744 SPNGTFIEDLLFVT
+744 GTFVTDKLNVT

-766 MMLDDYTPNSST
+766 MMLDDYTPNSGT
-778 ITPKNDSGVGS
+778 IEKPSSYSGSATG

-795 GMFVE
+795 GMFVK
-800 AKPAPDWDDW
+800 AKPAPDWNDW

-819 TSQAKQVITNNGK
+819 TAQAKQVITNNGK
-832 ATRAMAISSGYLS
+832 ATRAMAAQTGYVS
-845 AADVNG
+845 AADING
-851 DGMIDLYDGDN
+851 DGMIDLYDGTN
-862 IYYNLGRNKFFK
+862 IYYNLGGNKFFK

-896 FGNKQVDLYLSM
+896 FGNEQVDLYLSM

-968 TDIDGAYTCI
+968 TNLDGTYTCQ

-987 YLEIL
+987 LYEIL
-992 AKQKNT
+992 AKNNDTQKEN
-998 EIYSLFKCKNWTISA
+998 YVLFKLNKNWTVTATNLTEDKNPSVEAI
-1013 KVLPGEVKTIADINN
+1013 GDFCNN
-1028 DGKMDLLYEYKSYYQ
+1028 GKMELVTYNFRYYIYQ
-1043 YNYCRYLVHDFIEQ
+1043 EIPN
-1057 IADNKRPQKMEKPS
+1057 NKVNTRPEKMEKPS

-1174 KLSAPAINNIS
+1174 KLSAPAINNLS

-1205 TYEWAL
+1205 TYEWSL

-1248 YQAKGTKII
+1248 YQAKEAKII

-1266 KATDSDYQLITS
+1266 KAADSDYQLFTDANLQIE
-1278 GYTRIDYLDIN
+1278 YLDIN

-1294 EVYSAWSAP
+1294 EVYSYWRAP
-1303 YSNKKGQK
+1303 YSDKKDQM
-1311 GFFEKTD
+1311 GFFERSE

-1327 TWNSDLTANDIIP
+1327 TWNSDLRHNTIRI
-1340 CDINRDGYPDFLTK
+1340 CDINHDSYPDFVTDETK
-1354 EEKGTIFYN
+1354 GNVFYN
-1363 SGEGDKS
+1363 SGEGDKT
-1370 FDYETIETNINNFRT
+1370 FEYETTDTNF
-1385 YPSYTTDVVYI
+1385 DQVGKFYI
-1396 DINNNGKLGLRN
+1396 DVNNDGRLGTWVDNYYSYDYSGAGL
-1408 KSQLFYQEGNSLNV
+1408 YT
-1422 NMQEETRYCGGLYDF
+1422 QEENSYNLTHLPYYIYGGIFDF
-1437 NRDGGIDIWKN
+1437 DRDGGIDFWIKN
-1448 NRNHERQ
+1448 INHDRQ
-1455 KAETLVYFKKAG
+1455 KAECLVYFKTPG
-1467 EENVFENVGKVF
+1467 ISNTFTTEGKVF
-1479 YENDHEFDMSGFADI
+1479 YENDHKFYMAGFADF
-1494 NNDGYM
+1494 NNDGYV
-1500 DGYFFDKPEGKD
+1500 DGYYFDKPEGQD
-1512 YYNMVIVKGKPI
+1512 YYNMVIVKGKPMS
-1524 NEWPCTQTVII
+1524 EWPCKETIVIPVKSDYNI
-1535 PLHSNNVTL
+1535 KL
-1544 LDLDNNGFLDI
+1544 LDFDNNGYLDI
-1555 FPTGYNINGNSDSD
+1555 CDGNSIY
-1569 CSVLLMDKDFTY
+1569 LMDQGFNY
-1581 TEIKNAKSQF
+1581 IEIKDIEKQYGISQKGNNIKIF
-1591 GINSNL
+1591 
-1597 IDEYHWQPLTPGA
+1597 DEYHWQPLTPGA

-1618 IKNEAPSVPAHV
+1618 IKNEAPSVSAHV

-1750 TGLAYYGKCTNV
+1750 TGLAYHGKCTNV
-1762 SGNDFTINP
+1762 SGNAFTIDP

-1833 TVRVPEC
+1833 TVRVPES

-1848 FGFKESEVYKATFEK
+1848 FGFKESEAYKATFEK

-2047 YTDYDAPA
+2047 FTDYDAPA

-2119 QLHMVATILPTFVT
+2119 QLHMVATILPTYVT

-2234 ATIDENGILK
+2234 ATIDEP
-2244 AISTGTVK
+2244 
-2252 ITATTKDG
+2252 
-2260 SNLSAF
+2260 SAL
-2266 IKITVTEASGIHG
+2266 VQSRLRLRQRTEA
-2279 VTIEDENENTEFYD
+2279 T
-2293 LEGRKIQTPQKGRV
+2293 
-2307 YITNK
+2307 
-2312 GQKIAF
+2312 

>member
-1 MKHNQDFLGHYTRR
+1 MLVCLLG
-15 LLMIFAMISLWQMSI
+15 LWQGMGW
-30 QATDVKAGTY
+30 AEND
-40 YDTKING
+40 DTSTIGN
-47 ITYRVWTYTL
+47 
-57 YQGTYASVQEIPN
+57 S
-70 VETVRI
+70 
-76 PAKIQYEG
+76 AK
-84 KYYDVRHVKLAGDKV
+84 DVRTVTPEEFDNIIES
-99 KDVYVDSIYQH
+99 KDIDY
-110 DKYNWYGPDVTNLSR
+110 
-125 DAIIHLKP
+125 AIGII
-133 SNFYHFSP
+133 
-141 TTHLVT
+141 T
-147 DGKRWKGYTKAQKDG
+147 DGKRWAYHSSVHPIYTLEATNSTVYCPDAYYDVTGNGKMDFFGYYKDKEIANCNMYPLIVTSIDGDLIRKEGTGSEVHWATDHGKLVYYQKDDYAKYGTLDYG
-162 FTFEITYTSGNPNA
+162 FHGFKMGMYDKDGMPLLINRDLQYNEPTCIYSYKQN
-176 KITEAPL
+176 KIVL
-183 NQDGLTF
+183 
-190 PADLAIRDTILFPV
+190 
-204 TKIKWFKFAS
+204 
-214 NVKDIYFTR
+214 
-223 AIPTKDT
+223 
-230 NTTTTETIFHV
+230 
-241 PDSLF
+241 
-246 DKAISKL
+246 KAENF
-253 GSYMRFTTG
+253 YY
-262 TDFAFTNSKT
+262 SKT
-272 PYCTINLDG
+272 
-281 YQYEIFSK
+281 
-289 SRDNKY
+289 
-295 ARVAKLPNLSQVTI
+295 
-309 AADVMYLGY
+309 
-318 KIPVTDFSN
+318 
-327 SRFYNGLFEEDGKNV
+327 
-342 KDVYFTRMIPS
+342 
-353 ENSNFINYFRPGN
+353 
-366 KNTVIHVPDSLF
+366 
-378 EKATDSNNQLYRTFY
+378 TF
-393 HYRITDGLRWACP
+393 
-406 VQFRTHVNE
+406 
-415 ATYRIYY
+415 
-422 TKGATNPYAEL
+422 
-433 EKINLSEIIKIP
+433 
-445 AEINDEYTT
+445 
-454 YPVKSIA
+454 
-461 SGVFKLN
+461 
-468 DAVKHIYFTKCLP
+468 
-481 INIYKNGNYNATI
+481 
-494 IHVPDSLYN
+494 
-503 KALATF
+503 
-509 GNYWR
+509 
-514 ITNGKEMG
+514 
-522 FTGKNGVNFEQN
+522 
-534 GFIYNLTL
+534 
-542 NSEDAPYATIIG
+542 
-554 LPEKETVYLPTEVT
+554 
-568 ENNIIYPIKE
+568 
-578 IGKKNKSENVYEII
+578 
-592 LNSTIKDVY
+592 
-601 VANLIPNLA
+601 
-610 RNGENLPISLHVP
+610 
-623 DSLFEKAMQ
+623 
-632 SAETC
+632 
-637 YAKHITDGKRNA
+637 
-649 YNQEYSNFSYRDF
+649 
-662 YDIENTG
+662 
-669 TMSVIPGGYTLLDE
+669 
-683 KGTPYTISYGYQ
+683 
-695 GLTITNYK
+695 
-703 TKETVLQTND
+703 
-713 IQSPTIADINGD
+713 ADINGD
-725 GRKEIVSK
+725 GRKEIISFVPSK
-733 LDLGYNKFFRL
+733 YNSSNTQLTEEEDGAIDIYRMAAD
-744 SPNGTFIEDLLFVT
+744 GTFVADKIYVT
-758 SDTTVVNS
+758 SDTTVVKS
-766 MMLDDYTPNSST
+766 MMLDDYTPNSGT
-778 ITPKNDSGVGS
+778 IDKPGSGTQTATG

-795 GMFVE
+795 GMFVR
-800 AKPAPDWDDW
+800 AKPAPDWNDW

-832 ATRAMAISSGYLS
+832 ATRAMAAQTGYVS
-845 AADVNG
+845 AADING
-851 DGMIDLYDGDN
+851 DGMIDLYDGTN
-862 IYYNLGRNKFFK
+862 IYYNLGGNKFFK

-896 FGNKQVDLYLSM
+896 FGNEQVDLYLSM

-968 TDIDGAYTCI
+968 TNLDGTYTCQ

-987 YLEIL
+987 LYEIL
-992 AKQKNT
+992 AVKKGAYKYVLLKLNNKWSVAET
-998 EIYSLFKCKNWTISA
+998 ELPSGLSLRTIGD
-1013 KVLPGEVKTIADINN
+1013 VNN
-1028 DGKMDLLYEYKSYYQ
+1028 DGTMEMVYNNSKKSYTIYDAVP
-1043 YNYCRYLVHDFIEQ
+1043 NCKV
-1057 IADNKRPQKMEKPS
+1057 NTRPAKMEKPS

-1114 FGKSNADGTR
+1114 LGKSNADGTR

-1136 KYMFDTNNLSE
+1136 KYMFDTGNLCE

-1159 GGLGGPWS
+1159 SGLGGPWS
-1167 DELVYDH
+1167 DEFVYDH
-1174 KLSAPAINNIS
+1174 KTALPVINKLSD
-1185 EGYCTSDTITLTVQN
+1185 GYCTSDTITMTVQN
-1200 PRNDA
+1200 PNINA
-1205 TYEWAL
+1205 TYEWNI
-1211 SNGTVI
+1211 SNGTII

-1223 SIVQVIFENA
+1223 SIVDVLFDRG
-1233 GEQKVGL
+1233 GEQNV
-1240 TMTLGEKQ
+1240 TVNMTLGNLMYKSEPRVVTLIPSK
-1248 YQAKGTKII
+1248 KGDLPFITY
-1257 LAPFKYEPL
+1257 LVAPIKF
-1266 KATDSDYQLITS
+1266 
-1278 GYTRIDYLDIN
+1278 LDIN
-1289 QDGIA
+1289 QDGNV
-1294 EVYSAWSAP
+1294 EVLGSTEQE
-1303 YSNKKGQK
+1303 G
-1311 GFFEKTD
+1311 GFFEYKNETY
-1318 NNTWSKVRK
+1318 SKVRK
-1327 TWNSDLTANDIIP
+1327 TWNSDLGGSSYDFFIADFNH
-1340 CDINRDGYPDFLTK
+1340 DGYPDFYYPHS
-1354 EEKGTIFYN
+1354 KGNLFTN
-1363 SGEGDKS
+1363 SGEEDSS
-1370 FDYETIETNINNFRT
+1370 FEYDTETFNFGFKFPEESLIANIDFNNDGKLNFLDNSH
-1385 YPSYTTDVVYI
+1385 YLYT
-1396 DINNNGKLGLRN
+1396 NNGDERKFSDFANIWGRYSYDGL
-1408 KSQLFYQEGNSLNV
+1408 F
-1422 NMQEETRYCGGLYDF
+1422 DF
-1437 NRDGGIDIWKN
+1437 NRDGGLDIWKN
-1448 NRNHERQ
+1448 ETNSSIQ
-1455 KAETLVYFKKAG
+1455 KAQTQVYFKVAG
-1467 EENVFENVGKVF
+1467 ENNQFDSAGTVF
-1479 YENDHEFDMSGFADI
+1479 YENERRYNMEGFADF
-1494 NNDGYM
+1494 NNDGYV
-1500 DGYFFDKPEGKD
+1500 DGYFLDHPEGQD
-1512 YYNMVIVKGKPI
+1512 YYNMVIVKGKPMS
-1524 NEWPCTQTVII
+1524 EWPCKETVVI
-1535 PLHSNNVTL
+1535 PLKECTFYAGGEPSFKFVDFSNN
-1544 LDLDNNGFLDI
+1544 GYLDI
-1555 FPTGYNINGNSDSD
+1555 IVGNSF
-1569 CSVLLMDKDFTY
+1569 VLLMDKDFSFQKAQYETVPDY
-1581 TEIKNAKSQF
+1581 RSVDGLKS
-1591 GINSNL
+1591 IN
-1597 IDEYHWQPLTPGA
+1597 EYHWQPLTPGA

-1735 YNAEKMIMIDDNEHY
+1735 YNAEKMIIIDDNEHY

-1762 SGNDFTINP
+1762 TGNAFTIDP

-1833 TVRVPEC
+1833 TVRVPES

-1848 FGFKESEVYKATFEK
+1848 FGFKESEAYKATFEK

-2022 SYIIMRG
+2022 NYIIMRG

-2119 QLHMVATILPTFVT
+2119 QLHMVATILPTYVT

-2194 DVRASKKTVAVG
+2194 DVRASKKTIAVG

-2260 SNLSAF
+2260 SNLSTF

>member
-1 MKHNQDFLGHYTRR
+1 MLVCLLG
-15 LLMIFAMISLWQMSI
+15 LWQGMGW
-30 QATDVKAGTY
+30 AEND
-40 YDTKING
+40 DTSTIGN
-47 ITYRVWTYTL
+47 
-57 YQGTYASVQEIPN
+57 S
-70 VETVRI
+70 
-76 PAKIQYEG
+76 AK
-84 KYYDVRHVKLAGDKV
+84 DVRTVTPEEFDNIIES
-99 KDVYVDSIYQH
+99 KDIDY
-110 DKYNWYGPDVTNLSR
+110 
-125 DAIIHLKP
+125 AIGII
-133 SNFYHFSP
+133 
-141 TTHLVT
+141 T
-147 DGKRWKGYTKAQKDG
+147 DGKRWAYHSSVHPIYTLEATNSTVYCPDAYYDVTGNGKMDFFGYYKDKEIANCNMYPLIVTSIDGDLIRKEGTGSEVHWATDHGKLVYYQKDDYAKYGTLDYG
-162 FTFEITYTSGNPNA
+162 FHGFKMGMYDKDGMPLLINRDLQYNEPTCIYSYKQN
-176 KITEAPL
+176 KIVL
-183 NQDGLTF
+183 
-190 PADLAIRDTILFPV
+190 
-204 TKIKWFKFAS
+204 
-214 NVKDIYFTR
+214 
-223 AIPTKDT
+223 
-230 NTTTTETIFHV
+230 
-241 PDSLF
+241 
-246 DKAISKL
+246 KAENF
-253 GSYMRFTTG
+253 YY
-262 TDFAFTNSKT
+262 SKT
-272 PYCTINLDG
+272 
-281 YQYEIFSK
+281 
-289 SRDNKY
+289 
-295 ARVAKLPNLSQVTI
+295 
-309 AADVMYLGY
+309 
-318 KIPVTDFSN
+318 
-327 SRFYNGLFEEDGKNV
+327 
-342 KDVYFTRMIPS
+342 
-353 ENSNFINYFRPGN
+353 
-366 KNTVIHVPDSLF
+366 
-378 EKATDSNNQLYRTFY
+378 TF
-393 HYRITDGLRWACP
+393 
-406 VQFRTHVNE
+406 
-415 ATYRIYY
+415 
-422 TKGATNPYAEL
+422 
-433 EKINLSEIIKIP
+433 
-445 AEINDEYTT
+445 
-454 YPVKSIA
+454 
-461 SGVFKLN
+461 
-468 DAVKHIYFTKCLP
+468 
-481 INIYKNGNYNATI
+481 
-494 IHVPDSLYN
+494 
-503 KALATF
+503 
-509 GNYWR
+509 
-514 ITNGKEMG
+514 
-522 FTGKNGVNFEQN
+522 
-534 GFIYNLTL
+534 
-542 NSEDAPYATIIG
+542 
-554 LPEKETVYLPTEVT
+554 
-568 ENNIIYPIKE
+568 
-578 IGKKNKSENVYEII
+578 
-592 LNSTIKDVY
+592 
-601 VANLIPNLA
+601 
-610 RNGENLPISLHVP
+610 
-623 DSLFEKAMQ
+623 
-632 SAETC
+632 
-637 YAKHITDGKRNA
+637 
-649 YNQEYSNFSYRDF
+649 
-662 YDIENTG
+662 
-669 TMSVIPGGYTLLDE
+669 
-683 KGTPYTISYGYQ
+683 
-695 GLTITNYK
+695 
-703 TKETVLQTND
+703 
-713 IQSPTIADINGD
+713 ADINGD
-725 GRKEIVSK
+725 GRKEIISFVPSK
-733 LDLGYNKFFRL
+733 YNSSNTQLTEEDGAIDIYRMAAD
-744 SPNGTFIEDLLFVT
+744 GTFVADKIYVT
-758 SDTTVVNS
+758 SDTTVVKS
-766 MMLDDYTPNSST
+766 MMLDDYTPNSGT
-778 ITPKNDSGVGS
+778 IDKPGSGTQTATG

-795 GMFVE
+795 GMFVR
-800 AKPAPDWDDW
+800 AKPAPDWNDW

-832 ATRAMAISSGYLS
+832 ATRAMAAQTGYVS
-845 AADVNG
+845 AADING
-851 DGMIDLYDGDN
+851 DGMIDLYDGTN
-862 IYYNLGRNKFFK
+862 IYYNLGGNKFFK

-896 FGNKQVDLYLSM
+896 FGNEQVDLYLSM

-940 ILFVIPGSDYTI
+940 ILFVIPDSDYTI

-968 TDIDGAYTCI
+968 TNLDGTYTCQ

-987 YLEIL
+987 LYEIL
-992 AKQKNT
+992 AVKKGAYKYVLLKLNNKWSVAET
-998 EIYSLFKCKNWTISA
+998 ELPSGLSLRTIGD
-1013 KVLPGEVKTIADINN
+1013 VNN
-1028 DGKMDLLYEYKSYYQ
+1028 DGTMEMVYNNSKKSYTIYDAVP
-1043 YNYCRYLVHDFIEQ
+1043 NCKV
-1057 IADNKRPQKMEKPS
+1057 NTRPAKMEKPS

-1114 FGKSNADGTR
+1114 LGKSNADGTR

-1136 KYMFDTNNLSE
+1136 KYMFDTGNLCE

-1159 GGLGGPWS
+1159 SGLGGPWS
-1167 DELVYDH
+1167 DEFVYDH
-1174 KLSAPAINNIS
+1174 KTALPVINKLSD
-1185 EGYCTSDTITLTVQN
+1185 GYCTSDTITMTVQN
-1200 PRNDA
+1200 PNINA
-1205 TYEWAL
+1205 TYEWNI
-1211 SNGTVI
+1211 SNGTII

-1223 SIVQVIFENA
+1223 SIVDVLFDRG
-1233 GEQKVGL
+1233 GEQNV
-1240 TMTLGEKQ
+1240 TVNMTLGNLMYKSEPRVVTLIPSK
-1248 YQAKGTKII
+1248 KGDLPFITY
-1257 LAPFKYEPL
+1257 LVAPIKF
-1266 KATDSDYQLITS
+1266 
-1278 GYTRIDYLDIN
+1278 LDIN
-1289 QDGIA
+1289 QDGNV
-1294 EVYSAWSAP
+1294 EVLGSTEQE
-1303 YSNKKGQK
+1303 G
-1311 GFFEKTD
+1311 GFFEYKNETY
-1318 NNTWSKVRK
+1318 SKVRK
-1327 TWNSDLTANDIIP
+1327 TWNSDLGGSSYDFFIADFNH
-1340 CDINRDGYPDFLTK
+1340 DGYPDFYYPHS
-1354 EEKGTIFYN
+1354 KGNLFTN
-1363 SGEGDKS
+1363 SGEEDSS
-1370 FDYETIETNINNFRT
+1370 FEYDTETFNFGFKFPEESLIANIDFNNDGKLNFLDNSH
-1385 YPSYTTDVVYI
+1385 YLYT
-1396 DINNNGKLGLRN
+1396 NNGDERKFSDFANIWGRYSYDGL
-1408 KSQLFYQEGNSLNV
+1408 F
-1422 NMQEETRYCGGLYDF
+1422 DF
-1437 NRDGGIDIWKN
+1437 NRDGGLDIWKN
-1448 NRNHERQ
+1448 ETNSSIQ
-1455 KAETLVYFKKAG
+1455 KAQTQVYFKVAG
-1467 EENVFENVGKVF
+1467 ENNQFDSAGTVF
-1479 YENDHEFDMSGFADI
+1479 YENERRYNMEGFADF
-1494 NNDGYM
+1494 NNDGYV
-1500 DGYFFDKPEGKD
+1500 DGYFLDHPEGQD
-1512 YYNMVIVKGKPI
+1512 YYNMVIVKGKPMS
-1524 NEWPCTQTVII
+1524 EWPCKETVVI
-1535 PLHSNNVTL
+1535 PLKECTFYAGGEPSFKFVDFSNN
-1544 LDLDNNGFLDI
+1544 GYLDI
-1555 FPTGYNINGNSDSD
+1555 IVGNSF
-1569 CSVLLMDKDFTY
+1569 VLLMDKDFSFQKAQYETVPDY
-1581 TEIKNAKSQF
+1581 RSVDGLKS
-1591 GINSNL
+1591 IN
-1597 IDEYHWQPLTPGA
+1597 EYHWQPLTPGA

-1618 IKNEAPSVPAHV
+1618 IKNEAPSAPAHV

-1762 SGNDFTINP
+1762 SGNAFTIDP

-1778 QHSDGGIFSLKWN
+1778 QHSDGGFFCLKWN

-1815 LPDLT
+1815 SPDLT

-1833 TVRVPEC
+1833 TVRVPKS

-1848 FGFKESEVYKATFEK
+1848 FGFKESEAYKATFEK

-2119 QLHMVATILPTFVT
+2119 QLHMVATILPTYVT

>member
-1 MKHNQDFLGHYTRR
+1 MLVCLLG
-15 LLMIFAMISLWQMSI
+15 LWQGMGW
-30 QATDVKAGTY
+30 ADND
-40 YDTKING
+40 DTSTIGN
-47 ITYRVWTYTL
+47 
-57 YQGTYASVQEIPN
+57 S
-70 VETVRI
+70 
-76 PAKIQYEG
+76 AK
-84 KYYDVRHVKLAGDKV
+84 DVRTVTPEEFDNIIES
-99 KDVYVDSIYQH
+99 KDIDY
-110 DKYNWYGPDVTNLSR
+110 
-125 DAIIHLKP
+125 AIGII
-133 SNFYHFSP
+133 
-141 TTHLVT
+141 T
-147 DGKRWKGYTKAQKDG
+147 DGKRWAYHSSVHPIYTLEATNRTVYCPEAYYDVTGNGKMDFFGYYIDKEIKATCNMYPLIVTSIDGDLIRKEGTGSHVSWYTDHGKLEYYQKDDYAKYGTLDYG
-162 FTFEITYTSGNPNA
+162 F
-176 KITEAPL
+176 
-183 NQDGLTF
+183 
-190 PADLAIRDTILFPV
+190 
-204 TKIKWFKFAS
+204 
-214 NVKDIYFTR
+214 
-223 AIPTKDT
+223 
-230 NTTTTETIFHV
+230 
-241 PDSLF
+241 
-246 DKAISKL
+246 
-253 GSYMRFTTG
+253 
-262 TDFAFTNSKT
+262 
-272 PYCTINLDG
+272 
-281 YQYEIFSK
+281 
-289 SRDNKY
+289 
-295 ARVAKLPNLSQVTI
+295 
-309 AADVMYLGY
+309 
-318 KIPVTDFSN
+318 
-327 SRFYNGLFEEDGKNV
+327 
-342 KDVYFTRMIPS
+342 
-353 ENSNFINYFRPGN
+353 
-366 KNTVIHVPDSLF
+366 
-378 EKATDSNNQLYRTFY
+378 
-393 HYRITDGLRWACP
+393 
-406 VQFRTHVNE
+406 
-415 ATYRIYY
+415 
-422 TKGATNPYAEL
+422 
-433 EKINLSEIIKIP
+433 
-445 AEINDEYTT
+445 
-454 YPVKSIA
+454 
-461 SGVFKLN
+461 
-468 DAVKHIYFTKCLP
+468 
-481 INIYKNGNYNATI
+481 
-494 IHVPDSLYN
+494 
-503 KALATF
+503 
-509 GNYWR
+509 
-514 ITNGKEMG
+514 
-522 FTGKNGVNFEQN
+522 N
-534 GFIYNLTL
+534 GFKMGMYDKDGMPLLINRNVQYKEPTCIYSYKQNKIVLK
-542 NSEDAPYATIIG
+542 A
-554 LPEKETVYLPTEVT
+554 
-568 ENNIIYPIKE
+568 ENFYYP
-578 IGKKNKSENVYEII
+578 
-592 LNSTIKDVY
+592 
-601 VANLIPNLA
+601 
-610 RNGENLPISLHVP
+610 
-623 DSLFEKAMQ
+623 
-632 SAETC
+632 
-637 YAKHITDGKRNA
+637 
-649 YNQEYSNFSYRDF
+649 
-662 YDIENTG
+662 
-669 TMSVIPGGYTLLDE
+669 
-683 KGTPYTISYGYQ
+683 
-695 GLTITNYK
+695 K
-703 TKETVLQTND
+703 TTF
-713 IQSPTIADINGD
+713 ADINGD
-725 GRKEIVSK
+725 GRKEIISFVPSK
-733 LDLGYNKFFRL
+733 YNSSNTQLTEEDGVIDIYRMAAD
-744 SPNGTFIEDLLFVT
+744 GTFVADKIYVT
-758 SDTTVVNS
+758 SDTTVVKS
-766 MMLDDYTPNSST
+766 MMLDDYTPNSGK
-778 ITPKNDSGVGS
+778 ITATGGGS
-789 IGYPGQ
+789 NNVSVPSIMD
-795 GMFVE
+795 GMFVK
-800 AKPAPDWDDW
+800 AKPAPDWNDW

-819 TSQAKQVITNNGK
+819 TAQAKQVITNNGT
-832 ATRAMAISSGYLS
+832 ATCAMAAQTGYVS
-845 AADVNG
+845 AADING
-851 DGMIDLYDGDN
+851 DGMTDLYDGTN
-862 IYYNLGRNKFFK
+862 IYYNLGGNKFFK
-874 SPHKGTVY
+874 SAHTGTIY

-896 FGNKQVDLYLSM
+896 FGNEQVDLYLSM

-968 TDIDGAYTCI
+968 TNLDGTYTCK

-987 YLEIL
+987 LYEIL
-992 AKQKNT
+992 AVKKGAYKYVLLKLNNKWSVAET
-998 EIYSLFKCKNWTISA
+998 ELPSGLNLRTIGD
-1013 KVLPGEVKTIADINN
+1013 VNN
-1028 DGKMDLLYEYKSYYQ
+1028 DGTMEMVYNNSKASYTIYDAVP
-1043 YNYCRYLVHDFIEQ
+1043 NCKV
-1057 IADNKRPQKMEKPS
+1057 NTRPAKMEKPS

-1114 FGKSNADGTR
+1114 FGKSNVDGTR

-1136 KYMFDTNNLSE
+1136 KYMFDTGNLCE

-1159 GGLGGPWS
+1159 SGLGGPWS
-1167 DELVYDH
+1167 DEFVYDH
-1174 KLSAPAINNIS
+1174 KTALPVINKLSD
-1185 EGYCTSDTITLTVQN
+1185 GYCTSDTITMTVQN
-1200 PRNDA
+1200 PNINA
-1205 TYEWAL
+1205 TYEWNI
-1211 SNGTVI
+1211 SNGTII

-1223 SIVQVIFENA
+1223 SIVDVLFDRG
-1233 GEQKVGL
+1233 GEQNV
-1240 TMTLGEKQ
+1240 TVNMTLGNLMYKSE
-1248 YQAKGTKII
+1248 TRTIT
-1257 LAPFKYEPL
+1257 LAPSKYSTIPVANDKTL
-1266 KATDSDYQLITS
+1266 YSR
-1278 GYTRIDYLDIN
+1278 YTTLLDLN
-1289 QDGIA
+1289 QDGNI
-1294 EVYSAWSAP
+1294 EVLGYVDDNKTNESGWFENKEGLYS
-1303 YSNKKGQK
+1303 KI
-1311 GFFEKTD
+1311 
-1318 NNTWSKVRK
+1318 RK
-1327 TWNSDLTANDIIP
+1327 TWNSDLGGSSYDFFIADFNH
-1340 CDINRDGYPDFLTK
+1340 DGYPDFYYPHS
-1354 EEKGTIFYN
+1354 KGNLFTN
-1363 SGEGDKS
+1363 SGEEDSS
-1370 FDYETIETNINNFRT
+1370 FEYDTETFDFGFDFNYNPSITNIDFNNDGKLNFLVN
-1385 YPSYTTDVVYI
+1385 SLSLYT
-1396 DINNNGKLGLRN
+1396 NNGDERKFSKLNDIIAEQLNIYSYDGL
-1408 KSQLFYQEGNSLNV
+1408 F
-1422 NMQEETRYCGGLYDF
+1422 DF
-1437 NRDGGIDIWKN
+1437 NRDGGLDIWKN
-1448 NRNHERQ
+1448 EIDNSIQ
-1455 KAETLVYFKKAG
+1455 KAQTKVYFKVAG
-1467 EENVFENVGKVF
+1467 ENNQFNPAGTVF
-1479 YENDHEFDMSGFADI
+1479 YENERRYNMEGFADF
-1494 NNDGYM
+1494 NNDGYL
-1500 DGYFFDKPEGKD
+1500 DGYFLDHPEGQD
-1512 YYNMVIVKGKPI
+1512 YYNMVIVKGKPMS
-1524 NEWPCTQTVII
+1524 EWPCRGTVAI
-1535 PLHSNNVTL
+1535 PLKTSGNIKL
-1544 LDLDNNGFLDI
+1544 LDIDNNGYLDI
-1555 FPTGYNINGNSDSD
+1555 FVGNSIY
-1569 CSVLLMDKDFTY
+1569 LMDKDFTY
-1581 TEIKNAKSQF
+1581 TELKNVQTQYGF
-1591 GINSNL
+1591 DFNRF
-1597 IDEYHWQPLTPGA
+1597 DEYHWQPLTPGA
-1610 YPNGYKSS
+1610 YPNGYKSN
-1618 IKNEAPSVPAHV
+1618 IKNEAPSAPAHV

-1692 YRKATQLIVPKTA
+1692 YRKATQLIVPKSA

-1735 YNAEKMIMIDDNEHY
+1735 YNAEKMIMIDENEHY

-1762 SGNDFTINP
+1762 SGNAFTIDP

-1778 QHSDGGIFSLKWN
+1778 QHSDGGIFCLKWK

-1848 FGFKESEVYKATFEK
+1848 FGFKESEAYKATFEK

-1874 VGEQSLQPYV
+1874 VGEQTLLPYV
-1884 KIEKDLTLS
+1884 KIENDLTLS
-1893 EQFKTMVIDETMPA
+1893 EQFNTTVVDETMPA

-2119 QLHMVATILPTFVT
+2119 QLHMVATILPTYVT

-2206 DYLLLNAVL
+2206 GYLLLNAVL